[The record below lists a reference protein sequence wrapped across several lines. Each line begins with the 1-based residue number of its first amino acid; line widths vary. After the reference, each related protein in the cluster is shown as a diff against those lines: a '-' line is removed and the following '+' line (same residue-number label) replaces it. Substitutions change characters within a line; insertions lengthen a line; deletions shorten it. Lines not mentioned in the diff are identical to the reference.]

1 MALYLGQTTES
12 HASVEA
18 LDGIERRSIVSCRI
32 DSSRADI
39 AARESRDVDSVH
51 GGLFYERAFSF
62 RFVFQG
68 ERPSEQIPGMSKY
81 WLNVAL
87 LRVVLPLVLA
97 GCSIWRPVGL
107 SVVYLALML
116 YSPHVP
122 IPDAK
127 TMVGHTGH
135 YLKTCIGLSF
145 LTATSQFTFHVV
157 LLALPAY
164 GHFLHNCELM
174 EVVFRHIG
182 FVKLNQA
189 SSWEIFFWLT
199 PELIV
204 LPTSVAVYFLCRF
217 LSQKSVVDEEE
228 DASLHRN
235 AEVPIKNA
243 DGTAKIINFLGR
255 IGTYVVLASLCIAA
269 SLKPSIE
276 GGFYFLVFLGAATWW
291 ACNKELRKGFAV
303 LCRIVMAVVIL
314 HILALL
320 TYQNQVP
327 QELIPVNSTW
337 QRYFALTP
345 VYRTNCT
352 DPRNVKYADNANWS
366 IYGYCLRLFWL
377 YYVLALQ
384 ARFLSEKPKPIVNSS
399 FSPADE
405 RTPLMRFGSGRT
417 GLLQDSTGSVI
428 VQDSHQDDNI
438 QMQSLSEAAPD
449 EQSGIIEHIIMAVYS
464 IFQLII
470 DSSYLATNIIMMTW
484 SIMYHS
490 WTTFALL
497 LWALVLWMVPNKRVS
512 MMKWSPFIVT
522 YAMLLLLVQYIY
534 SMDLTEEELP
544 TKINGIT
551 VAEIGFIKADQLSR
565 WHLVVK
571 CLFISM
577 FWITMRQYT
586 AERTRQRRS
595 SALRDMVAP
604 LHVSVSTATTA
615 MNHEAPEIKSKFMKD
630 VGIVLKKLLTKFWI
644 AVVAIMLFISG
655 ITGERMT
662 VFRIIYMSLFLV
674 LVITFQI
681 SWTVWRKMM
690 YSFWITVIGYSVI
703 MLILVYTYQFHN
715 FPKYWNYLHID
726 EDLQKDIGLEKYE
739 TKDLFV
745 RLLTPTF
752 FVIITVLQIHYF
764 HKDFLDVTDIE
775 KFGPEEIPRVE
786 RSSLGHSPISTM
798 PMSSPG
804 EAFLVEEDKTSVY
817 SLRQLKQMSKLERV
831 ALFHKLVKHVWNI
844 YNYTWLFLEI
854 HMQKIIFV
862 SVMIFCVNDV
872 CAINFVFVLITVV
885 IINSRRNV
893 QICTANTIA
902 AVIALLMVAKM
913 LYQIQYI
920 DHNNWNVNC
929 TRVSPE
935 NQTQYGSNNTMYNIA
950 EWFGIKKAEPGQLA
964 KLLKG
969 YIGILVVTTF
979 RKIIRIR
986 QCFHRKVHNEPLDT
1000 PQIMFPSI
1008 TREDADKGVPQCL
1021 KFLFNYGF
1029 YKFGMEVCLIGIVAL
1044 IGTRLDFYSVLYSM
1058 WLLLFFPLKRK
1069 TVSKIWPF
1077 FKIFAIILIPVQY
1090 SFIVAPP
1097 TWFCIEYPWSESKTL
1112 RGLQEW
1118 MYLPDPDFPPN
1129 ARKLMCDFILLMMI
1143 VRQSLV
1149 FQIEERST
1157 ASGREFPAGHNY
1169 SVYQNMEKPNFV
1181 NPVKDYVSHIH
1192 SWLDIVKRGVL
1203 ISLMWITLSI
1213 MFLAGTEKNNL
1224 FSLGYLIGAFVF
1236 LWQGSDF
1243 YLRPVKTILR
1253 WWNLLIGYN
1262 VIVIFIK
1269 ALLQGVGCVLI
1280 DQLQVLTCPLIQ
1292 LFGITCLR
1300 KFQSEGDI
1308 PLEKFDCEVPQED
1321 IGMVWDG
1328 LCFGFLLFQKRLFK
1342 SYYFFHIVDE
1352 TKAMSI
1358 LASRGAELLEEL
1370 HQKRIEVQE
1379 SVEKN
1384 VLQKLKFKMDKIKAN
1399 QRKIQ
1404 GPSYREPQIHAV
1416 GAAPLARS
1424 SSESSCVS
1432 SGHTPPQGYQ
1442 TPIDEDED
1450 KPPPL
1455 TPRAAS
1461 LLQAPTPNSAVMTVS
1476 LEGYL
1481 EPTRIS
1487 FGSPPSSELNPRGPS
1502 PDETFPVFSPPPY
1515 DRGPRD
1521 RSLTSSIRHRRQS
1534 SFIGP
1539 PWMNGL
1545 QTPRQSIVS
1554 ITSRSPQSHHTYTLY
1569 PGTRPLYKVR
1579 APKTNREAIRSG
1591 DYYMFD
1597 DLDDDDVTD
1606 LIPDTESEKQEAKK
1620 RREDEKRGRRM
1631 TISELMNTLIKTDIE
1646 IATHVAMYGGTE
1658 KDALRLRRRSEPLTR
1673 KKSSM
1678 SYLSARSETDTA
1690 VATDGG
1696 DKTSLTSA
1704 DIETEEKDTSTA
1716 EQDKT
1721 PEPTDDE
1728 YGEDKKAD
1736 EKKTEE
1742 DEQKVSIGTYLKFLV
1757 VMINSTLT
1765 SMTRYL
1771 NRFSR
1776 DYRYIR
1782 KVLTKEKKVLKAKPD
1797 FRMGMRLG
1805 INQMWQPIPL
1815 MKGSSSGNTEESYD
1829 AGEGPSQSRPQ
1840 EQSALFSEIS
1850 PIQHEDEGGQL
1861 SEVDQ
1866 PPIIQLLASIWFGIL
1881 AHSCL
1886 LCYFMV
1892 FLHQIKNASVL
1903 STPLPL
1909 MVFCWGSLTI
1919 PRPSKTFWVTLIAY
1933 TEAIVIVKCIFQ
1945 LEVLPWNREASPN
1958 NPLFTPRIIGVER
1971 KHNYALW
1978 DLLLLLMVFFHRFML
1993 KSLGQWTS
2001 PTLKPRKIIPST
2013 LTVVPLK
2020 LPRPENRGQ
2029 GESTSLEDEEA
2040 VVKTPRGRT
2049 LSLAAGQG
2057 ESAQATDEYEKLVT
2071 VQGEVSP
2078 MQEEFNKAMNM
2089 TVKKYKEPMKNFF
2102 EKILSPHGKEKT
2114 NVYAYMFLCDFFNF
2128 LLLIFGF
2135 SAFGTQQGDG
2145 GVTAYLQEN
2154 RVPMPFLLML
2164 LLQFA
2169 LIVIDRALFLKK
2181 SIVGKLIFHY
2191 FLIFGVH
2198 VWMFFILPSVTERQF
2213 NERLPPQFWYMVKC
2227 FYLLLAAYQLRQ
2239 GYPTRILGNFLCKK
2253 YSIVNYVLFKGFM
2266 LVPFLFELRAV
2277 MDWIWTDTSMTIM
2290 DWFKMEDIFANIYQ
2304 IKCMRGVEADF
2315 PQPRGVKKQ
2324 QMSKYLVGGGALF
2337 FMIGLIWFPLLLFAL
2352 GGTVG
2357 VSNLPYDVSMKI
2369 RIGPYEPI
2377 YSMSAQS
2384 SSIIGYTE
2392 ADFVKF
2398 SNLYARD
2405 RPAVTFL
2412 ENYIHSDVAAVRL
2425 SGFSRKL
2432 WSISPPDLER
2442 LITELEDNS
2451 TTVVVHV
2458 EWTVSRKTDAK
2469 DATGITT
2476 KVRDIKL
2483 PPYENNEFNPVRR
2496 TLADMLSS
2504 KESMVHN
2511 GTIMLQHAFPKF
2523 LKVTG
2528 RTINLVPQ
2536 LMRMPRWLDD
2546 NIEEEDHNYLH
2557 RNISLHLS
2565 TDADCCARQKW
2576 WIVKEV
2582 CNDTLYDQLLKRVP
2596 LNNCT
2601 YIMMF
2606 LFNDKTFP
2614 EGLSFISG
2622 FGILGLYTT
2631 AVIVISQM
2639 MRKIVSDMAPKIM
2652 FDDLPYVDR
2661 ILRLCLDIYLVRES
2675 GELCLEEDLF
2685 AKLIFLYRSPETLIR
2700 WTRPPEEGER
2710 TDNEDQD
2717 DADEDAAAAR
2727 GESNV

>member
-1 MALYLGQTTES
+1 
-12 HASVEA
+12 
-18 LDGIERRSIVSCRI
+18 
-32 DSSRADI
+32 
-39 AARESRDVDSVH
+39 
-51 GGLFYERAFSF
+51 
-62 RFVFQG
+62 
-68 ERPSEQIPGMSKY
+68 MSKY

-87 LRVVLPLVLA
+87 LRVVLPLVLT
-97 GCSIWRPVGL
+97 GCIIWRPVGL
-107 SVVYLALML
+107 SLVYLALML

-122 IPDAK
+122 VPDAK
-127 TMVGHTGH
+127 TMAGHTGH

-145 LTATSQFTFHVV
+145 LTTVSQLTFHIV

-164 GHFLHNCELM
+164 GHFLHNCESM
-174 EVVFRHIG
+174 EMIFRHIG
-182 FVKLNQA
+182 FVRLDSA
-189 SSWEIFFWLT
+189 SAWEIFFWLT

-204 LPTSVAVYFLCRF
+204 LPTSIMVYLICRF
-217 LSQKSVVDEEE
+217 LSRKNVTDEE
-228 DASLHRN
+228 DNASLHRN
-235 AEVPIKNA
+235 AEAAKKSA
-243 DGTAKIINFLGR
+243 DSTAKIINFLGR
-255 IGTYVVLASLCIAA
+255 IGTYVVLASLCITAA
-269 SLKPSIE
+269 LKPSVE

-291 ACNKELRKGFAV
+291 ACNKELRKGFAI
-303 LCRIVMAVVIL
+303 LCRIVMIVVIL

-320 TYQNQVP
+320 SYQNQVP

-337 QRYFALTP
+337 QRYFALSP
-345 VYRTNCT
+345 VYQTNCT
-352 DPRNVKYADNANWS
+352 DPRDVEYTTDADWL
-366 IYGYCLRLFWL
+366 IYGYFLRLFWL

-384 ARFLSEKPKPIVNSS
+384 SQFLSKKPNVAFTNEAFQAKKVKRLSGKLENLDTPLSRHVSIRR
-399 FSPADE
+399 
-405 RTPLMRFGSGRT
+405 RTPSQRWQSARRKARLMRFGSGRT

-428 VQDSHQDDNI
+428 VQDGHQDDNI
-438 QMQSLSEAAPD
+438 QMQSLSEATPD

-470 DSSYLATNIIMMTW
+470 NSSYLATNIIMMTW

-497 LWALVLWMVPNKRVS
+497 LWALILWMVPNKRAS
-512 MMKWSPFIVT
+512 MMKCSPFIVT

-544 TKINGIT
+544 TKINGIS
-551 VAEIGFIKADQLSR
+551 VSEIGFSKSEQLSR

-604 LHVSVSTATTA
+604 LHVSVSTATAA

-630 VGIVLKKLLTKFWI
+630 VGILLKKLLTKFWI

-674 LVITFQI
+674 LIITFQI

-690 YSFWITVIGYSVI
+690 YTFWITVIGYSVI

-715 FPKYWNYLHID
+715 FPEYWNYLHID
-726 EDLQKDIGLEKYE
+726 EDLQKDIGLEIYE

-764 HKDFLDVTDIE
+764 HTDFLEVTDIE
-775 KFGPEEIPRVE
+775 KFGTEESPRVE
-786 RSSLGHSPISTM
+786 RSSLGHSPILTM
-798 PMSSPG
+798 PPSSPG
-804 EAFLVEEDKTSVY
+804 EVFLVEEEKEHIY
-817 SLRQLKQMSKLERV
+817 SLKQLKEMSKLERLQ
-831 ALFHKLVKHVWNI
+831 LFHKVIQQFLNF

-872 CAINFVFVLITVV
+872 CAINFVFVLILV
-885 IINSRRNV
+885 IMINSRRNV

-902 AVIALLMVAKM
+902 AIIAILMVVKM

-920 DHNNWNVNC
+920 DHNNWNINC
-929 TRVSPE
+929 TKFPSE

-950 EWFGIKKAEPGQLA
+950 EWFGIKKGEPGHLA
-964 KLLKG
+964 ELLKG
-969 YIGILVVTTF
+969 YIGILVVTTL

-986 QCFHRKVHNEPLDT
+986 QCFYRKAHSEPLDT
-1000 PQIMFPSI
+1000 PQVMFPSI

-1029 YKFGMEVCLIGIVAL
+1029 YKFGVEFCLIGIVAL
-1044 IGTRLDFYSVLYSM
+1044 IGTRLDFYSVLYSI
-1058 WLLLFFPLKRK
+1058 WLLLFFSLRRK
-1069 TVSKIWPF
+1069 AISRIWPF
-1077 FKIFAIILIPVQY
+1077 FKFFGIILLPIQY
-1090 SFIVAPP
+1090 SFVVAPP
-1097 TWFCIEYPWSESKTL
+1097 SWFCIEYPWSESKTL

-1129 ARKLMCDFILLMMI
+1129 ARKLMCDFILLMMV

-1157 ASGREFPAGHNY
+1157 ATNREFPAGHNY
-1169 SVYQNMEKPNFV
+1169 SVYENMEKPNFV

-1192 SWLDIVKRGVL
+1192 CWLDIIKRGVL
-1203 ISLMWITLSI
+1203 ISLMWVTLSI
-1213 MFLAGTEKNNL
+1213 MFLAGTERTNL

-1243 YLRPVKTILR
+1243 YLRPVKTILK

-1262 VIVIFIK
+1262 VVVIFSK

-1280 DQLQVLTCPLIQ
+1280 EQLQVLACPLIQ

-1300 KFQSEGDI
+1300 KFRSSVSDI
-1308 PLEKFDCEVPQED
+1308 VLEKLDCEVPQED

-1328 LCFGFLLFQKRLFK
+1328 LCFGFLLLQKRLFK

-1370 HQKRIEVQE
+1370 HQKRIEIQE
-1379 SVEKN
+1379 NVEKN

-1416 GAAPLARS
+1416 
-1424 SSESSCVS
+1424 
-1432 SGHTPPQGYQ
+1432 
-1442 TPIDEDED
+1442 D
-1450 KPPPL
+1450 
-1455 TPRAAS
+1455 
-1461 LLQAPTPNSAVMTVS
+1461 
-1476 LEGYL
+1476 
-1481 EPTRIS
+1481 
-1487 FGSPPSSELNPRGPS
+1487 
-1502 PDETFPVFSPPPY
+1502 
-1515 DRGPRD
+1515 
-1521 RSLTSSIRHRRQS
+1521 
-1534 SFIGP
+1534 
-1539 PWMNGL
+1539 
-1545 QTPRQSIVS
+1545 
-1554 ITSRSPQSHHTYTLY
+1554 TLY
-1569 PGTRPLYKVR
+1569 PGTRPLYRVR
-1579 APKTNREAIRSG
+1579 APKTNRQAVRSG

-1606 LIPDTESEKQEAKK
+1606 LIPDTESEKQEAEK
-1620 RREDEKRGRRM
+1620 RHEVEKRGRRM

-1658 KDALRLRRRSEPLTR
+1658 KDALRLRRRSVPLTR

-1690 VATDGG
+1690 VATDAA
-1696 DKTSLTSA
+1696 DKTSLASA
-1704 DIETEEKDTSTA
+1704 DTETGEKDAAAA
-1716 EQDKT
+1716 ERDKT
-1721 PEPTDDE
+1721 PVPTDDE
-1728 YGEDKKAD
+1728 YGEDKPD
-1736 EKKTEE
+1736 EKEETQE
-1742 DEQKVSIGTYLKFLV
+1742 DEQKVSIATYFKFII

-1765 SMTRYL
+1765 SMTKYL

-1782 KVLTKEKKVLKAKPD
+1782 KVLTKEKKVLKTKPD

-1805 INQMWQPIPL
+1805 ITQIWQPIPL
-1815 MKGSSSGNTEESYD
+1815 MKQGS
-1829 AGEGPSQSRPQ
+1829 
-1840 EQSALFSEIS
+1840 LFSEIS
-1850 PIQHEDEGGQL
+1850 PVQHDDEGGAL

-1919 PRPSKTFWVTLIAY
+1919 PRPSKTFWITLIAY

-1945 LEVLPWNREASPN
+1945 LEVLPWNRDAAPN
-1958 NPLFTPRIIGVER
+1958 NPLFTPRIMGVER

-2001 PTLKPRKIIPST
+2001 PSLKPRKIIPST
-2013 LTVVPLK
+2013 LTVVPAK
-2020 LPRPENRGQ
+2020 PPPPENRGQ
-2029 GESTSLEDEEA
+2029 GESASLQEEEGSST
-2040 VVKTPRGRT
+2040 VRTPKGAT
-2049 LSLAAGQG
+2049 LNLRAAGEG
-2057 ESAQATDEYEKLVT
+2057 ENAQTTNEYEKLVA
-2071 VQGEVSP
+2071 VQGEEISP
-2078 MQEEFNKAMNM
+2078 TNEEFNKAMNM
-2089 TVKKYKEPMKNFF
+2089 TVNKYKEPMKDFF
-2102 EKILSPHGKEKT
+2102 QKILSPVSKEKT

-2198 VWMFFILPSVTERQF
+2198 IWMFFILPSVTERQF
-2213 NERLPPQFWYMVKC
+2213 NERLPPQIWYMVKC

-2253 YSIVNYVLFKGFM
+2253 YSIVNYVLFKVFM

-2304 IKCMRGVEADF
+2304 IKCMRGVETDF

-2384 SSIIGYTE
+2384 SSIIEYDET
-2392 ADFVKF
+2392 DFARF

-2432 WSISPPDLER
+2432 WSISPPDLDR

-2451 TTVVVHV
+2451 TTVVIHV

-2469 DATGITT
+2469 DASGITT
-2476 KVRDIKL
+2476 QVRDIKL

-2496 TLADMLSS
+2496 TLANMLSS
-2504 KESMVHN
+2504 NDSTVHN
-2511 GTIMLQHAFPKF
+2511 GTITLQYAFPKF

-2528 RTINLVPQ
+2528 RTTDVVPQ
-2536 LMRMPRWLDD
+2536 LMRMPKWLDD
-2546 NIEEEDHNYLH
+2546 NVEEEDENHLY
-2557 RNISLHLS
+2557 RDVSLHLS

-2596 LNNCT
+2596 LNDCK

-2717 DADEDAAAAR
+2717 DVDEDVVAPR
-2727 GESNV
+2727 GESRDVSRRE

>member
-1 MALYLGQTTES
+1 
-12 HASVEA
+12 
-18 LDGIERRSIVSCRI
+18 
-32 DSSRADI
+32 
-39 AARESRDVDSVH
+39 
-51 GGLFYERAFSF
+51 
-62 RFVFQG
+62 
-68 ERPSEQIPGMSKY
+68 MSKY

-87 LRVVLPLVLA
+87 LRVVLPLVLT
-97 GCSIWRPVGL
+97 GCIIWRPVGL
-107 SVVYLALML
+107 SLVYLALML

-122 IPDAK
+122 VPDAK
-127 TMVGHTGH
+127 TMAGHTGH

-145 LTATSQFTFHVV
+145 LTAVSQLTFHIV

-164 GHFLHNCELM
+164 GHFLHNCESM
-174 EVVFRHIG
+174 EMIFRHIG
-182 FVKLNQA
+182 FVRLDSA
-189 SSWEIFFWLT
+189 SAWEIFFWLT

-204 LPTSVAVYFLCRF
+204 LPTSIMVYLICRF
-217 LSQKSVVDEEE
+217 LSRRNVTDEE
-228 DASLHRN
+228 DNASLHRN
-235 AEVPIKNA
+235 AEAAKKSA
-243 DGTAKIINFLGR
+243 DSTAKIINFLGR
-255 IGTYVVLASLCIAA
+255 IGTYVVLASLCITAA
-269 SLKPSIE
+269 LKPSVE

-291 ACNKELRKGFAV
+291 ACNKELRKGFAI
-303 LCRIVMAVVIL
+303 LCRIVMVVVIL

-320 TYQNQVP
+320 SYQNQVP

-337 QRYFALTP
+337 QRYFALSP
-345 VYRTNCT
+345 VYQTNCT
-352 DPRNVKYADNANWS
+352 DPRDVEYTTDANWL
-366 IYGYCLRLFWL
+366 IYGYFLRLFWL

-384 ARFLSEKPKPIVNSS
+384 SQFLSKKPKPIINSS
-399 FSPADE
+399 SPPVDE

-428 VQDSHQDDNI
+428 VQDGHQDDNI
-438 QMQSLSEAAPD
+438 QMQSLSEATPD

-470 DSSYLATNIIMMTW
+470 NSSYLATNIIMMTW

-497 LWALVLWMVPNKRVS
+497 LWALILWMVPNKRAS
-512 MMKWSPFIVT
+512 MMKCSPFIVI

-544 TKINGIT
+544 TKINGIS
-551 VAEIGFIKADQLSR
+551 VSEIGFSKSEQLSR

-604 LHVSVSTATTA
+604 LHVSVSTATAA

-630 VGIVLKKLLTKFWI
+630 VGILLKKLLTKFWI

-674 LVITFQI
+674 LIITFQI

-690 YSFWITVIGYSVI
+690 YTFWITVIGYSVI

-715 FPKYWNYLHID
+715 FPEYWNYLHID
-726 EDLQKDIGLEKYE
+726 EDLQKDIGLEIYE

-764 HKDFLDVTDIE
+764 HKDFLEVTDIE
-775 KFGPEEIPRVE
+775 KFGTEESPRIE
-786 RSSLGHSPISTM
+786 RSSLGHSPILTM
-798 PMSSPG
+798 PPSSPG
-804 EAFLVEEDKTSVY
+804 EVFLVEEEKEHIY
-817 SLRQLKQMSKLERV
+817 SLRQLKEMSKLERLQLLHNV
-831 ALFHKLVKHVWNI
+831 IQQLLNL
-844 YNYTWLFLEI
+844 YNYTWLFFEI
-854 HMQKIIFV
+854 HMQKIIFI

-872 CAINFVFVLITVV
+872 CAINFVFVLILV
-885 IINSRRNV
+885 IMINSRRNV

-902 AVIALLMVAKM
+902 AIIAILMVVKM

-920 DHNNWNVNC
+920 DHNNWNINC
-929 TRVSPE
+929 TKFPSE

-950 EWFGIKKAEPGQLA
+950 EWFGIKKGEPGHLA
-964 KLLKG
+964 ELLKG
-969 YIGILVVTTF
+969 YIGILVVTTL

-986 QCFHRKVHNEPLDT
+986 QCFYRKAHNKPLDT
-1000 PQIMFPSI
+1000 PQVMFPSI

-1029 YKFGMEVCLIGIVAL
+1029 YKFGVEFCLIGIVAL
-1044 IGTRLDFYSVLYSM
+1044 IGTRLDFYSVLYSI
-1058 WLLLFFPLKRK
+1058 WLLLFFSLRRK
-1069 TVSKIWPF
+1069 AISRIWPF
-1077 FKIFAIILIPVQY
+1077 FKFFGIILLPIQY
-1090 SFIVAPP
+1090 SFVVAPP
-1097 TWFCIEYPWSESKTL
+1097 SWFCIEYPWSESKTL

-1129 ARKLMCDFILLMMI
+1129 ARKLMCDFILLMMV

-1157 ASGREFPAGHNY
+1157 ATNREFPAGHNY
-1169 SVYQNMEKPNFV
+1169 SVYENMEKPNFI

-1192 SWLDIVKRGVL
+1192 CWLDIIKRGVL

-1213 MFLAGTEKNNL
+1213 MFLAGTERTNL

-1243 YLRPVKTILR
+1243 YLRPVKTILK

-1262 VIVIFIK
+1262 VVVIFSK

-1280 DQLQVLTCPLIQ
+1280 EQLQVLACPLIQ

-1300 KFQSEGDI
+1300 KFRSSVSDI
-1308 PLEKFDCEVPQED
+1308 VLEKLDCEVPQED

-1328 LCFGFLLFQKRLFK
+1328 LCFGFLLLQKRLFK

-1370 HQKRIEVQE
+1370 HQKRIEIQE
-1379 SVEKN
+1379 NVEKN

-1416 GAAPLARS
+1416 
-1424 SSESSCVS
+1424 
-1432 SGHTPPQGYQ
+1432 
-1442 TPIDEDED
+1442 D
-1450 KPPPL
+1450 
-1455 TPRAAS
+1455 
-1461 LLQAPTPNSAVMTVS
+1461 
-1476 LEGYL
+1476 
-1481 EPTRIS
+1481 
-1487 FGSPPSSELNPRGPS
+1487 
-1502 PDETFPVFSPPPY
+1502 
-1515 DRGPRD
+1515 
-1521 RSLTSSIRHRRQS
+1521 
-1534 SFIGP
+1534 
-1539 PWMNGL
+1539 
-1545 QTPRQSIVS
+1545 
-1554 ITSRSPQSHHTYTLY
+1554 TLY
-1569 PGTRPLYKVR
+1569 PGTRPLYRVR
-1579 APKTNREAIRSG
+1579 APKTNREAVRSG

-1606 LIPDTESEKQEAKK
+1606 LIPDTESEKKEAEK
-1620 RREDEKRGRRM
+1620 RHEAEKRGRRM

-1658 KDALRLRRRSEPLTR
+1658 KDALRLRRRSVPLTR

-1690 VATDGG
+1690 VATDAA
-1696 DKTSLTSA
+1696 DKTSLASA
-1704 DIETEEKDTSTA
+1704 DMETDEKDAAAA
-1716 EQDKT
+1716 ERDKT
-1721 PEPTDDE
+1721 PVPTDDE
-1728 YGEDKKAD
+1728 YGEDKPD
-1736 EKKTEE
+1736 EKEEETQE
-1742 DEQKVSIGTYLKFLV
+1742 DEQKVSIATYFKFII
-1757 VMINSTLT
+1757 VMVNSTLT
-1765 SMTRYL
+1765 SMTKYL

-1782 KVLTKEKKVLKAKPD
+1782 KVLTKEKKVLKTKPD

-1805 INQMWQPIPL
+1805 ITQIWQPIPV
-1815 MKGSSSGNTEESYD
+1815 MKQGSTNGNAEESYD
-1829 AGEGPSQSRPQ
+1829 AGEGPNQPRPQ
-1840 EQSALFSEIS
+1840 EERKSSSLMVPHIRILAPSLERGLDISSSSSLFSEIS
-1850 PIQHEDEGGQL
+1850 PVQHDDEGGAL

-1866 PPIIQLLASIWFGIL
+1866 PPIIQLLASIWFGVL

-1919 PRPSKTFWVTLIAY
+1919 PRPSKTFWITLIAY

-1945 LEVLPWNREASPN
+1945 LEVLPWNRDAAPN
-1958 NPLFTPRIIGVER
+1958 NPLFTPRIMGVER

-2001 PTLKPRKIIPST
+2001 PSLKPRKIIPST
-2013 LTVVPLK
+2013 LTVVPAK
-2020 LPRPENRGQ
+2020 PPPPENRGQ
-2029 GESTSLEDEEA
+2029 GESASLQEEEGGST
-2040 VVKTPRGRT
+2040 VRTPKGAT
-2049 LSLAAGQG
+2049 LNLRAAGEG
-2057 ESAQATDEYEKLVT
+2057 ENAQATNEYEKLVA
-2071 VQGEVSP
+2071 VQGEEISP
-2078 MQEEFNKAMNM
+2078 MNEEFNKAMNM
-2089 TVKKYKEPMKNFF
+2089 TVNKYKEPMKDFF
-2102 EKILSPHGKEKT
+2102 QKILSPISKEKT

-2198 VWMFFILPSVTERQF
+2198 IWMFFILPSVTERQF
-2213 NERLPPQFWYMVKC
+2213 NERLPPQIWYMVKC

-2253 YSIVNYVLFKGFM
+2253 YSIVNYVLFKVFM

-2304 IKCMRGVEADF
+2304 IKCMRGVETDF
-2315 PQPRGVKKQ
+2315 PQPRGVKKK
-2324 QMSKYLVGGGALF
+2324 QMSKYLIGGGALF

-2384 SSIIGYTE
+2384 SSIIEYDET
-2392 ADFVKF
+2392 DFTRF

-2432 WSISPPDLER
+2432 WSISPPDLDR

-2451 TTVVVHV
+2451 TTVVIHV

-2469 DATGITT
+2469 DASGITT
-2476 KVRDIKL
+2476 QVRDIRL

-2496 TLADMLSS
+2496 TLANMLSS
-2504 KESMVHN
+2504 NDSTVHN
-2511 GTIMLQHAFPKF
+2511 GTITLQYAFPKF

-2528 RTINLVPQ
+2528 RTTDVVPQ
-2536 LMRMPRWLDD
+2536 LMRMPKWLDD
-2546 NIEEEDHNYLH
+2546 NVEEDDENHLY
-2557 RNISLHLS
+2557 RDVSLHLS

-2596 LNNCT
+2596 LNNCK

-2639 MRKIVSDMAPKIM
+2639 MRKVVSDMAPKIM

-2717 DADEDAAAAR
+2717 DVDEDAVAPR
-2727 GESNV
+2727 GESRDVSRRE

>member
-1 MALYLGQTTES
+1 
-12 HASVEA
+12 
-18 LDGIERRSIVSCRI
+18 
-32 DSSRADI
+32 
-39 AARESRDVDSVH
+39 
-51 GGLFYERAFSF
+51 
-62 RFVFQG
+62 
-68 ERPSEQIPGMSKY
+68 MSKY

-87 LRVVLPLVLA
+87 LRVVLPLVLT
-97 GCSIWRPVGL
+97 GCIIWRPVGL
-107 SVVYLALML
+107 SLVYLALML

-122 IPDAK
+122 VPDAK
-127 TMVGHTGH
+127 TMAGHTGH

-145 LTATSQFTFHVV
+145 LTTVSQLTFHIV

-164 GHFLHNCELM
+164 GHFLHNCESM
-174 EVVFRHIG
+174 EMIFRHIG
-182 FVKLNQA
+182 FVRLDSA
-189 SSWEIFFWLT
+189 SAWEIFFWLT

-204 LPTSVAVYFLCRF
+204 LPASIMVYLICRF
-217 LSQKSVVDEEE
+217 LSRKNVTDEE
-228 DASLHRN
+228 DNASLRRN
-235 AEVPIKNA
+235 DEAAKKSA
-243 DGTAKIINFLGR
+243 DSTVKIINFLGR
-255 IGTYVVLASLCIAA
+255 IGTYVVLASLCITAA
-269 SLKPSIE
+269 LKPSVE

-291 ACNKELRKGFAV
+291 ACNKELRKGFAI
-303 LCRIVMAVVIL
+303 LCKLVMVVVIL

-320 TYQNQVP
+320 SYQNQVP

-337 QRYFALTP
+337 QRYFALSP
-345 VYRTNCT
+345 VYQTNCT
-352 DPRNVKYADNANWS
+352 DPRDVEYTTDANWL
-366 IYGYCLRLFWL
+366 IYGYFLRLFWL

-384 ARFLSEKPKPIVNSS
+384 SQFLSKK
-399 FSPADE
+399 
-405 RTPLMRFGSGRT
+405 PLMRFGSGRT

-428 VQDSHQDDNI
+428 VQDGHQDDNI
-438 QMQSLSEAAPD
+438 QMQSLSEATPD

-470 DSSYLATNIIMMTW
+470 NSSYLATNIIMMTW

-497 LWALVLWMVPNKRVS
+497 LWALILWMVPNKRAS
-512 MMKWSPFIVT
+512 MMKCSPFIVI

-544 TKINGIT
+544 TKINGIS
-551 VAEIGFIKADQLSR
+551 VSEIGFSKSEQLSR

-630 VGIVLKKLLTKFWI
+630 VGILLKKLLTKFWI

-674 LVITFQI
+674 LIITFQI

-715 FPKYWNYLHID
+715 FPEYWNYLHID
-726 EDLQKDIGLEKYE
+726 EDLQKDIGLEIYE

-764 HKDFLDVTDIE
+764 HKDFLEVTDID
-775 KFGPEEIPRVE
+775 KFGTEESPRVE
-786 RSSLGHSPISTM
+786 RSSLGHSPILTM
-798 PMSSPG
+798 PPSSPG
-804 EAFLVEEDKTSVY
+804 EVFLVEEEKERIY
-817 SLRQLKQMSKLERV
+817 SLRQLKEMSKLERLQ
-831 ALFHKLVKHVWNI
+831 LFHKIIQQFLHF
-844 YNYTWLFLEI
+844 YNYTWLFFEI
-854 HMQKIIFV
+854 HMQKIIFI

-872 CAINFVFVLITVV
+872 CAINFVFVLILV
-885 IINSRRNV
+885 IMINSRRNV

-902 AVIALLMVAKM
+902 AIIAILMVVKM

-920 DHNNWNVNC
+920 DHNNWNINC
-929 TRVSPE
+929 TKFPAE

-950 EWFGIKKAEPGQLA
+950 EWFGIKKGEPGHLA
-964 KLLKG
+964 ELLKG
-969 YIGILVVTTF
+969 YIGILVVTTL

-986 QCFHRKVHNEPLDT
+986 QCFYRKAHSEPLDT
-1000 PQIMFPSI
+1000 PQVMFPSI

-1029 YKFGMEVCLIGIVAL
+1029 YKFGVEFCLIGIVAL
-1044 IGTRLDFYSVLYSM
+1044 IGTRLDFYSVLYSI
-1058 WLLLFFPLKRK
+1058 WLLLFFSLRRK
-1069 TVSKIWPF
+1069 SISRIWPF
-1077 FKIFAIILIPVQY
+1077 FKFFGIILLPIQY
-1090 SFIVAPP
+1090 SFVVAPP
-1097 TWFCIEYPWSESKTL
+1097 SWFCIEYPWSESKTL

-1129 ARKLMCDFILLMMI
+1129 ARKLMCDFILLMMV

-1149 FQIEERST
+1149 FKIEERST
-1157 ASGREFPAGHNY
+1157 ATNREFPAGHNY
-1169 SVYQNMEKPNFV
+1169 SVYENMEKPNFV

-1192 SWLDIVKRGVL
+1192 CWLDIIKRGVL
-1203 ISLMWITLSI
+1203 ISLMWVTLSI
-1213 MFLAGTEKNNL
+1213 MFLAGTERTNL

-1243 YLRPVKTILR
+1243 YLRPVKTILK

-1262 VIVIFIK
+1262 VVVIFSK

-1280 DQLQVLTCPLIQ
+1280 EQLQVLACPLIQ

-1300 KFQSEGDI
+1300 KFRSSVSDI
-1308 PLEKFDCEVPQED
+1308 VLEKLDCEVPQED

-1328 LCFGFLLFQKRLFK
+1328 LCFGFLLLQKRLFK

-1379 SVEKN
+1379 NVEKN

-1416 GAAPLARS
+1416 
-1424 SSESSCVS
+1424 
-1432 SGHTPPQGYQ
+1432 
-1442 TPIDEDED
+1442 D
-1450 KPPPL
+1450 
-1455 TPRAAS
+1455 
-1461 LLQAPTPNSAVMTVS
+1461 
-1476 LEGYL
+1476 
-1481 EPTRIS
+1481 
-1487 FGSPPSSELNPRGPS
+1487 
-1502 PDETFPVFSPPPY
+1502 
-1515 DRGPRD
+1515 
-1521 RSLTSSIRHRRQS
+1521 
-1534 SFIGP
+1534 
-1539 PWMNGL
+1539 
-1545 QTPRQSIVS
+1545 
-1554 ITSRSPQSHHTYTLY
+1554 TLY
-1569 PGTRPLYKVR
+1569 PGTRPLYRVR
-1579 APKTNREAIRSG
+1579 APKTNREAVRSG

-1606 LIPDTESEKQEAKK
+1606 LIPDTESEKQEAEK
-1620 RREDEKRGRRM
+1620 RHEAEKRGRRM

-1690 VATDGG
+1690 VATDGA
-1696 DKTSLTSA
+1696 DKTSLASA
-1704 DIETEEKDTSTA
+1704 DTETGEKDAAAA
-1716 EQDKT
+1716 ERDKT
-1721 PEPTDDE
+1721 PVPTDDE
-1728 YGEDKKAD
+1728 YGEDKPD
-1736 EKKTEE
+1736 EKEETRE
-1742 DEQKVSIGTYLKFLV
+1742 DEQKVSIATYFKFV
-1757 VMINSTLT
+1757 IVMINSTLT
-1765 SMTRYL
+1765 SMTKYL

-1782 KVLTKEKKVLKAKPD
+1782 KVLTKEKKVLKTKPD

-1805 INQMWQPIPL
+1805 ITQIWQPIPL
-1815 MKGSSSGNTEESYD
+1815 MKQGSTNGNAEESCD
-1829 AGEGPSQSRPQ
+1829 AGEGSNQPRPQ
-1840 EQSALFSEIS
+1840 EESSLFSEIS
-1850 PIQHEDEGGQL
+1850 PVQHDDEGGTL
-1861 SEVDQ
+1861 SKADQ

-1919 PRPSKTFWVTLIAY
+1919 PRPSKTFWITLIAY

-1945 LEVLPWNREASPN
+1945 LEVLPWNRDAAPN
-1958 NPLFTPRIIGVER
+1958 NPLFTPRIMGVER

-2001 PTLKPRKIIPST
+2001 PSLKPRKIIPST
-2013 LTVVPLK
+2013 LTVVPAK
-2020 LPRPENRGQ
+2020 PPPPENRGQ
-2029 GESTSLEDEEA
+2029 GESVSLQEEENGST
-2040 VVKTPRGRT
+2040 VRTPKGAT
-2049 LSLAAGQG
+2049 LNLRAAGEG
-2057 ESAQATDEYEKLVT
+2057 ENAQTTNEYEKLVA
-2071 VQGEVSP
+2071 VQGEEISP
-2078 MQEEFNKAMNM
+2078 TNEEFNKAMSM
-2089 TVKKYKEPMKNFF
+2089 TVNKYKEPMKDFF
-2102 EKILSPHGKEKT
+2102 QKILSPVSKEKT

-2198 VWMFFILPSVTERQF
+2198 IWMFFILPSVTERQF
-2213 NERLPPQFWYMVKC
+2213 NERLPPQIWYMVKC

-2253 YSIVNYVLFKGFM
+2253 YSIVNYVLFKVFM

-2304 IKCMRGVEADF
+2304 IKCMRGVETDF

-2384 SSIIGYTE
+2384 SSIIEYDET
-2392 ADFVKF
+2392 DFMRF

-2432 WSISPPDLER
+2432 WSISPPDLDR

-2451 TTVVVHV
+2451 TTVVIHV

-2469 DATGITT
+2469 DASGITT
-2476 KVRDIKL
+2476 QVRDIKL

-2496 TLADMLSS
+2496 TLANMLSS
-2504 KESMVHN
+2504 NDSTVHN
-2511 GTIMLQHAFPKF
+2511 GTITLQYAFPKF

-2528 RTINLVPQ
+2528 RTTDVVPQ
-2536 LMRMPRWLDD
+2536 LMRMPKWLDD
-2546 NIEEEDHNYLH
+2546 SVEEEDENHLY
-2557 RNISLHLS
+2557 RDVSLHLS

-2582 CNDTLYDQLLKRVP
+2582 CNDSLYDQLLRRVP
-2596 LNNCT
+2596 LNDCK

-2717 DADEDAAAAR
+2717 DVDEDVVAPR
-2727 GESNV
+2727 GESRDVSRRE

>member
-1 MALYLGQTTES
+1 
-12 HASVEA
+12 
-18 LDGIERRSIVSCRI
+18 
-32 DSSRADI
+32 
-39 AARESRDVDSVH
+39 
-51 GGLFYERAFSF
+51 
-62 RFVFQG
+62 
-68 ERPSEQIPGMSKY
+68 MSKY

-87 LRVVLPLVLA
+87 LRVVLPLVLT
-97 GCSIWRPVGL
+97 GCIIWRPVGL
-107 SVVYLALML
+107 SLVYLALML

-122 IPDAK
+122 VPDAK
-127 TMVGHTGH
+127 TMAGHTGH

-145 LTATSQFTFHVV
+145 LTTVSQLTFHIV

-164 GHFLHNCELM
+164 GHFLHNCESM
-174 EVVFRHIG
+174 EMIFRHIG
-182 FVKLNQA
+182 FVRLDSA
-189 SSWEIFFWLT
+189 SAWEIFFWLT

-204 LPTSVAVYFLCRF
+204 LPTSIVVYLICRF
-217 LSQKSVVDEEE
+217 LSRKNVTDEED

-235 AEVPIKNA
+235 AEAAKKSA
-243 DGTAKIINFLGR
+243 DSTAKIINFLGR
-255 IGTYVVLASLCIAA
+255 IGTYVVLASLCITAA
-269 SLKPSIE
+269 LKPSVE

-291 ACNKELRKGFAV
+291 ACNKELRKGFAI
-303 LCRIVMAVVIL
+303 LCRIVMVVVIL

-320 TYQNQVP
+320 SYQNQVP

-337 QRYFALTP
+337 QRYFALSP
-345 VYRTNCT
+345 VYQTNCT
-352 DPRNVKYADNANWS
+352 DPRDVEYTTDADWL
-366 IYGYCLRLFWL
+366 IYGYFLRLFWL

-384 ARFLSEKPKPIVNSS
+384 SQFLSKKPNVAFTNEAFQAKKVKRLSGKLENLDTPLSRHVSIRR
-399 FSPADE
+399 
-405 RTPLMRFGSGRT
+405 RTPSQRWQSARRKARLMRFGSGRT

-428 VQDSHQDDNI
+428 VQDGHQDDNI
-438 QMQSLSEAAPD
+438 QMQSLSEATPD

-470 DSSYLATNIIMMTW
+470 NSSYLATNIIMMTW

-497 LWALVLWMVPNKRVS
+497 LWALILWMVPNKRAS
-512 MMKWSPFIVT
+512 MMKCSPFIVT

-544 TKINGIT
+544 TKINGIS
-551 VAEIGFIKADQLSR
+551 VSEIGFSKSEQLSR

-604 LHVSVSTATTA
+604 LHVSVSTATAA

-630 VGIVLKKLLTKFWI
+630 VGILLKKLLTKFWI

-674 LVITFQI
+674 LIITFQI

-690 YSFWITVIGYSVI
+690 YTFWITVIGYSVI

-715 FPKYWNYLHID
+715 FPEYWNYLHID
-726 EDLQKDIGLEKYE
+726 EDLQKDIGLEIYE

-764 HKDFLDVTDIE
+764 HKDFLEVTDIE
-775 KFGPEEIPRVE
+775 KFGTEESPRVE
-786 RSSLGHSPISTM
+786 RSSLGHSPILTM
-798 PMSSPG
+798 PPSSPG
-804 EAFLVEEDKTSVY
+804 EVFLVEEEKEHIY
-817 SLRQLKQMSKLERV
+817 SLKQLKEMSKLERLQ
-831 ALFHKLVKHVWNI
+831 LFHKVIQQFLNF
-844 YNYTWLFLEI
+844 YNYSWLFLEI

-872 CAINFVFVLITVV
+872 CAINFVFVLILV
-885 IINSRRNV
+885 IMINSRRNV

-902 AVIALLMVAKM
+902 AIIAILMVVKM

-920 DHNNWNVNC
+920 DHNNWNINC
-929 TRVSPE
+929 TKFPSE

-950 EWFGIKKAEPGQLA
+950 EWFGIKKGEPGHLA
-964 KLLKG
+964 ELLKG
-969 YIGILVVTTF
+969 YIGILVVTTL

-986 QCFHRKVHNEPLDT
+986 QCFYRKAHSEPLDT
-1000 PQIMFPSI
+1000 PQVMFPSI

-1029 YKFGMEVCLIGIVAL
+1029 YKFGVEFCLIGIVAL
-1044 IGTRLDFYSVLYSM
+1044 IGTRLDFYSVLYSI
-1058 WLLLFFPLKRK
+1058 WLLLFFSLRRK
-1069 TVSKIWPF
+1069 AISRIWPF
-1077 FKIFAIILIPVQY
+1077 FKFFGIILLPIQY
-1090 SFIVAPP
+1090 SFVVAPP
-1097 TWFCIEYPWSESKTL
+1097 SWFCIEYPWSESKTL

-1129 ARKLMCDFILLMMI
+1129 ARKLMCDFILLMMV

-1157 ASGREFPAGHNY
+1157 ATNREFPAGHNY
-1169 SVYQNMEKPNFV
+1169 SVYENMEKPNFV

-1192 SWLDIVKRGVL
+1192 CWLDIIKRGVL
-1203 ISLMWITLSI
+1203 ISLMWVTLSI
-1213 MFLAGTEKNNL
+1213 MFLAGTERTNL

-1243 YLRPVKTILR
+1243 YLRPVKTILK

-1262 VIVIFIK
+1262 VVVIFSK

-1280 DQLQVLTCPLIQ
+1280 EQLQVLACPLIQ

-1300 KFQSEGDI
+1300 KFRSSVSDI
-1308 PLEKFDCEVPQED
+1308 VLEKLDCEVPQED

-1328 LCFGFLLFQKRLFK
+1328 LCFGFLLLQKRLFK

-1370 HQKRIEVQE
+1370 HQKRIEIQE
-1379 SVEKN
+1379 NVEKN

-1416 GAAPLARS
+1416 
-1424 SSESSCVS
+1424 
-1432 SGHTPPQGYQ
+1432 
-1442 TPIDEDED
+1442 D
-1450 KPPPL
+1450 
-1455 TPRAAS
+1455 
-1461 LLQAPTPNSAVMTVS
+1461 
-1476 LEGYL
+1476 
-1481 EPTRIS
+1481 
-1487 FGSPPSSELNPRGPS
+1487 
-1502 PDETFPVFSPPPY
+1502 
-1515 DRGPRD
+1515 
-1521 RSLTSSIRHRRQS
+1521 
-1534 SFIGP
+1534 
-1539 PWMNGL
+1539 
-1545 QTPRQSIVS
+1545 
-1554 ITSRSPQSHHTYTLY
+1554 TLY
-1569 PGTRPLYKVR
+1569 PGTRPLYRVR
-1579 APKTNREAIRSG
+1579 APKTNRQAVRSG

-1606 LIPDTESEKQEAKK
+1606 LIPDTESEKQEAEK
-1620 RREDEKRGRRM
+1620 RHEVEKRGRRM
-1631 TISELMNTLIKTDIE
+1631 TISE
-1646 IATHVAMYGGTE
+1646 AA
-1658 KDALRLRRRSEPLTR
+1658 
-1673 KKSSM
+1673 
-1678 SYLSARSETDTA
+1678 
-1690 VATDGG
+1690 
-1696 DKTSLTSA
+1696 DKTSLASA
-1704 DIETEEKDTSTA
+1704 DTETGEKDAAAA
-1716 EQDKT
+1716 ERDKT
-1721 PEPTDDE
+1721 PVPTDDE
-1728 YGEDKKAD
+1728 YGEDKPD
-1736 EKKTEE
+1736 EKEETQE
-1742 DEQKVSIGTYLKFLV
+1742 DEQKVSIATYFKFII

-1765 SMTRYL
+1765 SMTKYL

-1782 KVLTKEKKVLKAKPD
+1782 KVLTKEKKVLKTKPD

-1805 INQMWQPIPL
+1805 ITQIWQPIPL
-1815 MKGSSSGNTEESYD
+1815 MKQGSTNGNAEESYD
-1829 AGEGPSQSRPQ
+1829 AGEGPTQPRPQ
-1840 EQSALFSEIS
+1840 EERKSSSLMVPHIRILAPSLERGLDISSSSSLFSEIS
-1850 PIQHEDEGGQL
+1850 PVQHDDEGGAL

-1919 PRPSKTFWVTLIAY
+1919 PRPSKTFWITLIAY

-1945 LEVLPWNREASPN
+1945 LEVLPWNRDAAPN
-1958 NPLFTPRIIGVER
+1958 NPLFTPRIMGVER

-2001 PTLKPRKIIPST
+2001 PSLKPRKIIPST
-2013 LTVVPLK
+2013 LTVVPAK
-2020 LPRPENRGQ
+2020 PPPPENRGQ
-2029 GESTSLEDEEA
+2029 GESVSLQEEEGSST
-2040 VVKTPRGRT
+2040 VRTPKGAT
-2049 LSLAAGQG
+2049 LNLRAAGEG
-2057 ESAQATDEYEKLVT
+2057 ENAQTTNEYEKLVA
-2071 VQGEVSP
+2071 VQGEEISP
-2078 MQEEFNKAMNM
+2078 TNEEFNKAMNM
-2089 TVKKYKEPMKNFF
+2089 TVNKYKEPMKDFF
-2102 EKILSPHGKEKT
+2102 QKILSPVSKEKT

-2198 VWMFFILPSVTERQF
+2198 IWMFFILPSVTERQF
-2213 NERLPPQFWYMVKC
+2213 NERLPPQIWYMVKC

-2253 YSIVNYVLFKGFM
+2253 YSIVNYVLFKVFM

-2304 IKCMRGVEADF
+2304 IKCMRGVETDF

-2384 SSIIGYTE
+2384 SSIIEYDET
-2392 ADFVKF
+2392 DFTRF

-2432 WSISPPDLER
+2432 WSISPPDLDR

-2451 TTVVVHV
+2451 TTVVIHV

-2469 DATGITT
+2469 DASGITT
-2476 KVRDIKL
+2476 QVRDIKL

-2496 TLADMLSS
+2496 TLANMLSS
-2504 KESMVHN
+2504 NDSTVHN
-2511 GTIMLQHAFPKF
+2511 GTITLQYAFPKF

-2528 RTINLVPQ
+2528 RTTDVVPQ
-2536 LMRMPRWLDD
+2536 LMRMPKWLDD
-2546 NIEEEDHNYLH
+2546 NVEEEDENHLY
-2557 RNISLHLS
+2557 RDVSLHLS

-2596 LNNCT
+2596 LNDCK

-2717 DADEDAAAAR
+2717 DVDEDVVAPR
-2727 GESNV
+2727 GESRDVSRRE

>member
-1 MALYLGQTTES
+1 
-12 HASVEA
+12 
-18 LDGIERRSIVSCRI
+18 
-32 DSSRADI
+32 
-39 AARESRDVDSVH
+39 
-51 GGLFYERAFSF
+51 
-62 RFVFQG
+62 
-68 ERPSEQIPGMSKY
+68 MSKY

-87 LRVVLPLVLA
+87 LRVVLPLVLT
-97 GCSIWRPVGL
+97 GCIIWRPVGL
-107 SVVYLALML
+107 SLVYLVLML
-116 YSPHVP
+116 YSPYVP
-122 IPDAK
+122 VPDAK
-127 TMVGHTGH
+127 TMAGHTGH

-145 LTATSQFTFHVV
+145 LTAVSQLTFHIV

-164 GHFLHNCELM
+164 GHFLHNCESM
-174 EVVFRHIG
+174 ETIFRHIG
-182 FVKLNQA
+182 FVRLDSVSA
-189 SSWEIFFWLT
+189 WEIFFWLT

-204 LPTSVAVYFLCRF
+204 LPTSIMVYLICRF
-217 LSQKSVVDEEE
+217 LSRKNVIDEED

-235 AEVPIKNA
+235 DEAAKKSA
-243 DGTAKIINFLGR
+243 DSTAKIINFLGR
-255 IGTYVVLASLCIAA
+255 IGTYVVLASLCITAA
-269 SLKPSIE
+269 LKPSVE

-291 ACNKELRKGFAV
+291 SCNKELRKGFAI
-303 LCRIVMAVVIL
+303 LCKFVMVVVIL

-320 TYQNQVP
+320 SYQNQVP

-337 QRYFALTP
+337 QRYFALSP
-345 VYRTNCT
+345 VYQTNCT
-352 DPRNVKYADNANWS
+352 DPRDVEYTTDADWL
-366 IYGYCLRLFWL
+366 IYGYFLRLFWL

-384 ARFLSEKPKPIVNSS
+384 SQFLSKKPAKKVKRLSGKLENLDTPLSRHVSIRR
-399 FSPADE
+399 
-405 RTPLMRFGSGRT
+405 RTPSQRWQSARRKARLMRFGSGRT

-428 VQDSHQDDNI
+428 VQDGHQDDNI
-438 QMQSLSEAAPD
+438 QMQSLSEATPD

-470 DSSYLATNIIMMTW
+470 NSSYLATNIIMMTW

-497 LWALVLWMVPNKRVS
+497 LWALILWMVPNKRAS
-512 MMKWSPFIVT
+512 MMKCSPFIVI
-522 YAMLLLLVQYIY
+522 YATLLLLVQYIY

-544 TKINGIT
+544 TKINGIS
-551 VAEIGFIKADQLSR
+551 VSEIGFSKSEQLSR

-630 VGIVLKKLLTKFWI
+630 VGILLKKLLTKFWI

-674 LVITFQI
+674 LIITFQI

-715 FPKYWNYLHID
+715 FPEYWNYLHID
-726 EDLQKDIGLEKYE
+726 EDLQKDIGLEIYE

-764 HKDFLDVTDIE
+764 HKDFLEVTDID
-775 KFGPEEIPRVE
+775 KFGTEESPRVE
-786 RSSLGHSPISTM
+786 RSSLGHSPILTM
-798 PMSSPG
+798 PPSSPG
-804 EAFLVEEDKTSVY
+804 EVFLVEEEKEHIY
-817 SLRQLKQMSKLERV
+817 SLRQLKEMSKLERLQ
-831 ALFHKLVKHVWNI
+831 LFHKIIQQFLHF
-844 YNYTWLFLEI
+844 YNYTWLFFEI

-872 CAINFVFVLITVV
+872 CAINFVFVLILV
-885 IINSRRNV
+885 IMINSRRNV

-902 AVIALLMVAKM
+902 AIIAILMVVKM

-920 DHNNWNVNC
+920 DHNNWNINC
-929 TRVSPE
+929 TKFPAE

-950 EWFGIKKAEPGQLA
+950 EWFGIKKGEPGHLA
-964 KLLKG
+964 ELLKG
-969 YIGILVVTTF
+969 YIGILVVTTL

-986 QCFHRKVHNEPLDT
+986 QCFYRKARSEPLDT
-1000 PQIMFPSI
+1000 PQVMFPSI

-1029 YKFGMEVCLIGIVAL
+1029 YKFGVEFCLIGIVAL
-1044 IGTRLDFYSVLYSM
+1044 IGTRLDFYSVLYSI
-1058 WLLLFFPLKRK
+1058 WLLLFFSLRRK
-1069 TVSKIWPF
+1069 SISRIWPF
-1077 FKIFAIILIPVQY
+1077 FKFFGIILLPIQY
-1090 SFIVAPP
+1090 SFVVAPP
-1097 TWFCIEYPWSESKTL
+1097 SWFCIEYPWSESKTL

-1129 ARKLMCDFILLMMI
+1129 ARKLMCDFILLMMV

-1149 FQIEERST
+1149 FKIEERST
-1157 ASGREFPAGHNY
+1157 ATDREFPAGHNY
-1169 SVYQNMEKPNFV
+1169 SVYENMEKPNFV

-1192 SWLDIVKRGVL
+1192 CWLDIIKRGVL
-1203 ISLMWITLSI
+1203 ISLMWVTLSI
-1213 MFLAGTEKNNL
+1213 MFLAGTERTNL

-1243 YLRPVKTILR
+1243 YLRPVKTILK

-1262 VIVIFIK
+1262 VVVIFSK

-1280 DQLQVLTCPLIQ
+1280 EQLQVLACPLIQ

-1300 KFQSEGDI
+1300 KFRSSVSDI
-1308 PLEKFDCEVPQED
+1308 VLEKLDCEVPQED

-1328 LCFGFLLFQKRLFK
+1328 LCFGFLLLQKRLFK

-1370 HQKRIEVQE
+1370 HQKRIEIQE
-1379 SVEKN
+1379 NVEKN

-1416 GAAPLARS
+1416 
-1424 SSESSCVS
+1424 
-1432 SGHTPPQGYQ
+1432 
-1442 TPIDEDED
+1442 D
-1450 KPPPL
+1450 
-1455 TPRAAS
+1455 
-1461 LLQAPTPNSAVMTVS
+1461 
-1476 LEGYL
+1476 
-1481 EPTRIS
+1481 
-1487 FGSPPSSELNPRGPS
+1487 
-1502 PDETFPVFSPPPY
+1502 
-1515 DRGPRD
+1515 
-1521 RSLTSSIRHRRQS
+1521 
-1534 SFIGP
+1534 
-1539 PWMNGL
+1539 
-1545 QTPRQSIVS
+1545 
-1554 ITSRSPQSHHTYTLY
+1554 TLY
-1569 PGTRPLYKVR
+1569 PGTRPLYRVR
-1579 APKTNREAIRSG
+1579 APKTNREAVRSG

-1606 LIPDTESEKQEAKK
+1606 LIPDTESEKQEAEK
-1620 RREDEKRGRRM
+1620 RHEAEKRGRRM

-1658 KDALRLRRRSEPLTR
+1658 KDALRLRRRSVPLTR

-1690 VATDGG
+1690 VATDGA
-1696 DKTSLTSA
+1696 DKTSIASA
-1704 DIETEEKDTSTA
+1704 DTETGEKDAAA
-1716 EQDKT
+1716 EERDKT

-1728 YGEDKKAD
+1728 YGEDKPD
-1736 EKKTEE
+1736 EKEETQE
-1742 DEQKVSIGTYLKFLV
+1742 DEQKVSIATYFKFII

-1765 SMTRYL
+1765 SMTKYL

-1782 KVLTKEKKVLKAKPD
+1782 KVLTKEKKVLKTKPD

-1805 INQMWQPIPL
+1805 ITQIWQPIPL
-1815 MKGSSSGNTEESYD
+1815 MKQGSTNGNAEESCD
-1829 AGEGPSQSRPQ
+1829 AGEGSNQPRPQ
-1840 EQSALFSEIS
+1840 EESSLFSEIS
-1850 PIQHEDEGGQL
+1850 PVQHDDEGGAL

-1919 PRPSKTFWVTLIAY
+1919 PRPSKTFWITLIAY

-1945 LEVLPWNREASPN
+1945 LEVLPWNRDAAPN
-1958 NPLFTPRIIGVER
+1958 NPLFTPRIMGVER

-2001 PTLKPRKIIPST
+2001 PSLKPRKIIPST
-2013 LTVVPLK
+2013 LTVVPSK
-2020 LPRPENRGQ
+2020 PPPPENRGQ
-2029 GESTSLEDEEA
+2029 GESASLQEEESGST
-2040 VVKTPRGRT
+2040 VRTPKGAT
-2049 LSLAAGQG
+2049 LNLRAAGEG
-2057 ESAQATDEYEKLVT
+2057 ENAQTTNEYEKLVA
-2071 VQGEVSP
+2071 VQGEEISP
-2078 MQEEFNKAMNM
+2078 ANEEFNKAMNM
-2089 TVKKYKEPMKNFF
+2089 TVNKYKEPMKDFF
-2102 EKILSPHGKEKT
+2102 QKILSPISKEKT

-2198 VWMFFILPSVTERQF
+2198 IWMFFILPSVTERQF
-2213 NERLPPQFWYMVKC
+2213 NERLPPQIWYMVKC

-2253 YSIVNYVLFKGFM
+2253 YSIVNYVLFKVFM

-2304 IKCMRGVEADF
+2304 IKCMRGVETDF

-2384 SSIIGYTE
+2384 SSIIEYDET
-2392 ADFVKF
+2392 DFMRF

-2432 WSISPPDLER
+2432 WSISPPDLDR

-2451 TTVVVHV
+2451 TTVIIHV

-2469 DATGITT
+2469 DASGITT
-2476 KVRDIKL
+2476 QVRDIKL

-2496 TLADMLSS
+2496 TLANMLSS
-2504 KESMVHN
+2504 NDSTVHN
-2511 GTIMLQHAFPKF
+2511 GTITLQYAFPKF

-2528 RTINLVPQ
+2528 RTTDVVPQ
-2536 LMRMPRWLDD
+2536 LMRMPKWLDD
-2546 NIEEEDHNYLH
+2546 NVEEEDENHLY
-2557 RNISLHLS
+2557 RDVSLHLS

-2582 CNDTLYDQLLKRVP
+2582 CNDSLYDQLLKRVP
-2596 LNNCT
+2596 LNDCK

-2717 DADEDAAAAR
+2717 DVDEDAVAPR
-2727 GESNV
+2727 GESRDVSRRE

>member
-1 MALYLGQTTES
+1 
-12 HASVEA
+12 
-18 LDGIERRSIVSCRI
+18 
-32 DSSRADI
+32 
-39 AARESRDVDSVH
+39 
-51 GGLFYERAFSF
+51 
-62 RFVFQG
+62 
-68 ERPSEQIPGMSKY
+68 MSKY

-87 LRVVLPLVLA
+87 LRVVLPLVLT
-97 GCSIWRPVGL
+97 GCIIWRPVGL
-107 SVVYLALML
+107 SLVYLALML

-122 IPDAK
+122 VPDAK
-127 TMVGHTGH
+127 TMAGHTGH

-145 LTATSQFTFHVV
+145 LTTVSQLTFHIV

-164 GHFLHNCELM
+164 GHFLHNCESM
-174 EVVFRHIG
+174 EMIFRHIG
-182 FVKLNQA
+182 FVRLDSA
-189 SSWEIFFWLT
+189 SAWEIFFWLT

-204 LPTSVAVYFLCRF
+204 LPTSIVVYLICRF
-217 LSQKSVVDEEE
+217 LSRKNVTDEED

-235 AEVPIKNA
+235 AEAAKKSA
-243 DGTAKIINFLGR
+243 DSTAKIINFLGR
-255 IGTYVVLASLCIAA
+255 IGTYVVLASLCITAA
-269 SLKPSIE
+269 LKPSVE

-291 ACNKELRKGFAV
+291 ACNKELRKGFAI
-303 LCRIVMAVVIL
+303 LCRIVMVVVIL

-320 TYQNQVP
+320 SYQNQVP

-337 QRYFALTP
+337 QRYFALSP
-345 VYRTNCT
+345 VYQTNCT
-352 DPRNVKYADNANWS
+352 DPRDVEYTTDADWL
-366 IYGYCLRLFWL
+366 IYGYFLRLFWL

-384 ARFLSEKPKPIVNSS
+384 SQFLSKKPAKKVKRLSGKLENLDTPLSRHVSIRR
-399 FSPADE
+399 
-405 RTPLMRFGSGRT
+405 RTPSQRWQSARRKARLMRFGSGRT

-428 VQDSHQDDNI
+428 VQDGHQDDNI
-438 QMQSLSEAAPD
+438 QMQSLSEATPD

-470 DSSYLATNIIMMTW
+470 NSSYLATNIIMMTW

-497 LWALVLWMVPNKRVS
+497 LWALILWMVPNKRAS
-512 MMKWSPFIVT
+512 MMKCSPFIVT

-544 TKINGIT
+544 TKINGIS
-551 VAEIGFIKADQLSR
+551 VSEIGFSKSEQLSR

-604 LHVSVSTATTA
+604 LHVSVSTATAA

-630 VGIVLKKLLTKFWI
+630 VGILLKKLLTKFWI

-674 LVITFQI
+674 LIITFQI

-690 YSFWITVIGYSVI
+690 YTFWITVIGYSVI

-715 FPKYWNYLHID
+715 FPEYWNYLHID
-726 EDLQKDIGLEKYE
+726 EDLQKDIGLEIYE

-764 HKDFLDVTDIE
+764 HKDFLEVTDIE
-775 KFGPEEIPRVE
+775 KFGTEESPRVE
-786 RSSLGHSPISTM
+786 RSSLGHSPILTM
-798 PMSSPG
+798 PPSSPG
-804 EAFLVEEDKTSVY
+804 EVFLVEEEKEHIY
-817 SLRQLKQMSKLERV
+817 SLKQLKEMSKLERLQ
-831 ALFHKLVKHVWNI
+831 LFHKVIQQFLNF

-872 CAINFVFVLITVV
+872 CAINFVFVLILV
-885 IINSRRNV
+885 IMINSRRNV

-902 AVIALLMVAKM
+902 AIIAILMVVKM

-920 DHNNWNVNC
+920 DHNNWNINC
-929 TRVSPE
+929 TKFPSE

-950 EWFGIKKAEPGQLA
+950 EWFGIKKGEPGHLA
-964 KLLKG
+964 ELLKG
-969 YIGILVVTTF
+969 YIGILVVTTL

-986 QCFHRKVHNEPLDT
+986 QCFYRKAHSEPLDT
-1000 PQIMFPSI
+1000 PQVMFPSI

-1029 YKFGMEVCLIGIVAL
+1029 YKFGVEFCLIGIVAL
-1044 IGTRLDFYSVLYSM
+1044 IGTRLDFYSVLYSI
-1058 WLLLFFPLKRK
+1058 WLLLFFSLKRK
-1069 TVSKIWPF
+1069 AISRIWPF
-1077 FKIFAIILIPVQY
+1077 FKFFGIILLPIQY
-1090 SFIVAPP
+1090 SFVVAPP
-1097 TWFCIEYPWSESKTL
+1097 SWFCIEYPWSESKTL

-1129 ARKLMCDFILLMMI
+1129 ARKLMCDFILLMMV

-1157 ASGREFPAGHNY
+1157 ATNREFPAGHNY
-1169 SVYQNMEKPNFV
+1169 SVYENMEKPNFV

-1192 SWLDIVKRGVL
+1192 CWLDIIKRGVL
-1203 ISLMWITLSI
+1203 ISLMWVTLSI
-1213 MFLAGTEKNNL
+1213 MFLAGTERTNL

-1243 YLRPVKTILR
+1243 YLRPVKTILK

-1262 VIVIFIK
+1262 VVVIFSK

-1280 DQLQVLTCPLIQ
+1280 EQLQVLACPLIQ

-1300 KFQSEGDI
+1300 KFRSSVSDI
-1308 PLEKFDCEVPQED
+1308 VLEKLDCEVPQED

-1328 LCFGFLLFQKRLFK
+1328 LCFGFLLLQKRLFK

-1370 HQKRIEVQE
+1370 HQKRIEIQE
-1379 SVEKN
+1379 NVEKN

-1416 GAAPLARS
+1416 
-1424 SSESSCVS
+1424 
-1432 SGHTPPQGYQ
+1432 
-1442 TPIDEDED
+1442 D
-1450 KPPPL
+1450 
-1455 TPRAAS
+1455 
-1461 LLQAPTPNSAVMTVS
+1461 
-1476 LEGYL
+1476 
-1481 EPTRIS
+1481 
-1487 FGSPPSSELNPRGPS
+1487 
-1502 PDETFPVFSPPPY
+1502 
-1515 DRGPRD
+1515 
-1521 RSLTSSIRHRRQS
+1521 
-1534 SFIGP
+1534 
-1539 PWMNGL
+1539 
-1545 QTPRQSIVS
+1545 
-1554 ITSRSPQSHHTYTLY
+1554 TLY
-1569 PGTRPLYKVR
+1569 PGTRPLYRVR
-1579 APKTNREAIRSG
+1579 APKTNRQAVRSG

-1606 LIPDTESEKQEAKK
+1606 LIPDTESEKQEAEK
-1620 RREDEKRGRRM
+1620 RHEVEKRGRRM

-1658 KDALRLRRRSEPLTR
+1658 KDALRLRRRSVPLTR

-1690 VATDGG
+1690 VATDAA
-1696 DKTSLTSA
+1696 DKTSLASA
-1704 DIETEEKDTSTA
+1704 DTETGEKDAAAA
-1716 EQDKT
+1716 ERDKT
-1721 PEPTDDE
+1721 PVPTDDE
-1728 YGEDKKAD
+1728 YGEDKPD
-1736 EKKTEE
+1736 EKEETQE
-1742 DEQKVSIGTYLKFLV
+1742 DEQKVSIATYFKFII

-1765 SMTRYL
+1765 SMTKYL

-1782 KVLTKEKKVLKAKPD
+1782 KVLTKEKKVLKTKPD

-1805 INQMWQPIPL
+1805 ITQIWQPIPL
-1815 MKGSSSGNTEESYD
+1815 MKQGSTNGNAEESYD
-1829 AGEGPSQSRPQ
+1829 AGEGPTQPRPQ
-1840 EQSALFSEIS
+1840 EESSLFSEIS
-1850 PIQHEDEGGQL
+1850 PVQHDDEGGAL

-1919 PRPSKTFWVTLIAY
+1919 PRPSKTFWITLIAY

-1945 LEVLPWNREASPN
+1945 LEVLPWNRDAAPN
-1958 NPLFTPRIIGVER
+1958 NPLFTPRIMGVER

-2001 PTLKPRKIIPST
+2001 PSLKPRKIIPST
-2013 LTVVPLK
+2013 LTVVPAK
-2020 LPRPENRGQ
+2020 PPPPENRGQ
-2029 GESTSLEDEEA
+2029 GESVSLQEEEGSST
-2040 VVKTPRGRT
+2040 VRTPKGAT
-2049 LSLAAGQG
+2049 LNLRAAGEG
-2057 ESAQATDEYEKLVT
+2057 ENAQTTNEYEKLVA
-2071 VQGEVSP
+2071 VQGEEISP
-2078 MQEEFNKAMNM
+2078 TNEEFNKAMNM
-2089 TVKKYKEPMKNFF
+2089 TVNKYKEPMKDFF
-2102 EKILSPHGKEKT
+2102 QKILSPVSKEKT

-2198 VWMFFILPSVTERQF
+2198 IWMFFILPSVTERQF
-2213 NERLPPQFWYMVKC
+2213 NERLPPQIWYMVKC

-2253 YSIVNYVLFKGFM
+2253 YSIVNYVLFKVFM

-2304 IKCMRGVEADF
+2304 IKCMRGVETDF

-2384 SSIIGYTE
+2384 SSIIEYDET
-2392 ADFVKF
+2392 DFTRF

-2432 WSISPPDLER
+2432 WSISPPDLDR

-2451 TTVVVHV
+2451 TTVVIHV

-2469 DATGITT
+2469 DASGITT
-2476 KVRDIKL
+2476 QVRDIKL

-2496 TLADMLSS
+2496 TLANMLSS
-2504 KESMVHN
+2504 NDSTVHN
-2511 GTIMLQHAFPKF
+2511 GTITLQYAFPKF

-2528 RTINLVPQ
+2528 RTTDVVPQ
-2536 LMRMPRWLDD
+2536 LMRMPKWLDD
-2546 NIEEEDHNYLH
+2546 NVEEEDENHLY
-2557 RNISLHLS
+2557 RDVSLHLS

-2596 LNNCT
+2596 LNDCK

-2717 DADEDAAAAR
+2717 DVDEDVVAPR
-2727 GESNV
+2727 GESRDVSRRE

>member
-1 MALYLGQTTES
+1 
-12 HASVEA
+12 
-18 LDGIERRSIVSCRI
+18 
-32 DSSRADI
+32 
-39 AARESRDVDSVH
+39 
-51 GGLFYERAFSF
+51 
-62 RFVFQG
+62 
-68 ERPSEQIPGMSKY
+68 MSKY

-87 LRVVLPLVLA
+87 LRVVLPLVLT
-97 GCSIWRPVGL
+97 GCIIWRPVGL
-107 SVVYLALML
+107 SLVYLALML

-122 IPDAK
+122 VPDAK
-127 TMVGHTGH
+127 TMAGHTGH

-145 LTATSQFTFHVV
+145 LTTVSQLTFHIV

-164 GHFLHNCELM
+164 GHFLHNCESM
-174 EVVFRHIG
+174 EMIFRHIG
-182 FVKLNQA
+182 FVRLDSA
-189 SSWEIFFWLT
+189 SAWEIFFWLT

-204 LPTSVAVYFLCRF
+204 LPTSIVVYLICRF
-217 LSQKSVVDEEE
+217 LSRKNVTDEED

-235 AEVPIKNA
+235 AEAAKKSA
-243 DGTAKIINFLGR
+243 DSTAKIINFLGR
-255 IGTYVVLASLCIAA
+255 IGTYVVLASLCITAA
-269 SLKPSIE
+269 LKPSVE

-291 ACNKELRKGFAV
+291 ACNKELRKGFAI
-303 LCRIVMAVVIL
+303 LCRIVMVVVIL

-320 TYQNQVP
+320 SYQNQVP

-337 QRYFALTP
+337 QRYFALSP
-345 VYRTNCT
+345 VYQTNCT
-352 DPRNVKYADNANWS
+352 DPRDVEYTTDADWL
-366 IYGYCLRLFWL
+366 IYGYFLRLFWL

-384 ARFLSEKPKPIVNSS
+384 SQFLSKK
-399 FSPADE
+399 
-405 RTPLMRFGSGRT
+405 PLMRFGSGRT

-428 VQDSHQDDNI
+428 VQDGHQDDNI
-438 QMQSLSEAAPD
+438 QMQSLSEATPD

-470 DSSYLATNIIMMTW
+470 NSSYLATNIIMMTW

-497 LWALVLWMVPNKRVS
+497 LWALILWMVPNKRAS
-512 MMKWSPFIVT
+512 MMKCSPFIVT

-544 TKINGIT
+544 TKINGIS
-551 VAEIGFIKADQLSR
+551 VSEIGFSKSEQLSR

-604 LHVSVSTATTA
+604 LHVSVSTATAA

-630 VGIVLKKLLTKFWI
+630 VGILLKKLLTKFWI

-674 LVITFQI
+674 LIITFQI

-690 YSFWITVIGYSVI
+690 YTFWITVIGYSVI

-715 FPKYWNYLHID
+715 FPEYWNYLHID
-726 EDLQKDIGLEKYE
+726 EDLQKDIGLEIYE

-764 HKDFLDVTDIE
+764 HKDFLEVTDIE
-775 KFGPEEIPRVE
+775 KFGTEESPRVE
-786 RSSLGHSPISTM
+786 RSSLGHSPILTM
-798 PMSSPG
+798 PPSSPG
-804 EAFLVEEDKTSVY
+804 EVFLVEEEKEHIY
-817 SLRQLKQMSKLERV
+817 SLKQLKEMSKLERLQ
-831 ALFHKLVKHVWNI
+831 LFHKVIQQFLNF

-872 CAINFVFVLITVV
+872 CAINFVFVLILV
-885 IINSRRNV
+885 IMINSRRNV

-902 AVIALLMVAKM
+902 AIIAILMVVKM

-920 DHNNWNVNC
+920 DHNNWNINC
-929 TRVSPE
+929 TKFPSE

-950 EWFGIKKAEPGQLA
+950 EWFGIKKGEPGHLA
-964 KLLKG
+964 ELLKG
-969 YIGILVVTTF
+969 YIGILVVTTL

-986 QCFHRKVHNEPLDT
+986 QCFYRKAHSEPLDT
-1000 PQIMFPSI
+1000 PQVMFPSI

-1029 YKFGMEVCLIGIVAL
+1029 YKFGVEFCLIGIVAL
-1044 IGTRLDFYSVLYSM
+1044 IGTRLDFYSVLYSI
-1058 WLLLFFPLKRK
+1058 WLLLFFSLKRK
-1069 TVSKIWPF
+1069 AISRIWPF
-1077 FKIFAIILIPVQY
+1077 FKFFGIILLPIQY
-1090 SFIVAPP
+1090 SFVVAPP
-1097 TWFCIEYPWSESKTL
+1097 SWFCIEYPWSESKTL

-1129 ARKLMCDFILLMMI
+1129 ARKLMCDFILLMMV

-1157 ASGREFPAGHNY
+1157 ATNREFPAGHNY
-1169 SVYQNMEKPNFV
+1169 SVYENMEKPNFV

-1192 SWLDIVKRGVL
+1192 CWLDIIKRGVL
-1203 ISLMWITLSI
+1203 ISLMWVTLSI
-1213 MFLAGTEKNNL
+1213 MFLAGTERTNL

-1243 YLRPVKTILR
+1243 YLRPVKTILK

-1262 VIVIFIK
+1262 VVVIFSK

-1280 DQLQVLTCPLIQ
+1280 EQLQVLACPLIQ

-1300 KFQSEGDI
+1300 KFRSSVSDI
-1308 PLEKFDCEVPQED
+1308 VLEKLDCEVPQED

-1328 LCFGFLLFQKRLFK
+1328 LCFGFLLLQKRLFK

-1370 HQKRIEVQE
+1370 HQKRIEIQE
-1379 SVEKN
+1379 NVEKN

-1416 GAAPLARS
+1416 
-1424 SSESSCVS
+1424 
-1432 SGHTPPQGYQ
+1432 
-1442 TPIDEDED
+1442 D
-1450 KPPPL
+1450 
-1455 TPRAAS
+1455 
-1461 LLQAPTPNSAVMTVS
+1461 
-1476 LEGYL
+1476 
-1481 EPTRIS
+1481 
-1487 FGSPPSSELNPRGPS
+1487 
-1502 PDETFPVFSPPPY
+1502 
-1515 DRGPRD
+1515 
-1521 RSLTSSIRHRRQS
+1521 
-1534 SFIGP
+1534 
-1539 PWMNGL
+1539 
-1545 QTPRQSIVS
+1545 
-1554 ITSRSPQSHHTYTLY
+1554 TLY
-1569 PGTRPLYKVR
+1569 PGTRPLYRVR
-1579 APKTNREAIRSG
+1579 APKTNRQAVRSG

-1606 LIPDTESEKQEAKK
+1606 LIPDTESEKQEAEK
-1620 RREDEKRGRRM
+1620 RHEVEKRGRRM

-1658 KDALRLRRRSEPLTR
+1658 KDALRLRRRSVPLTR

-1690 VATDGG
+1690 VATDAA
-1696 DKTSLTSA
+1696 DKTSLASA
-1704 DIETEEKDTSTA
+1704 DTETGEKDAAAA
-1716 EQDKT
+1716 ERDKT
-1721 PEPTDDE
+1721 PVPTDDE
-1728 YGEDKKAD
+1728 YGEDKPD
-1736 EKKTEE
+1736 EKEETQE
-1742 DEQKVSIGTYLKFLV
+1742 DEQKVSIATYFKFII

-1765 SMTRYL
+1765 SMTKYL

-1782 KVLTKEKKVLKAKPD
+1782 KVLTKEKKVLKTKPD

-1805 INQMWQPIPL
+1805 ITQIWQPIPL
-1815 MKGSSSGNTEESYD
+1815 MKQGSTNGNAEESYD
-1829 AGEGPSQSRPQ
+1829 AGEGPTQPRPQ
-1840 EQSALFSEIS
+1840 EERKSSSLMVPHIRILAPSLERGLDISSSSSLFSEIS
-1850 PIQHEDEGGQL
+1850 PVQHDDEGGAL

-1919 PRPSKTFWVTLIAY
+1919 PRPSKTFWITLIAY

-1945 LEVLPWNREASPN
+1945 LEVLPWNRDAAPN
-1958 NPLFTPRIIGVER
+1958 NPLFTPRIMGVER

-2001 PTLKPRKIIPST
+2001 PSLKPRKIIPST
-2013 LTVVPLK
+2013 LTVVPAK
-2020 LPRPENRGQ
+2020 PPPPENRGQ
-2029 GESTSLEDEEA
+2029 GESVSLQEEEGSST
-2040 VVKTPRGRT
+2040 VRTPKGAT
-2049 LSLAAGQG
+2049 LNLRAAGEG
-2057 ESAQATDEYEKLVT
+2057 ENAQTTNEYEKLVA
-2071 VQGEVSP
+2071 VQGEEISP
-2078 MQEEFNKAMNM
+2078 TNEEFNKAMNM
-2089 TVKKYKEPMKNFF
+2089 TVNKYKEPMKDFF
-2102 EKILSPHGKEKT
+2102 QKILSPVSKEKT

-2198 VWMFFILPSVTERQF
+2198 IWMFFILPSVTERQF
-2213 NERLPPQFWYMVKC
+2213 NERLPPQIWYMVKC

-2253 YSIVNYVLFKGFM
+2253 YSIVNYVLFKVFM

-2304 IKCMRGVEADF
+2304 IKCMRGVETDF

-2384 SSIIGYTE
+2384 SSIIEYDE
-2392 ADFVKF
+2392 ADFTRF

-2432 WSISPPDLER
+2432 WSISPPDLDR

-2451 TTVVVHV
+2451 TTVVIHV

-2469 DATGITT
+2469 DASGITT
-2476 KVRDIKL
+2476 QVRDIKL

-2496 TLADMLSS
+2496 TLANMLSS
-2504 KESMVHN
+2504 NDSTVHN
-2511 GTIMLQHAFPKF
+2511 GTITLQYAFPKF

-2528 RTINLVPQ
+2528 RTTDVVPQ
-2536 LMRMPRWLDD
+2536 LMRMPKWLDD
-2546 NIEEEDHNYLH
+2546 NVEEEDENHLY
-2557 RNISLHLS
+2557 RDVSLHLS

-2596 LNNCT
+2596 LNDCK

-2717 DADEDAAAAR
+2717 DVDEDVMAPR
-2727 GESNV
+2727 GESRDVSRRE

>member
-1 MALYLGQTTES
+1 
-12 HASVEA
+12 
-18 LDGIERRSIVSCRI
+18 
-32 DSSRADI
+32 
-39 AARESRDVDSVH
+39 
-51 GGLFYERAFSF
+51 
-62 RFVFQG
+62 
-68 ERPSEQIPGMSKY
+68 MSKY

-87 LRVVLPLVLA
+87 LRVVLPLVLT
-97 GCSIWRPVGL
+97 GCIIWRPVGL
-107 SVVYLALML
+107 SLVYLALML

-122 IPDAK
+122 VPDAK
-127 TMVGHTGH
+127 TMAGHTGH

-145 LTATSQFTFHVV
+145 LTTVSQLTFHIV

-164 GHFLHNCELM
+164 GHFLHNCESM
-174 EVVFRHIG
+174 EMIFRHIG
-182 FVKLNQA
+182 FVRLDSA
-189 SSWEIFFWLT
+189 SAWEIFFWLT

-204 LPTSVAVYFLCRF
+204 LPASIMVYLICRF
-217 LSQKSVVDEEE
+217 LSRKNVTDEE
-228 DASLHRN
+228 DNASLRRN
-235 AEVPIKNA
+235 DEAAKKSA
-243 DGTAKIINFLGR
+243 DSTVKIINFLGR
-255 IGTYVVLASLCIAA
+255 IGTYVVLASLCITAA
-269 SLKPSIE
+269 LKPSVE

-291 ACNKELRKGFAV
+291 ACNKELRKGFAI
-303 LCRIVMAVVIL
+303 LCKLVMVVVIL

-320 TYQNQVP
+320 SYQNQVP

-337 QRYFALTP
+337 QRYFALSP
-345 VYRTNCT
+345 VYQTNCT
-352 DPRNVKYADNANWS
+352 DPRDVEYTTDANWL
-366 IYGYCLRLFWL
+366 IYGYFLRLFWL

-384 ARFLSEKPKPIVNSS
+384 SQFLSKKPNVAFTNEAFQAKKVKRLSGKLENLDTPLSRHVSIRR
-399 FSPADE
+399 
-405 RTPLMRFGSGRT
+405 RTPSQRWQSARRKARLMRFGSGRT

-428 VQDSHQDDNI
+428 VQDGHQDDNI
-438 QMQSLSEAAPD
+438 QMQSLSED

-470 DSSYLATNIIMMTW
+470 NSSYLATNIIMMTW

-497 LWALVLWMVPNKRVS
+497 LWALILWMVPNKRAS
-512 MMKWSPFIVT
+512 MMKCSPFIVI

-544 TKINGIT
+544 TKINGIS
-551 VAEIGFIKADQLSR
+551 VSEIGFSKSEQLSR

-630 VGIVLKKLLTKFWI
+630 VGILLKKLLTKFWI

-674 LVITFQI
+674 LIITFQI

-715 FPKYWNYLHID
+715 FPEYWNYLHID
-726 EDLQKDIGLEKYE
+726 EDLQKDIGLEIYE

-764 HKDFLDVTDIE
+764 HKDFLEVTDID
-775 KFGPEEIPRVE
+775 KFGTEESPRVE
-786 RSSLGHSPISTM
+786 RSSLGHSPILTM
-798 PMSSPG
+798 PPSSPG
-804 EAFLVEEDKTSVY
+804 EVFLVEEEKERIY
-817 SLRQLKQMSKLERV
+817 SLRQLKEMSKLERLQ
-831 ALFHKLVKHVWNI
+831 LFHKIIQQFLHF
-844 YNYTWLFLEI
+844 YNYTWLFFEI
-854 HMQKIIFV
+854 HMQKIIFI

-872 CAINFVFVLITVV
+872 CAINFVFVLILV
-885 IINSRRNV
+885 IMINSRRNV

-902 AVIALLMVAKM
+902 AIIAILMVVKM

-920 DHNNWNVNC
+920 DHNNWNINC
-929 TRVSPE
+929 TKFPAE

-950 EWFGIKKAEPGQLA
+950 EWFGIKKGEPGHLA
-964 KLLKG
+964 ELLKG
-969 YIGILVVTTF
+969 YIGILVVTTL

-986 QCFHRKVHNEPLDT
+986 QCFYRKAHSEPLDT
-1000 PQIMFPSI
+1000 PQVMFPSI

-1029 YKFGMEVCLIGIVAL
+1029 YKFGVEFCLIGIVAL
-1044 IGTRLDFYSVLYSM
+1044 IGTRLDFYSVLYSI
-1058 WLLLFFPLKRK
+1058 WLLLFFSLRRK
-1069 TVSKIWPF
+1069 SISRIWPF
-1077 FKIFAIILIPVQY
+1077 FKFFGIILLPIQY
-1090 SFIVAPP
+1090 SFVVAPP
-1097 TWFCIEYPWSESKTL
+1097 SWFCIEYPWSESKTL

-1129 ARKLMCDFILLMMI
+1129 ARKLMCDFILLMMV

-1149 FQIEERST
+1149 FKIEERST
-1157 ASGREFPAGHNY
+1157 ATNREFPAGHNY
-1169 SVYQNMEKPNFV
+1169 SVYENMEKPNFV

-1192 SWLDIVKRGVL
+1192 CWLDIIKRGVL
-1203 ISLMWITLSI
+1203 ISLMWVTLSI
-1213 MFLAGTEKNNL
+1213 MFLAGTERTNL

-1243 YLRPVKTILR
+1243 YLRPVKTILK

-1262 VIVIFIK
+1262 VVVIFSK

-1280 DQLQVLTCPLIQ
+1280 EQLQVLACPLIQ

-1300 KFQSEGDI
+1300 KFRSSVSDI
-1308 PLEKFDCEVPQED
+1308 VLEKLDCEVPQED

-1328 LCFGFLLFQKRLFK
+1328 LCFGFLLLQKRLFK

-1379 SVEKN
+1379 NVEKN

-1416 GAAPLARS
+1416 
-1424 SSESSCVS
+1424 
-1432 SGHTPPQGYQ
+1432 
-1442 TPIDEDED
+1442 D
-1450 KPPPL
+1450 
-1455 TPRAAS
+1455 
-1461 LLQAPTPNSAVMTVS
+1461 
-1476 LEGYL
+1476 
-1481 EPTRIS
+1481 
-1487 FGSPPSSELNPRGPS
+1487 
-1502 PDETFPVFSPPPY
+1502 
-1515 DRGPRD
+1515 
-1521 RSLTSSIRHRRQS
+1521 
-1534 SFIGP
+1534 
-1539 PWMNGL
+1539 
-1545 QTPRQSIVS
+1545 
-1554 ITSRSPQSHHTYTLY
+1554 TLY
-1569 PGTRPLYKVR
+1569 PGTRPLYRVR
-1579 APKTNREAIRSG
+1579 APKTNREAVRSG

-1606 LIPDTESEKQEAKK
+1606 LIPDTESEKQEAEK
-1620 RREDEKRGRRM
+1620 RHEAEKRGRRM

-1690 VATDGG
+1690 VATDGA
-1696 DKTSLTSA
+1696 DKTSLASA
-1704 DIETEEKDTSTA
+1704 DTETGEKDAAAA
-1716 EQDKT
+1716 ERDKT
-1721 PEPTDDE
+1721 PVPTDDE
-1728 YGEDKKAD
+1728 YGEDKPD
-1736 EKKTEE
+1736 EKEETRE
-1742 DEQKVSIGTYLKFLV
+1742 DEQKVSIATYFKFV
-1757 VMINSTLT
+1757 IVMINSTLT
-1765 SMTRYL
+1765 SMTKYL

-1782 KVLTKEKKVLKAKPD
+1782 KVLTKEKKVLKTKPD

-1805 INQMWQPIPL
+1805 ITQIWQPIPL
-1815 MKGSSSGNTEESYD
+1815 MKQGSTNGNAEESCD
-1829 AGEGPSQSRPQ
+1829 AGEGSNQPRPQ
-1840 EQSALFSEIS
+1840 EESSLFSEIS
-1850 PIQHEDEGGQL
+1850 PVQHDDEGGTL
-1861 SEVDQ
+1861 SKADQ

-1919 PRPSKTFWVTLIAY
+1919 PRPSKTFWITLIAY

-1945 LEVLPWNREASPN
+1945 LEVLPWNRDAAPN
-1958 NPLFTPRIIGVER
+1958 NPLFTPRIMGVER

-2001 PTLKPRKIIPST
+2001 PSLKPRKIIPST
-2013 LTVVPLK
+2013 LTVVPAK
-2020 LPRPENRGQ
+2020 PPPPENRGQ
-2029 GESTSLEDEEA
+2029 GESVSLQEEENGST
-2040 VVKTPRGRT
+2040 VRTPKGAT
-2049 LSLAAGQG
+2049 LNLRAAGEG
-2057 ESAQATDEYEKLVT
+2057 ENAQTTNEYEKLVA
-2071 VQGEVSP
+2071 VQGEEISP
-2078 MQEEFNKAMNM
+2078 TNEEFNKAMSM
-2089 TVKKYKEPMKNFF
+2089 TVNKYKEPMKDFF
-2102 EKILSPHGKEKT
+2102 QKILSPVSKEKT

-2198 VWMFFILPSVTERQF
+2198 IWMFFILPSVTERQF
-2213 NERLPPQFWYMVKC
+2213 NERLPPQIWYMVKC

-2253 YSIVNYVLFKGFM
+2253 YSIVNYVLFKVFM

-2304 IKCMRGVEADF
+2304 IKCMRGVETDF

-2384 SSIIGYTE
+2384 SSIIEYDET
-2392 ADFVKF
+2392 DFMRF

-2432 WSISPPDLER
+2432 WSISPPDLDR

-2451 TTVVVHV
+2451 TTVVIHV

-2469 DATGITT
+2469 DASGITT
-2476 KVRDIKL
+2476 QVRDIKL

-2496 TLADMLSS
+2496 TLANMLSS
-2504 KESMVHN
+2504 NDSTVHN
-2511 GTIMLQHAFPKF
+2511 GTITLQYAFPKF

-2528 RTINLVPQ
+2528 RTTDVVPQ
-2536 LMRMPRWLDD
+2536 LMRMPKWLDD
-2546 NIEEEDHNYLH
+2546 SVEEEDENHLY
-2557 RNISLHLS
+2557 RDVSLHLS

-2582 CNDTLYDQLLKRVP
+2582 CNDSLYDQLLRRVP
-2596 LNNCT
+2596 LNDCK

-2717 DADEDAAAAR
+2717 DVDEDVVAPR
-2727 GESNV
+2727 GESRDVSRRE

>member
-1 MALYLGQTTES
+1 
-12 HASVEA
+12 
-18 LDGIERRSIVSCRI
+18 
-32 DSSRADI
+32 
-39 AARESRDVDSVH
+39 
-51 GGLFYERAFSF
+51 
-62 RFVFQG
+62 
-68 ERPSEQIPGMSKY
+68 MSKY

-87 LRVVLPLVLA
+87 LRVVLPLVLT
-97 GCSIWRPVGL
+97 GCIIWRPVGL
-107 SVVYLALML
+107 SLVYLALML

-122 IPDAK
+122 VPDAK
-127 TMVGHTGH
+127 TMAGHTGH

-145 LTATSQFTFHVV
+145 LTAVSQLTFHIV

-164 GHFLHNCELM
+164 GHFLHNCESM
-174 EVVFRHIG
+174 EMIFRHIG
-182 FVKLNQA
+182 FVRLDSA
-189 SSWEIFFWLT
+189 SAWEIFFWLT

-204 LPTSVAVYFLCRF
+204 LPTSIMVYLICRF
-217 LSQKSVVDEEE
+217 LSRRNVTDEED

-235 AEVPIKNA
+235 AEAAKKSA
-243 DGTAKIINFLGR
+243 DSTAKIINFLGR
-255 IGTYVVLASLCIAA
+255 IGTYVVLASLCITAA
-269 SLKPSIE
+269 LKPSVE

-291 ACNKELRKGFAV
+291 ACNKELRKGFAI
-303 LCRIVMAVVIL
+303 LCRVVMVIVIL

-320 TYQNQVP
+320 SYQNQVP

-337 QRYFALTP
+337 QRYFALSP
-345 VYRTNCT
+345 VYQTNCT
-352 DPRNVKYADNANWS
+352 DPRDVEYTTDANWL
-366 IYGYCLRLFWL
+366 IYGYFLRLFWL

-384 ARFLSEKPKPIVNSS
+384 SQFLSKKPNVAFTNEAFQAKKVKRLSGKLENLDTPLSRHVSIRR
-399 FSPADE
+399 
-405 RTPLMRFGSGRT
+405 RTPSQRWQSARRKARLMRFGSGRT

-428 VQDSHQDDNI
+428 VQDGHQDDNI
-438 QMQSLSEAAPD
+438 QMQSLSEATPD

-470 DSSYLATNIIMMTW
+470 NSSYLATNIIMMTW

-497 LWALVLWMVPNKRVS
+497 LWALILWMVPNKRAS
-512 MMKWSPFIVT
+512 MMKCSPFIVI

-544 TKINGIT
+544 TKINGIS
-551 VAEIGFIKADQLSR
+551 VSEIGFSKSEQLSR

-604 LHVSVSTATTA
+604 LHVSVSTATAA

-630 VGIVLKKLLTKFWI
+630 VGILLKKLLTKFWI

-674 LVITFQI
+674 LIITFQI

-690 YSFWITVIGYSVI
+690 YTFWITVIGYSVI

-715 FPKYWNYLHID
+715 FPEYWNYLHID
-726 EDLQKDIGLEKYE
+726 EDLQKDIGLEIYE

-764 HKDFLDVTDIE
+764 HKDFLEVTDIE
-775 KFGPEEIPRVE
+775 KFGTEESPRIE
-786 RSSLGHSPISTM
+786 RSSLGHSPILTM
-798 PMSSPG
+798 PPSSPG
-804 EAFLVEEDKTSVY
+804 EVFLVEEEKEHIY
-817 SLRQLKQMSKLERV
+817 SLRQLKEMSKLERLQLLHNV
-831 ALFHKLVKHVWNI
+831 MQQLLNL
-844 YNYTWLFLEI
+844 YNYTWLFFEI
-854 HMQKIIFV
+854 HMQKIIFI

-872 CAINFVFVLITVV
+872 CAINFVFVLILV
-885 IINSRRNV
+885 IMINSRRNV

-902 AVIALLMVAKM
+902 AIIAILMVVKM

-920 DHNNWNVNC
+920 DHNNWNINC
-929 TRVSPE
+929 TKFPSE

-950 EWFGIKKAEPGQLA
+950 EWFGIKKGEPGHLA
-964 KLLKG
+964 ELLKG
-969 YIGILVVTTF
+969 YIGILVVTTL

-986 QCFHRKVHNEPLDT
+986 QCFYRKAHSKPLDT
-1000 PQIMFPSI
+1000 PQVMFPSI

-1029 YKFGMEVCLIGIVAL
+1029 YKFGVEFCLIGIVAL
-1044 IGTRLDFYSVLYSM
+1044 IGTRLDFYSVLYSI
-1058 WLLLFFPLKRK
+1058 WLLLFFSLRRK
-1069 TVSKIWPF
+1069 AISRIWPF
-1077 FKIFAIILIPVQY
+1077 FKFFGIILLPIQY
-1090 SFIVAPP
+1090 SFVVAPP
-1097 TWFCIEYPWSESKTL
+1097 SWFCIEYPWSESKTL

-1129 ARKLMCDFILLMMI
+1129 ARKLMCDFILLMMV

-1157 ASGREFPAGHNY
+1157 ATNREFPAGHNY
-1169 SVYQNMEKPNFV
+1169 SVYENMEKPNFI

-1192 SWLDIVKRGVL
+1192 CWLDIIKRGVL
-1203 ISLMWITLSI
+1203 ISLMWVTLSI
-1213 MFLAGTEKNNL
+1213 MFLAGTERTNL

-1243 YLRPVKTILR
+1243 YLRPVKTILK

-1262 VIVIFIK
+1262 VVVIFSK

-1280 DQLQVLTCPLIQ
+1280 EQLQVLACPLIQ

-1300 KFQSEGDI
+1300 KFRSSVSDI
-1308 PLEKFDCEVPQED
+1308 VLEKLDCEVPQED

-1328 LCFGFLLFQKRLFK
+1328 LCFGFLLLQKRLFK

-1370 HQKRIEVQE
+1370 HQKRIEIQE
-1379 SVEKN
+1379 NVEKN

-1416 GAAPLARS
+1416 
-1424 SSESSCVS
+1424 
-1432 SGHTPPQGYQ
+1432 
-1442 TPIDEDED
+1442 D
-1450 KPPPL
+1450 
-1455 TPRAAS
+1455 
-1461 LLQAPTPNSAVMTVS
+1461 
-1476 LEGYL
+1476 
-1481 EPTRIS
+1481 
-1487 FGSPPSSELNPRGPS
+1487 
-1502 PDETFPVFSPPPY
+1502 
-1515 DRGPRD
+1515 
-1521 RSLTSSIRHRRQS
+1521 
-1534 SFIGP
+1534 
-1539 PWMNGL
+1539 
-1545 QTPRQSIVS
+1545 
-1554 ITSRSPQSHHTYTLY
+1554 TLY
-1569 PGTRPLYKVR
+1569 PGTRPLYRVR
-1579 APKTNREAIRSG
+1579 APKTNREAVRSG

-1606 LIPDTESEKQEAKK
+1606 LIPDTESEKKEAEK
-1620 RREDEKRGRRM
+1620 RHEAEKRGRRM

-1658 KDALRLRRRSEPLTR
+1658 KDALRLRRRSVPLTR

-1690 VATDGG
+1690 VATDAA
-1696 DKTSLTSA
+1696 DKTSLASA
-1704 DIETEEKDTSTA
+1704 DTETDEKDAAAA
-1716 EQDKT
+1716 ERDKT
-1721 PEPTDDE
+1721 PVPTDDE
-1728 YGEDKKAD
+1728 YGEDKPD
-1736 EKKTEE
+1736 EKEETQE
-1742 DEQKVSIGTYLKFLV
+1742 DEQKVSIATYFKFII
-1757 VMINSTLT
+1757 VMVNSTLT
-1765 SMTRYL
+1765 SMTKYL

-1782 KVLTKEKKVLKAKPD
+1782 KVLTKEKKVLKTKPD

-1805 INQMWQPIPL
+1805 ITQIWQPIPV
-1815 MKGSSSGNTEESYD
+1815 MKQGS
-1829 AGEGPSQSRPQ
+1829 
-1840 EQSALFSEIS
+1840 LFSEIS
-1850 PIQHEDEGGQL
+1850 PVQHDDEGGAL

-1866 PPIIQLLASIWFGIL
+1866 PPIIQLLASIWFGVL

-1919 PRPSKTFWVTLIAY
+1919 PRPSKTFWITLIAY

-1945 LEVLPWNREASPN
+1945 LEVLPWNRDAAPN
-1958 NPLFTPRIIGVER
+1958 NPLFTPRIMGVER

-2001 PTLKPRKIIPST
+2001 PSLKPRKIIPST
-2013 LTVVPLK
+2013 LTVVPAK
-2020 LPRPENRGQ
+2020 PPPPENRGQ
-2029 GESTSLEDEEA
+2029 GESASLQEEEGGST
-2040 VVKTPRGRT
+2040 VRTPKGAT
-2049 LSLAAGQG
+2049 LNLRAAGEG
-2057 ESAQATDEYEKLVT
+2057 ENAQATNEYEKLVA
-2071 VQGEVSP
+2071 VQGEEISP
-2078 MQEEFNKAMNM
+2078 MNEEFNKAMNM
-2089 TVKKYKEPMKNFF
+2089 TVNKYKEPMKDFF
-2102 EKILSPHGKEKT
+2102 QKILSPVSKEKT

-2198 VWMFFILPSVTERQF
+2198 IWMFFILPSVTERQF
-2213 NERLPPQFWYMVKC
+2213 NERLPPQIWYMVKC

-2253 YSIVNYVLFKGFM
+2253 YSIVNYVLFKVFM

-2304 IKCMRGVEADF
+2304 IKCMRGVETDF
-2315 PQPRGVKKQ
+2315 PQPRGVKKK
-2324 QMSKYLVGGGALF
+2324 QMSKYLIGGGALF

-2384 SSIIGYTE
+2384 SSIIEYDET
-2392 ADFVKF
+2392 DFTRF

-2432 WSISPPDLER
+2432 WSISPPDLDR

-2451 TTVVVHV
+2451 TTVVIHV

-2469 DATGITT
+2469 DASGITT
-2476 KVRDIKL
+2476 QVRDIKL

-2496 TLADMLSS
+2496 TLANMLSS
-2504 KESMVHN
+2504 NDSTVHN
-2511 GTIMLQHAFPKF
+2511 GTITLQYAFPKF

-2528 RTINLVPQ
+2528 RTTDVVPQ
-2536 LMRMPRWLDD
+2536 LMRMPKWLDD
-2546 NIEEEDHNYLH
+2546 NVEEDDENHLY
-2557 RNISLHLS
+2557 RDVSLHLS

-2596 LNNCT
+2596 LNNCK

-2639 MRKIVSDMAPKIM
+2639 MRKVVSDMAPKIM

-2717 DADEDAAAAR
+2717 DVDEDAVAPR
-2727 GESNV
+2727 GESRDVSRRE

>member
-1 MALYLGQTTES
+1 
-12 HASVEA
+12 
-18 LDGIERRSIVSCRI
+18 
-32 DSSRADI
+32 
-39 AARESRDVDSVH
+39 
-51 GGLFYERAFSF
+51 
-62 RFVFQG
+62 
-68 ERPSEQIPGMSKY
+68 MSKY

-87 LRVVLPLVLA
+87 LRVVLPLVLT
-97 GCSIWRPVGL
+97 GCIIWRPVGL
-107 SVVYLALML
+107 SLVYLVLML
-116 YSPHVP
+116 YSPYVP
-122 IPDAK
+122 VPDAK
-127 TMVGHTGH
+127 TMAGHTGH

-145 LTATSQFTFHVV
+145 LTAVSQLTFHIV

-164 GHFLHNCELM
+164 GHFLHNCESM
-174 EVVFRHIG
+174 ETIFRHIG
-182 FVKLNQA
+182 FVRLDSVSA
-189 SSWEIFFWLT
+189 WEIFFWLT

-204 LPTSVAVYFLCRF
+204 LPTSIMVYLICRF
-217 LSQKSVVDEEE
+217 LSRKNVIDEED

-235 AEVPIKNA
+235 DEAAKKSA
-243 DGTAKIINFLGR
+243 DSTAKIINFLGR
-255 IGTYVVLASLCIAA
+255 IGTYVVLASLCITAA
-269 SLKPSIE
+269 LKPSVE

-291 ACNKELRKGFAV
+291 SCNKELRKGFAI
-303 LCRIVMAVVIL
+303 LCKFVMVVVIL

-320 TYQNQVP
+320 SYQNQVP

-337 QRYFALTP
+337 QRYFALSP
-345 VYRTNCT
+345 VYQTNCT
-352 DPRNVKYADNANWS
+352 DPRDVEYTTDADWL
-366 IYGYCLRLFWL
+366 IYGYFLRLFWL

-384 ARFLSEKPKPIVNSS
+384 SQFLSKKPNVAFTNEAFQAKKVKRLSGKLENLDTPLSRHVSIRR
-399 FSPADE
+399 
-405 RTPLMRFGSGRT
+405 RTPSQRWQSARRKARLMRFGSGRT

-428 VQDSHQDDNI
+428 VQDGHQDDNI
-438 QMQSLSEAAPD
+438 QMQSLSED

-470 DSSYLATNIIMMTW
+470 NSSYLATNIIMMTW

-497 LWALVLWMVPNKRVS
+497 LWALILWMVPNKRAS
-512 MMKWSPFIVT
+512 MMKCSPFIVI
-522 YAMLLLLVQYIY
+522 YATLLLLVQYIY

-544 TKINGIT
+544 TKINGIS
-551 VAEIGFIKADQLSR
+551 VSEIGFSKSEQLSR

-630 VGIVLKKLLTKFWI
+630 VGILLKKLLTKFWI

-674 LVITFQI
+674 LIITFQI

-715 FPKYWNYLHID
+715 FPEYWNYLHID
-726 EDLQKDIGLEKYE
+726 EDLQKDIGLEIYE

-764 HKDFLDVTDIE
+764 HKDFLEVTDID
-775 KFGPEEIPRVE
+775 KFGTEESPRVE
-786 RSSLGHSPISTM
+786 RSSLGHSPILTM
-798 PMSSPG
+798 PPSSPG
-804 EAFLVEEDKTSVY
+804 EVFLVEEEKEHIY
-817 SLRQLKQMSKLERV
+817 SLRQLKEMSKLERLQ
-831 ALFHKLVKHVWNI
+831 LFHKIIQQFLHF
-844 YNYTWLFLEI
+844 YNYTWLFFEI

-872 CAINFVFVLITVV
+872 CAINFVFVLILV
-885 IINSRRNV
+885 IMINSRRNV

-902 AVIALLMVAKM
+902 AIIAILMVVKM

-920 DHNNWNVNC
+920 DHNNWNINC
-929 TRVSPE
+929 TKFPAE

-950 EWFGIKKAEPGQLA
+950 EWFGIKKGEPGHLA
-964 KLLKG
+964 ELLKG
-969 YIGILVVTTF
+969 YIGILVVTTL

-986 QCFHRKVHNEPLDT
+986 QCFYRKARSEPLDT
-1000 PQIMFPSI
+1000 PQVMFPSI

-1029 YKFGMEVCLIGIVAL
+1029 YKFGVEFCLIGIVAL
-1044 IGTRLDFYSVLYSM
+1044 IGTRLDFYSVLYSI
-1058 WLLLFFPLKRK
+1058 WLLLFFSLRRK
-1069 TVSKIWPF
+1069 SISRIWPF
-1077 FKIFAIILIPVQY
+1077 FKFFGIILLPIQY
-1090 SFIVAPP
+1090 SFVVAPP
-1097 TWFCIEYPWSESKTL
+1097 SWFCIEYPWSESKTL

-1129 ARKLMCDFILLMMI
+1129 ARKLMCDFILLMMV

-1149 FQIEERST
+1149 FKIEERST
-1157 ASGREFPAGHNY
+1157 ATDREFPAGHNY
-1169 SVYQNMEKPNFV
+1169 SVYENMEKPNFV

-1192 SWLDIVKRGVL
+1192 CWLDIIKRGVL
-1203 ISLMWITLSI
+1203 ISLMWVTLSI
-1213 MFLAGTEKNNL
+1213 MFLAGTERTNL

-1243 YLRPVKTILR
+1243 YLRPVKTILK

-1262 VIVIFIK
+1262 VVVIFSK

-1280 DQLQVLTCPLIQ
+1280 EQLQVLACPLIQ

-1300 KFQSEGDI
+1300 KFRSSVSDI
-1308 PLEKFDCEVPQED
+1308 VLEKLDCEVPQED

-1328 LCFGFLLFQKRLFK
+1328 LCFGFLLLQKRLFK

-1370 HQKRIEVQE
+1370 HQKRIEIQE
-1379 SVEKN
+1379 NVEKN

-1416 GAAPLARS
+1416 
-1424 SSESSCVS
+1424 
-1432 SGHTPPQGYQ
+1432 
-1442 TPIDEDED
+1442 D
-1450 KPPPL
+1450 
-1455 TPRAAS
+1455 
-1461 LLQAPTPNSAVMTVS
+1461 
-1476 LEGYL
+1476 
-1481 EPTRIS
+1481 
-1487 FGSPPSSELNPRGPS
+1487 
-1502 PDETFPVFSPPPY
+1502 
-1515 DRGPRD
+1515 
-1521 RSLTSSIRHRRQS
+1521 
-1534 SFIGP
+1534 
-1539 PWMNGL
+1539 
-1545 QTPRQSIVS
+1545 
-1554 ITSRSPQSHHTYTLY
+1554 TLY
-1569 PGTRPLYKVR
+1569 PGTRPLYRVR
-1579 APKTNREAIRSG
+1579 APKTNREAVRSG

-1606 LIPDTESEKQEAKK
+1606 LIPDTESEKQEAEK
-1620 RREDEKRGRRM
+1620 RHEAEKRGRRM

-1658 KDALRLRRRSEPLTR
+1658 KDALRLRRRSVPLTR

-1690 VATDGG
+1690 VATDGA
-1696 DKTSLTSA
+1696 DKTSIASA
-1704 DIETEEKDTSTA
+1704 DTETGEKDAAA
-1716 EQDKT
+1716 EERDKT

-1728 YGEDKKAD
+1728 YGEDKPD
-1736 EKKTEE
+1736 EKEETQE
-1742 DEQKVSIGTYLKFLV
+1742 DEQKVSIATYFKFII

-1765 SMTRYL
+1765 SMTKYL

-1782 KVLTKEKKVLKAKPD
+1782 KVLTKEKKVLKTKPD

-1805 INQMWQPIPL
+1805 ITQIWQPIPL
-1815 MKGSSSGNTEESYD
+1815 MKQGSTNGNAEESCD
-1829 AGEGPSQSRPQ
+1829 AGEGSNQPRPQ
-1840 EQSALFSEIS
+1840 EESSLFSEIS
-1850 PIQHEDEGGQL
+1850 PVQHDDEGGAL

-1919 PRPSKTFWVTLIAY
+1919 PRPSKTFWITLIAY

-1945 LEVLPWNREASPN
+1945 LEVLPWNRDAAPN
-1958 NPLFTPRIIGVER
+1958 NPLFTPRIMGVER

-2001 PTLKPRKIIPST
+2001 PSLKPRKIIPST
-2013 LTVVPLK
+2013 LTVVPSK
-2020 LPRPENRGQ
+2020 PPPPENRGQ
-2029 GESTSLEDEEA
+2029 GESASLQEEESGST
-2040 VVKTPRGRT
+2040 VRTPKGAT
-2049 LSLAAGQG
+2049 LNLRAAGEG
-2057 ESAQATDEYEKLVT
+2057 ENAQTTNEYEKLVA
-2071 VQGEVSP
+2071 VQGEEISP
-2078 MQEEFNKAMNM
+2078 ANEEFNKAMNM
-2089 TVKKYKEPMKNFF
+2089 TVNKYKEPMKDFF
-2102 EKILSPHGKEKT
+2102 QKILSPISKEKT

-2198 VWMFFILPSVTERQF
+2198 IWMFFILPSVTERQF
-2213 NERLPPQFWYMVKC
+2213 NERLPPQIWYMVKC

-2253 YSIVNYVLFKGFM
+2253 YSIVNYVLFKVFM

-2304 IKCMRGVEADF
+2304 IKCMRGVETDF

-2384 SSIIGYTE
+2384 SSIIEYDET
-2392 ADFVKF
+2392 DFMRF

-2432 WSISPPDLER
+2432 WSISPPDLDR

-2451 TTVVVHV
+2451 TTVIIHV

-2469 DATGITT
+2469 DASGITT
-2476 KVRDIKL
+2476 QVRDIKL

-2496 TLADMLSS
+2496 TLANMLSS
-2504 KESMVHN
+2504 NDSTVHN
-2511 GTIMLQHAFPKF
+2511 GTITLQYAFPKF

-2528 RTINLVPQ
+2528 RTTDVVPQ
-2536 LMRMPRWLDD
+2536 LMRMPKWLDD
-2546 NIEEEDHNYLH
+2546 NVEEEDENHLY
-2557 RNISLHLS
+2557 RDVSLHLS

-2582 CNDTLYDQLLKRVP
+2582 CNDSLYDQLLKRVP
-2596 LNNCT
+2596 LNDCK

-2717 DADEDAAAAR
+2717 DVDEDAVAPR
-2727 GESNV
+2727 GESRDVSRRE

>member
-1 MALYLGQTTES
+1 
-12 HASVEA
+12 
-18 LDGIERRSIVSCRI
+18 
-32 DSSRADI
+32 
-39 AARESRDVDSVH
+39 
-51 GGLFYERAFSF
+51 
-62 RFVFQG
+62 
-68 ERPSEQIPGMSKY
+68 MSKY

-87 LRVVLPLVLA
+87 LRVVLPLVLT
-97 GCSIWRPVGL
+97 GCIIWRPVGL
-107 SVVYLALML
+107 SLVYLALVL

-122 IPDAK
+122 VPDAK
-127 TMVGHTGH
+127 TMAGHTGH

-145 LTATSQFTFHVV
+145 LTTVSQLTFHIV

-164 GHFLHNCELM
+164 GHFLHNCESM
-174 EVVFRHIG
+174 EMIFRHIG
-182 FVKLNQA
+182 FVRLDSA
-189 SSWEIFFWLT
+189 SAWEIFFWLT

-204 LPTSVAVYFLCRF
+204 LPTSIMVYLICRF
-217 LSQKSVVDEEE
+217 LSRKNVTDEED

-235 AEVPIKNA
+235 AEAAKKSA
-243 DGTAKIINFLGR
+243 DSTAKIINFLGR
-255 IGTYVVLASLCIAA
+255 IGTYVVLASLCITAA
-269 SLKPSIE
+269 LKPSVE

-291 ACNKELRKGFAV
+291 ACNKELRKGFAI
-303 LCRIVMAVVIL
+303 LCRIVMVVVIL

-320 TYQNQVP
+320 SYQNQVP

-337 QRYFALTP
+337 QRYFALSP
-345 VYRTNCT
+345 VYQTNCT
-352 DPRNVKYADNANWS
+352 DPRDVEYTTDADWL
-366 IYGYCLRLFWL
+366 IYGYFLRLFWL

-384 ARFLSEKPKPIVNSS
+384 SQFLSKKPNVAFTNEAFQAKKVKRLSGKLENLDTPLSRHVSIRR
-399 FSPADE
+399 
-405 RTPLMRFGSGRT
+405 RTPSQRWQSARRKARLMRFGSGRT

-428 VQDSHQDDNI
+428 VQDGHQDDNI
-438 QMQSLSEAAPD
+438 QMQSLSEATPD

-470 DSSYLATNIIMMTW
+470 NSSYLATNIIMMTW

-497 LWALVLWMVPNKRVS
+497 LWALILWMVPNKRAS
-512 MMKWSPFIVT
+512 MMKCSPFIVT

-544 TKINGIT
+544 TKINGIS
-551 VAEIGFIKADQLSR
+551 VSEIGFSKSEQLSR

-604 LHVSVSTATTA
+604 LHVSVSTATAA

-630 VGIVLKKLLTKFWI
+630 VGILLKKLLTKFWI

-674 LVITFQI
+674 LIITFQI

-690 YSFWITVIGYSVI
+690 YTFWITVIGYSVI

-715 FPKYWNYLHID
+715 FPEYWNYLHID
-726 EDLQKDIGLEKYE
+726 EDLQKDIGLEIYE

-764 HKDFLDVTDIE
+764 HTDFLEVTDIE
-775 KFGPEEIPRVE
+775 KFGTEESPRVE
-786 RSSLGHSPISTM
+786 RSSLGHSPILTM
-798 PMSSPG
+798 PPSSPG
-804 EAFLVEEDKTSVY
+804 EVFLVEEEKEHIY
-817 SLRQLKQMSKLERV
+817 SLKQLKEMSKLERLQ
-831 ALFHKLVKHVWNI
+831 LFHKVIQQFLNF

-872 CAINFVFVLITVV
+872 CAINFVFVLILV
-885 IINSRRNV
+885 IMINSRRNV

-902 AVIALLMVAKM
+902 AIIAILMVVKM

-920 DHNNWNVNC
+920 DHNNWNINC
-929 TRVSPE
+929 TKFPSE

-950 EWFGIKKAEPGQLA
+950 EWFGIKKGEPGHLA
-964 KLLKG
+964 ELLKG
-969 YIGILVVTTF
+969 YIGILVVTTL

-986 QCFHRKVHNEPLDT
+986 QCFYRKAHSEPLDT
-1000 PQIMFPSI
+1000 PQVMFPSI

-1029 YKFGMEVCLIGIVAL
+1029 YKFGVEFCLIGIVAL
-1044 IGTRLDFYSVLYSM
+1044 IGTRLDFYSVLYSI
-1058 WLLLFFPLKRK
+1058 WLLLFFSLRRK
-1069 TVSKIWPF
+1069 AISRIWPF
-1077 FKIFAIILIPVQY
+1077 FKFFGIILLPIQY
-1090 SFIVAPP
+1090 SFVVAPP
-1097 TWFCIEYPWSESKTL
+1097 SWFCIEYPWSESKTL

-1129 ARKLMCDFILLMMI
+1129 ARKLMCDFILLMMV

-1157 ASGREFPAGHNY
+1157 ATNREFPAGHNY
-1169 SVYQNMEKPNFV
+1169 SVYENMEKPNFV

-1192 SWLDIVKRGVL
+1192 CWLDIIKRGVL
-1203 ISLMWITLSI
+1203 ISLMWVTLSI
-1213 MFLAGTEKNNL
+1213 MFLAGTERTNL

-1243 YLRPVKTILR
+1243 YLRPVKTILK

-1262 VIVIFIK
+1262 VVVIFSK

-1280 DQLQVLTCPLIQ
+1280 EQLQVLACPLIQ

-1300 KFQSEGDI
+1300 KFRSSVSDI
-1308 PLEKFDCEVPQED
+1308 VLEKLDCEVPQED

-1328 LCFGFLLFQKRLFK
+1328 LCFGFLLLQKRLFK

-1370 HQKRIEVQE
+1370 HQKRIEIQE
-1379 SVEKN
+1379 NVEKN

-1416 GAAPLARS
+1416 
-1424 SSESSCVS
+1424 
-1432 SGHTPPQGYQ
+1432 
-1442 TPIDEDED
+1442 D
-1450 KPPPL
+1450 
-1455 TPRAAS
+1455 
-1461 LLQAPTPNSAVMTVS
+1461 
-1476 LEGYL
+1476 
-1481 EPTRIS
+1481 
-1487 FGSPPSSELNPRGPS
+1487 
-1502 PDETFPVFSPPPY
+1502 
-1515 DRGPRD
+1515 
-1521 RSLTSSIRHRRQS
+1521 
-1534 SFIGP
+1534 
-1539 PWMNGL
+1539 
-1545 QTPRQSIVS
+1545 
-1554 ITSRSPQSHHTYTLY
+1554 TLY
-1569 PGTRPLYKVR
+1569 PGTRPLYRVR
-1579 APKTNREAIRSG
+1579 APKTNRQAVRSG

-1606 LIPDTESEKQEAKK
+1606 LIPDTESEKQEAEK
-1620 RREDEKRGRRM
+1620 RHEVEKRGRRM

-1658 KDALRLRRRSEPLTR
+1658 KDALRLRRRSVPLTR

-1690 VATDGG
+1690 VATDAA
-1696 DKTSLTSA
+1696 DKTSLASA
-1704 DIETEEKDTSTA
+1704 DTETGEKDAAAA
-1716 EQDKT
+1716 ERDKT
-1721 PEPTDDE
+1721 PVPTDDE
-1728 YGEDKKAD
+1728 YGEDKPD
-1736 EKKTEE
+1736 EKEETQE
-1742 DEQKVSIGTYLKFLV
+1742 DEQKVSIATYFKFII

-1765 SMTRYL
+1765 SMTKYL

-1782 KVLTKEKKVLKAKPD
+1782 KVLTKEKKVLKTKPD

-1805 INQMWQPIPL
+1805 ITQIWQPIPL
-1815 MKGSSSGNTEESYD
+1815 MKQGS
-1829 AGEGPSQSRPQ
+1829 
-1840 EQSALFSEIS
+1840 LFSEIS
-1850 PIQHEDEGGQL
+1850 PVQHDDEGGAL

-1919 PRPSKTFWVTLIAY
+1919 PRPSKTFWITLIAY

-1945 LEVLPWNREASPN
+1945 LEVLPWNRDAAPN
-1958 NPLFTPRIIGVER
+1958 NPLFTPRIMGVER

-2001 PTLKPRKIIPST
+2001 PSLKPRKIIPST
-2013 LTVVPLK
+2013 LTVVPAK
-2020 LPRPENRGQ
+2020 PPPPENRGQ
-2029 GESTSLEDEEA
+2029 GESASLQEEEGSST
-2040 VVKTPRGRT
+2040 VRTPKGAT
-2049 LSLAAGQG
+2049 LNLRAAGEG
-2057 ESAQATDEYEKLVT
+2057 ENAQTTNEYEKLVA
-2071 VQGEVSP
+2071 VQGEEISP
-2078 MQEEFNKAMNM
+2078 TNEEFNKAMNM
-2089 TVKKYKEPMKNFF
+2089 TVNKYKEPMKDFF
-2102 EKILSPHGKEKT
+2102 QKILSPVSKEKT

-2198 VWMFFILPSVTERQF
+2198 IWMFFILPSVTERQF
-2213 NERLPPQFWYMVKC
+2213 NERLPPQIWYMVKC

-2253 YSIVNYVLFKGFM
+2253 YSIVNYVLFKVFM

-2304 IKCMRGVEADF
+2304 IKCMRGVETDF

-2384 SSIIGYTE
+2384 SSIIEYDET
-2392 ADFVKF
+2392 DFTRF

-2432 WSISPPDLER
+2432 WSISPPDLDR

-2451 TTVVVHV
+2451 TTVVIHV

-2469 DATGITT
+2469 DASGITT
-2476 KVRDIKL
+2476 QVRDIKL

-2496 TLADMLSS
+2496 TLANMLSS
-2504 KESMVHN
+2504 NDSTVHN
-2511 GTIMLQHAFPKF
+2511 GTITLQYAFPKF

-2528 RTINLVPQ
+2528 RTTDVVPQ
-2536 LMRMPRWLDD
+2536 LMRMPKWLDD
-2546 NIEEEDHNYLH
+2546 NVEEEDENHLY
-2557 RNISLHLS
+2557 RDVSLHLS

-2596 LNNCT
+2596 LNDCK

-2717 DADEDAAAAR
+2717 DVDEDVVAPR
-2727 GESNV
+2727 GESRDVSRRE

>member
-1 MALYLGQTTES
+1 
-12 HASVEA
+12 
-18 LDGIERRSIVSCRI
+18 
-32 DSSRADI
+32 
-39 AARESRDVDSVH
+39 
-51 GGLFYERAFSF
+51 
-62 RFVFQG
+62 
-68 ERPSEQIPGMSKY
+68 MSKY

-87 LRVVLPLVLA
+87 LRVVLPLVFT
-97 GCSIWRPVGL
+97 GCTIWRPVGL
-107 SVVYLALML
+107 SLVYLALML

-122 IPDAK
+122 VPDAK
-127 TMVGHTGH
+127 TMAGHTGH

-145 LTATSQFTFHVV
+145 LTATSQLTFHIV
-157 LLALPAY
+157 LLALPTY
-164 GHFLHNCELM
+164 GHFLHNCESM
-174 EVVFRHIG
+174 EMIFRHIG
-182 FVKLNQA
+182 FVRLDEA
-189 SSWEIFFWLT
+189 SGWEIFFWLT

-204 LPTSVAVYFLCRF
+204 LPISVAVYFLCRF

-228 DASLHRN
+228 DPSLHQN
-235 AEVPIKNA
+235 AEAPKKNA

-255 IGTYVVLASLCIAA
+255 IGTYVVLASLCITA

-327 QELIPVNSTW
+327 QQLIPVNSTW

-352 DPRNVKYADNANWS
+352 DPRDVKYADNADWL

-384 ARFLSEKPKPIVNSS
+384 SRFLSEKPAKEVKRLSGKLENLDTPLSRHVSIRR
-399 FSPADE
+399 
-405 RTPLMRFGSGRT
+405 RTPSQRWQSARRKARLMRFGSGRT

-428 VQDSHQDDNI
+428 VQDGHQDDNI
-438 QMQSLSEAAPD
+438 QMQSLSEGSSKYTHIAAPD

-470 DSSYLATNIIMMTW
+470 NSSYLATNIIMMTW

-512 MMKWSPFIVT
+512 MMKCSPFIVT

-544 TKINGIT
+544 TKINGIS
-551 VAEIGFIKADQLSR
+551 VSEIGFIKADQLSR

-577 FWITMRQYT
+577 FWITLRQYT

-644 AVVAIMLFISG
+644 AVVAIMLFVSG

-764 HKDFLDVTDIE
+764 HKDFLEVTDIE

-786 RSSLGHSPISTM
+786 RPSLGHSPILAM
-798 PMSSPG
+798 PTLSPG
-804 EAFLVEEDKTSVY
+804 EVFLVEEDKTSVY
-817 SLRQLKQMSKLERV
+817 SLRQLKQMSKLKRL
-831 ALFHKLVKHVWNI
+831 ALFHKLVEHVWNF

-872 CAINFVFVLITVV
+872 CAINFVFVLITVI
-885 IINSRRNV
+885 IINSRSNI

-902 AVIALLMVAKM
+902 AVIALLMVVKM

-964 KLLKG
+964 ELLKG
-969 YIGILVVTTF
+969 YIGILVVTTL

-986 QCFHRKVHNEPLDT
+986 QCFHRKVHSEPLDT

-1029 YKFGMEVCLIGIVAL
+1029 YKFGVEVCLVGIVAL
-1044 IGTRLDFYSVLYSM
+1044 IGTRLDFYSVLYSI

-1077 FKIFAIILIPVQY
+1077 FKIFAITLIPVQY
-1090 SFIVAPP
+1090 SFVVAPP

-1213 MFLAGTEKNNL
+1213 MFLAGTERTNL

-1253 WWNLLIGYN
+1253 WWNFLIGYN
-1262 VIVIFIK
+1262 VTVIFFK

-1280 DQLQVLTCPLIQ
+1280 DQLQLLTCPLIQ

-1300 KFQSEGDI
+1300 KFRSAVGDI
-1308 PLEKFDCEVPQED
+1308 TLEKFDCEVPQED

-1416 GAAPLARS
+1416 
-1424 SSESSCVS
+1424 
-1432 SGHTPPQGYQ
+1432 
-1442 TPIDEDED
+1442 D
-1450 KPPPL
+1450 
-1455 TPRAAS
+1455 
-1461 LLQAPTPNSAVMTVS
+1461 
-1476 LEGYL
+1476 
-1481 EPTRIS
+1481 
-1487 FGSPPSSELNPRGPS
+1487 
-1502 PDETFPVFSPPPY
+1502 
-1515 DRGPRD
+1515 
-1521 RSLTSSIRHRRQS
+1521 
-1534 SFIGP
+1534 
-1539 PWMNGL
+1539 
-1545 QTPRQSIVS
+1545 
-1554 ITSRSPQSHHTYTLY
+1554 TLY
-1569 PGTRPLYKVR
+1569 PGTRPLYRVR

-1606 LIPDTESEKQEAKK
+1606 LIPDTESEKQEAEK
-1620 RREDEKRGRRM
+1620 RREVEKRGRRM
-1631 TISELMNTLIKTDIE
+1631 TISELMNTLLKTDIE

-1704 DIETEEKDTSTA
+1704 DIETEEKDASTA

-1728 YGEDKKAD
+1728 YGEDKEAD

-1742 DEQKVSIGTYLKFLV
+1742 DDQKVSIATYLKFLI

-1840 EQSALFSEIS
+1840 EQRKRSSLTIPHIRILAPSLERGLDMSSSSALFSEIS
-1850 PIQHEDEGGQL
+1850 PVQHEDEGGQL

-1886 LCYFMV
+1886 LCYFVV

-1919 PRPSKTFWVTLIAY
+1919 PRPSKTFWITLIAY

-2057 ESAQATDEYEKLVT
+2057 ESAQATDEYEKLVA
-2071 VQGEVSP
+2071 VQGEEVSP

-2089 TVKKYKEPMKNFF
+2089 TVKKYKEPVKNFF

-2213 NERLPPQFWYMVKC
+2213 NERFPPQIWYMVKC

-2304 IKCMRGVEADF
+2304 IKCMRGVESDF

-2357 VSNLPYDVSMKI
+2357 VSNLPYDVSMRI

-2384 SSIIGYTE
+2384 SSIIEYNE
-2392 ADFVKF
+2392 AEFTRF

-2412 ENYIHSDVAAVRL
+2412 ENYIHSDVAAVKL

-2504 KESMVHN
+2504 NESTVHN

-2546 NIEEEDHNYLH
+2546 DVEEEDHNYLY

-2596 LNNCT
+2596 LNNCK

-2717 DADEDAAAAR
+2717 DADEDAVAAR

>member
-1 MALYLGQTTES
+1 
-12 HASVEA
+12 
-18 LDGIERRSIVSCRI
+18 
-32 DSSRADI
+32 
-39 AARESRDVDSVH
+39 
-51 GGLFYERAFSF
+51 
-62 RFVFQG
+62 
-68 ERPSEQIPGMSKY
+68 MSKY

-87 LRVVLPLVLA
+87 LRVVLPLVLT
-97 GCSIWRPVGL
+97 GCIIWRPVGL
-107 SVVYLALML
+107 SLVYLALML

-122 IPDAK
+122 VPDAK
-127 TMVGHTGH
+127 TMAGHTGH

-145 LTATSQFTFHVV
+145 LTTVSQLTFHIV

-164 GHFLHNCELM
+164 GHFLHNCESM
-174 EVVFRHIG
+174 EMIFRHIG
-182 FVKLNQA
+182 FVRLDSA
-189 SSWEIFFWLT
+189 SAWEIFFWLT

-204 LPTSVAVYFLCRF
+204 LPTSIVVYLICRF
-217 LSQKSVVDEEE
+217 LSRKNVTDEED

-235 AEVPIKNA
+235 AEAAKKSA
-243 DGTAKIINFLGR
+243 DSTAKIINFLGR
-255 IGTYVVLASLCIAA
+255 IGTYVVLASLCITAA
-269 SLKPSIE
+269 LKPSVE

-291 ACNKELRKGFAV
+291 ACNKELRKGFAI
-303 LCRIVMAVVIL
+303 LCRIVMVVVIL

-320 TYQNQVP
+320 SYQNQVP

-337 QRYFALTP
+337 QRYFALSP
-345 VYRTNCT
+345 VYQTNCT
-352 DPRNVKYADNANWS
+352 DPRDVEYTTDADWL
-366 IYGYCLRLFWL
+366 IYGYFLRLFWL

-384 ARFLSEKPKPIVNSS
+384 SQFLSKKPAKKVKRLSGKLENLDTPLSRHVSIRR
-399 FSPADE
+399 
-405 RTPLMRFGSGRT
+405 RTPSQRWQSARRKARLMRFGSGRT

-428 VQDSHQDDNI
+428 VQDGHQDDNI
-438 QMQSLSEAAPD
+438 QMQSLSEATPD

-470 DSSYLATNIIMMTW
+470 NSSYLATNIIMMTW

-497 LWALVLWMVPNKRVS
+497 LWALILWMVPNKRAS
-512 MMKWSPFIVT
+512 MMKCSPFIVT

-544 TKINGIT
+544 TKINGIS
-551 VAEIGFIKADQLSR
+551 VSEIGFSKSEQLSR

-604 LHVSVSTATTA
+604 LHVSVSTATAA

-630 VGIVLKKLLTKFWI
+630 VGILLKKLLTKFWI

-674 LVITFQI
+674 LIITFQI

-690 YSFWITVIGYSVI
+690 YTFWITVIGYSVI

-715 FPKYWNYLHID
+715 FPEYWNYLHID
-726 EDLQKDIGLEKYE
+726 EDLQKDIGLEIYE

-764 HKDFLDVTDIE
+764 HKDFLEVTDIE
-775 KFGPEEIPRVE
+775 KFGTEESPRVE
-786 RSSLGHSPISTM
+786 RSSLGHSPILTM
-798 PMSSPG
+798 PPSSPG
-804 EAFLVEEDKTSVY
+804 EVFLVEEEKEHIY
-817 SLRQLKQMSKLERV
+817 SLKQLKEMSKLERLQ
-831 ALFHKLVKHVWNI
+831 LFHKVIQQFLNF

-872 CAINFVFVLITVV
+872 CAINFVFVLILV
-885 IINSRRNV
+885 IMINSRRNV

-902 AVIALLMVAKM
+902 AIIAILMVVKM

-920 DHNNWNVNC
+920 DHNNWNINC
-929 TRVSPE
+929 TKFPSE

-950 EWFGIKKAEPGQLA
+950 EWFGIKKGEPGHLA
-964 KLLKG
+964 ELLKG
-969 YIGILVVTTF
+969 YIGILVVTTL

-986 QCFHRKVHNEPLDT
+986 QCFYRKAHSEPLDT
-1000 PQIMFPSI
+1000 PQVMFPSI

-1029 YKFGMEVCLIGIVAL
+1029 YKFGVEFCLIGIVAL
-1044 IGTRLDFYSVLYSM
+1044 IGTRLDFYSVLYSI
-1058 WLLLFFPLKRK
+1058 WLLLFFSLKRK
-1069 TVSKIWPF
+1069 AISRIWPF
-1077 FKIFAIILIPVQY
+1077 FKFFGIILLPIQY
-1090 SFIVAPP
+1090 SFVVAPP
-1097 TWFCIEYPWSESKTL
+1097 SWFCIEYPWSESKTL

-1129 ARKLMCDFILLMMI
+1129 ARKLMCDFILLMMV

-1157 ASGREFPAGHNY
+1157 ATNREFPAGHNY
-1169 SVYQNMEKPNFV
+1169 SVYENMEKPNFV

-1192 SWLDIVKRGVL
+1192 CWLDIIKRGVL
-1203 ISLMWITLSI
+1203 ISLMWVTLSI
-1213 MFLAGTEKNNL
+1213 MFLAGTERTNL

-1243 YLRPVKTILR
+1243 YLRPVKTILK

-1262 VIVIFIK
+1262 VVVIFSK

-1280 DQLQVLTCPLIQ
+1280 EQLQVLACPLIQ

-1300 KFQSEGDI
+1300 KFRSSVSDI
-1308 PLEKFDCEVPQED
+1308 VLEKLDCEVPQED

-1328 LCFGFLLFQKRLFK
+1328 LCFGFLLLQKRLFK

-1370 HQKRIEVQE
+1370 HQKRIEIQE
-1379 SVEKN
+1379 NVEKN

-1416 GAAPLARS
+1416 
-1424 SSESSCVS
+1424 
-1432 SGHTPPQGYQ
+1432 
-1442 TPIDEDED
+1442 
-1450 KPPPL
+1450 
-1455 TPRAAS
+1455 
-1461 LLQAPTPNSAVMTVS
+1461 AV
-1476 LEGYL
+1476 
-1481 EPTRIS
+1481 
-1487 FGSPPSSELNPRGPS
+1487 
-1502 PDETFPVFSPPPY
+1502 
-1515 DRGPRD
+1515 
-1521 RSLTSSIRHRRQS
+1521 
-1534 SFIGP
+1534 
-1539 PWMNGL
+1539 
-1545 QTPRQSIVS
+1545 
-1554 ITSRSPQSHHTYTLY
+1554 
-1569 PGTRPLYKVR
+1569 
-1579 APKTNREAIRSG
+1579 RSG

-1606 LIPDTESEKQEAKK
+1606 LIPDTESEKQEAEK
-1620 RREDEKRGRRM
+1620 RHEVEKRGRRM

-1658 KDALRLRRRSEPLTR
+1658 KDALRLRRRSVPLTR

-1690 VATDGG
+1690 VATDAA
-1696 DKTSLTSA
+1696 DKTSLASA
-1704 DIETEEKDTSTA
+1704 DTETGEKDAAAA
-1716 EQDKT
+1716 ERDKT
-1721 PEPTDDE
+1721 PVPTDDE
-1728 YGEDKKAD
+1728 YGEDKPD
-1736 EKKTEE
+1736 EKEETQE
-1742 DEQKVSIGTYLKFLV
+1742 DEQKVSIATYFKFII

-1765 SMTRYL
+1765 SMTKYL

-1782 KVLTKEKKVLKAKPD
+1782 KVLTKEKKVLKTKPD

-1805 INQMWQPIPL
+1805 ITQIWQPIPL
-1815 MKGSSSGNTEESYD
+1815 MKQGSTNGNAEESYD
-1829 AGEGPSQSRPQ
+1829 AGEGPTQPRPQ
-1840 EQSALFSEIS
+1840 EESSLFSEIS
-1850 PIQHEDEGGQL
+1850 PVQHDDEGGAL

-1919 PRPSKTFWVTLIAY
+1919 PRPSKTFWITLIAY

-1945 LEVLPWNREASPN
+1945 LEVLPWNRDAAPN
-1958 NPLFTPRIIGVER
+1958 NPLFTPRIMGVER

-2001 PTLKPRKIIPST
+2001 PSLKPRKIIPST
-2013 LTVVPLK
+2013 LTVVPAK
-2020 LPRPENRGQ
+2020 PPPPENRGQ
-2029 GESTSLEDEEA
+2029 GESVSLQEEEGSST
-2040 VVKTPRGRT
+2040 VRTPKGAT
-2049 LSLAAGQG
+2049 LNLRAAGEG
-2057 ESAQATDEYEKLVT
+2057 ENAQTTNEYEKLVA
-2071 VQGEVSP
+2071 VQGEEISP
-2078 MQEEFNKAMNM
+2078 TNEEFNKAMNM
-2089 TVKKYKEPMKNFF
+2089 TVNKYKEPMKDFF
-2102 EKILSPHGKEKT
+2102 QKILSPVSKEKT

-2198 VWMFFILPSVTERQF
+2198 IWMFFILPSVTERQF
-2213 NERLPPQFWYMVKC
+2213 NERLPPQIWYMVKC

-2253 YSIVNYVLFKGFM
+2253 YSIVNYVLFKVFM

-2304 IKCMRGVEADF
+2304 IKCMRGVETDF

-2384 SSIIGYTE
+2384 SSIIEYDET
-2392 ADFVKF
+2392 DFTRF

-2432 WSISPPDLER
+2432 WSISPPDLDR

-2451 TTVVVHV
+2451 TTVVIHV

-2469 DATGITT
+2469 DASGITT
-2476 KVRDIKL
+2476 QVRDIKL

-2496 TLADMLSS
+2496 TLANMLSS
-2504 KESMVHN
+2504 NDSTVHN
-2511 GTIMLQHAFPKF
+2511 GTITLQYAFPKF

-2528 RTINLVPQ
+2528 RTTDVVPQ
-2536 LMRMPRWLDD
+2536 LMRMPKWLDD
-2546 NIEEEDHNYLH
+2546 NVEEEDENHLY
-2557 RNISLHLS
+2557 RDVSLHLS

-2596 LNNCT
+2596 LNDCK

-2717 DADEDAAAAR
+2717 DVDEDVVAPR
-2727 GESNV
+2727 GESRDVSRRE

>member
-1 MALYLGQTTES
+1 
-12 HASVEA
+12 
-18 LDGIERRSIVSCRI
+18 
-32 DSSRADI
+32 
-39 AARESRDVDSVH
+39 
-51 GGLFYERAFSF
+51 
-62 RFVFQG
+62 
-68 ERPSEQIPGMSKY
+68 MSKY

-87 LRVVLPLVLA
+87 LRVVLPLVLT
-97 GCSIWRPVGL
+97 GCIIWRPVGL
-107 SVVYLALML
+107 SLVYLALML

-122 IPDAK
+122 VPDAK
-127 TMVGHTGH
+127 TMAGHTGH

-145 LTATSQFTFHVV
+145 LTTVSQLTFHIV

-164 GHFLHNCELM
+164 GHFLHNCESM
-174 EVVFRHIG
+174 EMIFRHIG
-182 FVKLNQA
+182 FVRLDSA
-189 SSWEIFFWLT
+189 SAWEIFFWLT

-204 LPTSVAVYFLCRF
+204 LPTSIVVYLICRF
-217 LSQKSVVDEEE
+217 LSRKNVTDEED

-235 AEVPIKNA
+235 AEAAKKSA
-243 DGTAKIINFLGR
+243 DSTAKIINFLGR
-255 IGTYVVLASLCIAA
+255 IGTYVVLASLCITAA
-269 SLKPSIE
+269 LKPSVE

-291 ACNKELRKGFAV
+291 ACNKELRKGFAI
-303 LCRIVMAVVIL
+303 LCRIVMVVVIL

-320 TYQNQVP
+320 SYQNQVP

-337 QRYFALTP
+337 QRYFALSP
-345 VYRTNCT
+345 VYQTNCT
-352 DPRNVKYADNANWS
+352 DPRDVEYTTDADWL
-366 IYGYCLRLFWL
+366 IYGYFLRLFWL

-384 ARFLSEKPKPIVNSS
+384 SQFLSKK
-399 FSPADE
+399 
-405 RTPLMRFGSGRT
+405 PLMRFGSGRT

-428 VQDSHQDDNI
+428 VQDGHQDDNI
-438 QMQSLSEAAPD
+438 QMQSLSED

-470 DSSYLATNIIMMTW
+470 NSSYLATNIIMMTW

-497 LWALVLWMVPNKRVS
+497 LWALILWMVPNKRAS
-512 MMKWSPFIVT
+512 MMKCSPFIVT

-544 TKINGIT
+544 TKINGIS
-551 VAEIGFIKADQLSR
+551 VSEIGFSKSEQLSR

-604 LHVSVSTATTA
+604 LHVSVSTATAA

-630 VGIVLKKLLTKFWI
+630 VGILLKKLLTKFWI

-674 LVITFQI
+674 LIITFQI

-690 YSFWITVIGYSVI
+690 YTFWITVIGYSVI

-715 FPKYWNYLHID
+715 FPEYWNYLHID
-726 EDLQKDIGLEKYE
+726 EDLQKDIGLEIYE

-764 HKDFLDVTDIE
+764 HKDFLEVTDIE
-775 KFGPEEIPRVE
+775 KFGTEESPRVE
-786 RSSLGHSPISTM
+786 RSSLGHSPILTM
-798 PMSSPG
+798 PPSSPG
-804 EAFLVEEDKTSVY
+804 EVFLVEEEKEHIY
-817 SLRQLKQMSKLERV
+817 SLKQLKEMSKLERLQ
-831 ALFHKLVKHVWNI
+831 LFHKVIQQFLNF

-872 CAINFVFVLITVV
+872 CAINFVFVLILV
-885 IINSRRNV
+885 IMINSRRNV

-902 AVIALLMVAKM
+902 AIIAILMVVKM

-920 DHNNWNVNC
+920 DHNNWNINC
-929 TRVSPE
+929 TKFPSE

-950 EWFGIKKAEPGQLA
+950 EWFGIKKGEPGHLA
-964 KLLKG
+964 ELLKG
-969 YIGILVVTTF
+969 YIGILVVTTL

-986 QCFHRKVHNEPLDT
+986 QCFYRKAHSEPLDT
-1000 PQIMFPSI
+1000 PQVMFPSI

-1029 YKFGMEVCLIGIVAL
+1029 YKFGVEFCLIGIVAL
-1044 IGTRLDFYSVLYSM
+1044 IGTRLDFYSVLYSI
-1058 WLLLFFPLKRK
+1058 WLLLFFSLKRK
-1069 TVSKIWPF
+1069 AISRIWPF
-1077 FKIFAIILIPVQY
+1077 FKFFGIILLPIQY
-1090 SFIVAPP
+1090 SFVVAPP
-1097 TWFCIEYPWSESKTL
+1097 SWFCIEYPWSESKTL

-1129 ARKLMCDFILLMMI
+1129 ARKLMCDFILLMMV

-1157 ASGREFPAGHNY
+1157 ATNREFPAGHNY
-1169 SVYQNMEKPNFV
+1169 SVYENMEKPNFV

-1192 SWLDIVKRGVL
+1192 CWLDIIKRGVL
-1203 ISLMWITLSI
+1203 ISLMWVTLSI
-1213 MFLAGTEKNNL
+1213 MFLAGTERTNL

-1243 YLRPVKTILR
+1243 YLRPVKTILK

-1262 VIVIFIK
+1262 VVVIFSK

-1280 DQLQVLTCPLIQ
+1280 EQLQVLACPLIQ

-1300 KFQSEGDI
+1300 KFRSSVSDI
-1308 PLEKFDCEVPQED
+1308 VLEKLDCEVPQED

-1328 LCFGFLLFQKRLFK
+1328 LCFGFLLLQKRLFK

-1370 HQKRIEVQE
+1370 HQKRIEIQE
-1379 SVEKN
+1379 NVEKN

-1416 GAAPLARS
+1416 
-1424 SSESSCVS
+1424 
-1432 SGHTPPQGYQ
+1432 
-1442 TPIDEDED
+1442 D
-1450 KPPPL
+1450 
-1455 TPRAAS
+1455 
-1461 LLQAPTPNSAVMTVS
+1461 
-1476 LEGYL
+1476 
-1481 EPTRIS
+1481 
-1487 FGSPPSSELNPRGPS
+1487 
-1502 PDETFPVFSPPPY
+1502 
-1515 DRGPRD
+1515 
-1521 RSLTSSIRHRRQS
+1521 
-1534 SFIGP
+1534 
-1539 PWMNGL
+1539 
-1545 QTPRQSIVS
+1545 
-1554 ITSRSPQSHHTYTLY
+1554 TLY
-1569 PGTRPLYKVR
+1569 PGTRPLYRVR
-1579 APKTNREAIRSG
+1579 APKTNRQAVRSG

-1606 LIPDTESEKQEAKK
+1606 LIPDTESEKQEAEK
-1620 RREDEKRGRRM
+1620 RHEVEKRGRRM

-1658 KDALRLRRRSEPLTR
+1658 KDALRLRRRSVPLTR

-1690 VATDGG
+1690 VATDAA
-1696 DKTSLTSA
+1696 DKTSLASA
-1704 DIETEEKDTSTA
+1704 DTETGEKDAAAA
-1716 EQDKT
+1716 ERDKT
-1721 PEPTDDE
+1721 PVPTDDE
-1728 YGEDKKAD
+1728 YGEDKPD
-1736 EKKTEE
+1736 EKEETQE
-1742 DEQKVSIGTYLKFLV
+1742 DEQKVSIATYFKFII

-1765 SMTRYL
+1765 SMTKYL

-1782 KVLTKEKKVLKAKPD
+1782 KVLTKEKKVLKTKPD

-1805 INQMWQPIPL
+1805 ITQIWQPIPL
-1815 MKGSSSGNTEESYD
+1815 MKQGSTNGNAEESYD
-1829 AGEGPSQSRPQ
+1829 AGEGPTQPRPQ
-1840 EQSALFSEIS
+1840 EESSLFSEIS
-1850 PIQHEDEGGQL
+1850 PVQHDDEGGAL

-1919 PRPSKTFWVTLIAY
+1919 PRPSKTFWITLIAY

-1945 LEVLPWNREASPN
+1945 LEVLPWNRDAAPN
-1958 NPLFTPRIIGVER
+1958 NPLFTPRIMGVER

-2001 PTLKPRKIIPST
+2001 PSLKPRKIIPST
-2013 LTVVPLK
+2013 LTVVPAK
-2020 LPRPENRGQ
+2020 PPPPENRGQ
-2029 GESTSLEDEEA
+2029 GESVSLQEEEGSST
-2040 VVKTPRGRT
+2040 VRTPKGAT
-2049 LSLAAGQG
+2049 LNLRAAGEG
-2057 ESAQATDEYEKLVT
+2057 ENAQTTNEYEKLVA
-2071 VQGEVSP
+2071 VQGEEISP
-2078 MQEEFNKAMNM
+2078 TNEEFNKAMNM
-2089 TVKKYKEPMKNFF
+2089 TVNKYKEPMKDFF
-2102 EKILSPHGKEKT
+2102 QKILSPVSKEKT

-2198 VWMFFILPSVTERQF
+2198 IWMFFILPSVTERQF
-2213 NERLPPQFWYMVKC
+2213 NERLPPQIWYMVKC

-2253 YSIVNYVLFKGFM
+2253 YSIVNYVLFKVFM

-2304 IKCMRGVEADF
+2304 IKCMRGVETDF

-2384 SSIIGYTE
+2384 SSIIEYDET
-2392 ADFVKF
+2392 DFTRF

-2432 WSISPPDLER
+2432 WSISPPDLDR

-2451 TTVVVHV
+2451 TTVVIHV

-2469 DATGITT
+2469 DASGITT
-2476 KVRDIKL
+2476 QVRDIKL

-2496 TLADMLSS
+2496 TLANMLSS
-2504 KESMVHN
+2504 NDSTVHN
-2511 GTIMLQHAFPKF
+2511 GTITLQYAFPKF

-2528 RTINLVPQ
+2528 RTTDVVPQ
-2536 LMRMPRWLDD
+2536 LMRMPKWLDD
-2546 NIEEEDHNYLH
+2546 NVEEEDENHLY
-2557 RNISLHLS
+2557 RDVSLHLS

-2596 LNNCT
+2596 LNDCK

-2717 DADEDAAAAR
+2717 DVDEDVVAPR
-2727 GESNV
+2727 GESRDVSRRE

>member
-1 MALYLGQTTES
+1 
-12 HASVEA
+12 
-18 LDGIERRSIVSCRI
+18 
-32 DSSRADI
+32 
-39 AARESRDVDSVH
+39 
-51 GGLFYERAFSF
+51 
-62 RFVFQG
+62 
-68 ERPSEQIPGMSKY
+68 MSKY

-87 LRVVLPLVLA
+87 LRVVLPLVLT
-97 GCSIWRPVGL
+97 GCIIWRPVGL
-107 SVVYLALML
+107 SLVYLALML

-122 IPDAK
+122 VPDAK
-127 TMVGHTGH
+127 TMAGHTGH

-145 LTATSQFTFHVV
+145 LTAVSQLTFHIV

-164 GHFLHNCELM
+164 GHFLHNCESM
-174 EVVFRHIG
+174 EMIFRHIG
-182 FVKLNQA
+182 FVRLDSA
-189 SSWEIFFWLT
+189 SAWEIFFWLT

-204 LPTSVAVYFLCRF
+204 LPTSIMVYLICRF
-217 LSQKSVVDEEE
+217 LSRRNVTDEE
-228 DASLHRN
+228 DNASLHRN
-235 AEVPIKNA
+235 AEAAKKSA
-243 DGTAKIINFLGR
+243 DSTAKIINFLGR
-255 IGTYVVLASLCIAA
+255 IGTYVVLASLCITAA
-269 SLKPSIE
+269 LKPSVE

-291 ACNKELRKGFAV
+291 ACNKELRKGFAI
-303 LCRIVMAVVIL
+303 LCRIVMVVVIL

-320 TYQNQVP
+320 SYQNQVP

-337 QRYFALTP
+337 QRYFALSP
-345 VYRTNCT
+345 VYQTNCT
-352 DPRNVKYADNANWS
+352 DPRDVEYTTDANWL
-366 IYGYCLRLFWL
+366 IYGYFLRLFWL

-384 ARFLSEKPKPIVNSS
+384 SQFLSKKPNVAFTNEAFQAKKVKRLSGKLENLDTPLSRHVSIRR
-399 FSPADE
+399 
-405 RTPLMRFGSGRT
+405 RTPSQRWQSARRKARLMRFGSGRT

-428 VQDSHQDDNI
+428 VQDGHQDDNI
-438 QMQSLSEAAPD
+438 QMQSLSEATPD

-470 DSSYLATNIIMMTW
+470 NSSYLATNIIMMTW

-497 LWALVLWMVPNKRVS
+497 LWALILWMVPNKRAS
-512 MMKWSPFIVT
+512 MMKCSPFIVI

-544 TKINGIT
+544 TKINGIS
-551 VAEIGFIKADQLSR
+551 VSEIGFSKSEQLSR

-604 LHVSVSTATTA
+604 LHVSVSTATAA

-630 VGIVLKKLLTKFWI
+630 VGILLKKLLTKFWI

-674 LVITFQI
+674 LIITFQI

-690 YSFWITVIGYSVI
+690 YTFWITVIGYSVI

-715 FPKYWNYLHID
+715 FPEYWNYLHID
-726 EDLQKDIGLEKYE
+726 EDLQKDIGLEIYE

-764 HKDFLDVTDIE
+764 HKDFLEVTDIE
-775 KFGPEEIPRVE
+775 KFGTEESPRIE
-786 RSSLGHSPISTM
+786 RSSLGHSPILTM
-798 PMSSPG
+798 PPSSPG
-804 EAFLVEEDKTSVY
+804 EVFLVEEEKEHIY
-817 SLRQLKQMSKLERV
+817 SLRQLKEMSKLERLQLLHNV
-831 ALFHKLVKHVWNI
+831 IQQLLNL
-844 YNYTWLFLEI
+844 YNYTWLFFEI
-854 HMQKIIFV
+854 HMQKIIFI

-872 CAINFVFVLITVV
+872 CAINFVFVLILV
-885 IINSRRNV
+885 IMINSRRNV

-902 AVIALLMVAKM
+902 AIIAILMVVKM

-920 DHNNWNVNC
+920 DHNNWNINC
-929 TRVSPE
+929 TKFPSE

-950 EWFGIKKAEPGQLA
+950 EWFGIKKGEPGHLA
-964 KLLKG
+964 ELLKG
-969 YIGILVVTTF
+969 YIGILVVTTL

-986 QCFHRKVHNEPLDT
+986 QCFYRKAHNKPLDT
-1000 PQIMFPSI
+1000 PQVMFPSI

-1029 YKFGMEVCLIGIVAL
+1029 YKFGVEFCLIGIVAL
-1044 IGTRLDFYSVLYSM
+1044 IGTRLDFYSVLYSI
-1058 WLLLFFPLKRK
+1058 WLLLFFSLRRK
-1069 TVSKIWPF
+1069 AISRIWPF
-1077 FKIFAIILIPVQY
+1077 FKFFGIILLPIQY
-1090 SFIVAPP
+1090 SFVVAPP
-1097 TWFCIEYPWSESKTL
+1097 SWFCIEYPWSESKTL

-1129 ARKLMCDFILLMMI
+1129 ARKLMCDFILLMMV

-1157 ASGREFPAGHNY
+1157 ATNREFPAGHNY
-1169 SVYQNMEKPNFV
+1169 SVYENMEKPNFI

-1192 SWLDIVKRGVL
+1192 CWLDIIKRGVL

-1213 MFLAGTEKNNL
+1213 MFLAGTERTNL

-1243 YLRPVKTILR
+1243 YLRPVKTILK

-1262 VIVIFIK
+1262 VVVIFSK

-1280 DQLQVLTCPLIQ
+1280 EQLQVLACPLIQ

-1300 KFQSEGDI
+1300 KFRSSVSDI
-1308 PLEKFDCEVPQED
+1308 VLEKLDCEVPQED

-1328 LCFGFLLFQKRLFK
+1328 LCFGFLLLQKRLFK

-1370 HQKRIEVQE
+1370 HQKRIEIQE
-1379 SVEKN
+1379 NVEKN

-1416 GAAPLARS
+1416 
-1424 SSESSCVS
+1424 
-1432 SGHTPPQGYQ
+1432 
-1442 TPIDEDED
+1442 D
-1450 KPPPL
+1450 
-1455 TPRAAS
+1455 
-1461 LLQAPTPNSAVMTVS
+1461 
-1476 LEGYL
+1476 
-1481 EPTRIS
+1481 
-1487 FGSPPSSELNPRGPS
+1487 
-1502 PDETFPVFSPPPY
+1502 
-1515 DRGPRD
+1515 
-1521 RSLTSSIRHRRQS
+1521 
-1534 SFIGP
+1534 
-1539 PWMNGL
+1539 
-1545 QTPRQSIVS
+1545 
-1554 ITSRSPQSHHTYTLY
+1554 TLY
-1569 PGTRPLYKVR
+1569 PGTRPLYRVR
-1579 APKTNREAIRSG
+1579 APKTNREAVRSG

-1606 LIPDTESEKQEAKK
+1606 LIPDTESEKKEAEK
-1620 RREDEKRGRRM
+1620 RHEAEKRGRRM

-1658 KDALRLRRRSEPLTR
+1658 KDALRLRRRSVPLTR

-1690 VATDGG
+1690 VATDAA
-1696 DKTSLTSA
+1696 DKTSLASA
-1704 DIETEEKDTSTA
+1704 DMETDEKDAAAA
-1716 EQDKT
+1716 ERDKT
-1721 PEPTDDE
+1721 PVPTDDE
-1728 YGEDKKAD
+1728 YGEDKPD
-1736 EKKTEE
+1736 EKEEETQE
-1742 DEQKVSIGTYLKFLV
+1742 DEQKVSIATYFKFII
-1757 VMINSTLT
+1757 VMVNSTLT
-1765 SMTRYL
+1765 SMTKYL

-1782 KVLTKEKKVLKAKPD
+1782 KVLTKEKKVLKTKPD

-1805 INQMWQPIPL
+1805 ITQIWQPIPV
-1815 MKGSSSGNTEESYD
+1815 MKQGSTNGNAEESYD
-1829 AGEGPSQSRPQ
+1829 AGEGPNQPRPQ
-1840 EQSALFSEIS
+1840 EESSLFSEIS
-1850 PIQHEDEGGQL
+1850 PVQHDDEGGAL

-1866 PPIIQLLASIWFGIL
+1866 PPIIQLLASIWFGVL

-1919 PRPSKTFWVTLIAY
+1919 PRPSKTFWITLIAY

-1945 LEVLPWNREASPN
+1945 LEVLPWNRDAAPN
-1958 NPLFTPRIIGVER
+1958 NPLFTPRIMGVER

-2001 PTLKPRKIIPST
+2001 PSLKPRKIIPST
-2013 LTVVPLK
+2013 LTVVPAK
-2020 LPRPENRGQ
+2020 PPPPENRGQ
-2029 GESTSLEDEEA
+2029 GESASLQEEEGGST
-2040 VVKTPRGRT
+2040 VRTPKGAT
-2049 LSLAAGQG
+2049 LNLRAAGEG
-2057 ESAQATDEYEKLVT
+2057 ENAQATNEYEKLVA
-2071 VQGEVSP
+2071 VQGEEISP
-2078 MQEEFNKAMNM
+2078 MNEEFNKAMNM
-2089 TVKKYKEPMKNFF
+2089 TVNKYKEPMKDFF
-2102 EKILSPHGKEKT
+2102 QKILSPISKEKT

-2198 VWMFFILPSVTERQF
+2198 IWMFFILPSVTERQF
-2213 NERLPPQFWYMVKC
+2213 NERLPPQIWYMVKC

-2253 YSIVNYVLFKGFM
+2253 YSIVNYVLFKVFM

-2304 IKCMRGVEADF
+2304 IKCMRGVETDF
-2315 PQPRGVKKQ
+2315 PQPRGVKKK
-2324 QMSKYLVGGGALF
+2324 QMSKYLIGGGALF

-2384 SSIIGYTE
+2384 SSIIEYDET
-2392 ADFVKF
+2392 DFTRF

-2432 WSISPPDLER
+2432 WSISPPDLDR

-2451 TTVVVHV
+2451 TTVVIHV

-2469 DATGITT
+2469 DASGITT
-2476 KVRDIKL
+2476 QVRDIRL

-2496 TLADMLSS
+2496 TLANMLSS
-2504 KESMVHN
+2504 NDSTVHN
-2511 GTIMLQHAFPKF
+2511 GTITLQYAFPKF

-2528 RTINLVPQ
+2528 RTTDVVPQ
-2536 LMRMPRWLDD
+2536 LMRMPKWLDD
-2546 NIEEEDHNYLH
+2546 NVEEDDENHLY
-2557 RNISLHLS
+2557 RDVSLHLS

-2596 LNNCT
+2596 LNNCK

-2639 MRKIVSDMAPKIM
+2639 MRKVVSDMAPKIM

-2717 DADEDAAAAR
+2717 DVDEDAVAPR
-2727 GESNV
+2727 GESRDVSRRE

>member
-1 MALYLGQTTES
+1 
-12 HASVEA
+12 
-18 LDGIERRSIVSCRI
+18 
-32 DSSRADI
+32 
-39 AARESRDVDSVH
+39 
-51 GGLFYERAFSF
+51 
-62 RFVFQG
+62 
-68 ERPSEQIPGMSKY
+68 MSKY

-87 LRVVLPLVLA
+87 LRVVLPLVLT
-97 GCSIWRPVGL
+97 GCIIWRPVGL
-107 SVVYLALML
+107 SLVYLVLML
-116 YSPHVP
+116 YSPYVP
-122 IPDAK
+122 VPDAK
-127 TMVGHTGH
+127 TMAGHTGH

-145 LTATSQFTFHVV
+145 LTAVSQLTFHIV

-164 GHFLHNCELM
+164 GHFLHNCESM
-174 EVVFRHIG
+174 ETIFRHIG
-182 FVKLNQA
+182 FVRLDSVSA
-189 SSWEIFFWLT
+189 WEIFFWLT

-204 LPTSVAVYFLCRF
+204 LPTSIMVYLICRF
-217 LSQKSVVDEEE
+217 LSRKNVIDEED

-235 AEVPIKNA
+235 DEAAKKSA
-243 DGTAKIINFLGR
+243 DSTAKIINFLGR
-255 IGTYVVLASLCIAA
+255 IGTYVVLASLCITAA
-269 SLKPSIE
+269 LKPSVE

-291 ACNKELRKGFAV
+291 SCNKELRKGFAI
-303 LCRIVMAVVIL
+303 LCKFVMVVVIL

-320 TYQNQVP
+320 SYQNQVP

-337 QRYFALTP
+337 QRYFALSP
-345 VYRTNCT
+345 VYQTNCT
-352 DPRNVKYADNANWS
+352 DPRDVEYTTDADWL
-366 IYGYCLRLFWL
+366 IYGYFLRLFWL

-384 ARFLSEKPKPIVNSS
+384 SQFLSKKPNVAFTNEAFQAKKVKRLSGKLENLDTPLSRHVSIRR
-399 FSPADE
+399 
-405 RTPLMRFGSGRT
+405 RTPSQRWQSARRKARLMRFGSGRT

-428 VQDSHQDDNI
+428 VQDGHQDDNI
-438 QMQSLSEAAPD
+438 QMQSLSEATPD

-470 DSSYLATNIIMMTW
+470 NSSYLATNIIMMTW

-497 LWALVLWMVPNKRVS
+497 LWALILWMVPNKRAS
-512 MMKWSPFIVT
+512 MMKCSPFIVI
-522 YAMLLLLVQYIY
+522 YATLLLLVQYIY

-544 TKINGIT
+544 TKINGIS
-551 VAEIGFIKADQLSR
+551 VSEIGFSKSEQLSR

-630 VGIVLKKLLTKFWI
+630 VGILLKKLLTKFWI

-674 LVITFQI
+674 LIITFQI

-715 FPKYWNYLHID
+715 FPEYWNYLHID
-726 EDLQKDIGLEKYE
+726 EDLQKDIGLEIYE

-764 HKDFLDVTDIE
+764 HKDFLEVTDID
-775 KFGPEEIPRVE
+775 KFGTEESPRVE
-786 RSSLGHSPISTM
+786 RSSLGHSPILTM
-798 PMSSPG
+798 PPSSPG
-804 EAFLVEEDKTSVY
+804 EVFLVEEEKEHIY
-817 SLRQLKQMSKLERV
+817 SLRQLKEMSKLERLQ
-831 ALFHKLVKHVWNI
+831 LFHKIIQQFLHF
-844 YNYTWLFLEI
+844 YNYTWLFFEI

-872 CAINFVFVLITVV
+872 CAINFVFVLILV
-885 IINSRRNV
+885 IMINSRRNV

-902 AVIALLMVAKM
+902 AIIAILMVVKM

-920 DHNNWNVNC
+920 DHNNWNINC
-929 TRVSPE
+929 TKFPAE

-950 EWFGIKKAEPGQLA
+950 EWFGIKKGEPGHLA
-964 KLLKG
+964 ELLKG
-969 YIGILVVTTF
+969 YIGILVVTTL

-986 QCFHRKVHNEPLDT
+986 QCFYRKARSEPLDT
-1000 PQIMFPSI
+1000 PQVMFPSI

-1029 YKFGMEVCLIGIVAL
+1029 YKFGVEFCLIGIVAL
-1044 IGTRLDFYSVLYSM
+1044 IGTRLDFYSVLYSI
-1058 WLLLFFPLKRK
+1058 WLLLFFSLRRK
-1069 TVSKIWPF
+1069 SISRIWPF
-1077 FKIFAIILIPVQY
+1077 FKFFGIILLPIQY
-1090 SFIVAPP
+1090 SFVVAPP
-1097 TWFCIEYPWSESKTL
+1097 SWFCIEYPWSESKTL

-1129 ARKLMCDFILLMMI
+1129 ARKLMCDFILLMMV

-1149 FQIEERST
+1149 FKIEERST
-1157 ASGREFPAGHNY
+1157 ATDREFPAGHNY
-1169 SVYQNMEKPNFV
+1169 SVYENMEKPNFV

-1192 SWLDIVKRGVL
+1192 CWLDIIKRGVL
-1203 ISLMWITLSI
+1203 ISLMWVTLSI
-1213 MFLAGTEKNNL
+1213 MFLAGTERTNL

-1243 YLRPVKTILR
+1243 YLRPVKTILK

-1262 VIVIFIK
+1262 VVVIFSK

-1280 DQLQVLTCPLIQ
+1280 EQLQVLACPLIQ

-1300 KFQSEGDI
+1300 KFRSSVSDI
-1308 PLEKFDCEVPQED
+1308 VLEKLDCEVPQED

-1328 LCFGFLLFQKRLFK
+1328 LCFGFLLLQKRLFK

-1370 HQKRIEVQE
+1370 HQKRIEIQE
-1379 SVEKN
+1379 NVEKN

-1416 GAAPLARS
+1416 
-1424 SSESSCVS
+1424 
-1432 SGHTPPQGYQ
+1432 
-1442 TPIDEDED
+1442 D
-1450 KPPPL
+1450 
-1455 TPRAAS
+1455 
-1461 LLQAPTPNSAVMTVS
+1461 
-1476 LEGYL
+1476 
-1481 EPTRIS
+1481 
-1487 FGSPPSSELNPRGPS
+1487 
-1502 PDETFPVFSPPPY
+1502 
-1515 DRGPRD
+1515 
-1521 RSLTSSIRHRRQS
+1521 
-1534 SFIGP
+1534 
-1539 PWMNGL
+1539 
-1545 QTPRQSIVS
+1545 
-1554 ITSRSPQSHHTYTLY
+1554 TLY
-1569 PGTRPLYKVR
+1569 PGTRPLYRVR
-1579 APKTNREAIRSG
+1579 APKTNREAVRSG

-1606 LIPDTESEKQEAKK
+1606 LIPDTESEKQEAEK
-1620 RREDEKRGRRM
+1620 RHEAEKRGRRM

-1658 KDALRLRRRSEPLTR
+1658 KDALRLRRRSVPLTR

-1690 VATDGG
+1690 VATDGA
-1696 DKTSLTSA
+1696 DKTSIASA
-1704 DIETEEKDTSTA
+1704 DTETGEKDAAA
-1716 EQDKT
+1716 EERDKT

-1728 YGEDKKAD
+1728 YGEDKPD
-1736 EKKTEE
+1736 EKEETQE
-1742 DEQKVSIGTYLKFLV
+1742 DEQKVSIATYFKFII

-1765 SMTRYL
+1765 SMTKYL

-1782 KVLTKEKKVLKAKPD
+1782 KVLTKEKKVLKTKPD

-1805 INQMWQPIPL
+1805 ITQIWQPIPL
-1815 MKGSSSGNTEESYD
+1815 MKQGS
-1829 AGEGPSQSRPQ
+1829 
-1840 EQSALFSEIS
+1840 LFSEIS
-1850 PIQHEDEGGQL
+1850 PVQHDDEGGAL

-1919 PRPSKTFWVTLIAY
+1919 PRPSKTFWITLIAY

-1945 LEVLPWNREASPN
+1945 LEVLPWNRDAAPN
-1958 NPLFTPRIIGVER
+1958 NPLFTPRIMGVER

-2001 PTLKPRKIIPST
+2001 PSLKPRKIIPST
-2013 LTVVPLK
+2013 LTVVPSK
-2020 LPRPENRGQ
+2020 PPPPENRGQ
-2029 GESTSLEDEEA
+2029 GESASLQEEESGST
-2040 VVKTPRGRT
+2040 VRTPKGAT
-2049 LSLAAGQG
+2049 LNLRAAGEG
-2057 ESAQATDEYEKLVT
+2057 ENAQTTNEYEKLVA
-2071 VQGEVSP
+2071 VQGEEISP
-2078 MQEEFNKAMNM
+2078 ANEEFNKAMNM
-2089 TVKKYKEPMKNFF
+2089 TVNKYKEPMKDFF
-2102 EKILSPHGKEKT
+2102 QKILSPISKEKT

-2198 VWMFFILPSVTERQF
+2198 IWMFFILPSVTERQF
-2213 NERLPPQFWYMVKC
+2213 NERLPPQIWYMVKC

-2253 YSIVNYVLFKGFM
+2253 YSIVNYVLFKVFM

-2304 IKCMRGVEADF
+2304 IKCMRGVETDF

-2384 SSIIGYTE
+2384 SSIIEYDET
-2392 ADFVKF
+2392 DFMRF

-2432 WSISPPDLER
+2432 WSISPPDLDR

-2451 TTVVVHV
+2451 TTVIIHV

-2469 DATGITT
+2469 DASGITT
-2476 KVRDIKL
+2476 QVRDIKL

-2496 TLADMLSS
+2496 TLANMLSS
-2504 KESMVHN
+2504 NDSTVHN
-2511 GTIMLQHAFPKF
+2511 GTITLQYAFPKF

-2528 RTINLVPQ
+2528 RTTDVVPQ
-2536 LMRMPRWLDD
+2536 LMRMPKWLDD
-2546 NIEEEDHNYLH
+2546 NVEEEDENHLY
-2557 RNISLHLS
+2557 RDVSLHLS

-2582 CNDTLYDQLLKRVP
+2582 CNDSLYDQLLKRVP
-2596 LNNCT
+2596 LNDCK

-2717 DADEDAAAAR
+2717 DVDEDAVAPR
-2727 GESNV
+2727 GESRDVSRRE

>member
-1 MALYLGQTTES
+1 
-12 HASVEA
+12 
-18 LDGIERRSIVSCRI
+18 
-32 DSSRADI
+32 
-39 AARESRDVDSVH
+39 
-51 GGLFYERAFSF
+51 
-62 RFVFQG
+62 
-68 ERPSEQIPGMSKY
+68 MSKY

-87 LRVVLPLVLA
+87 LRVVLPLVLT
-97 GCSIWRPVGL
+97 GCIIWRPVGL
-107 SVVYLALML
+107 SLVYLALML

-122 IPDAK
+122 VPDAK
-127 TMVGHTGH
+127 TMAGHTGH

-145 LTATSQFTFHVV
+145 LTTVSQLTFHIV

-164 GHFLHNCELM
+164 GHFLHNCESM
-174 EVVFRHIG
+174 EMIFRHIG
-182 FVKLNQA
+182 FVRLDSA
-189 SSWEIFFWLT
+189 SAWEIFFWLT

-204 LPTSVAVYFLCRF
+204 LPTSIMVYLICRF
-217 LSQKSVVDEEE
+217 LSRKNVTDEE
-228 DASLHRN
+228 DNASLHRN
-235 AEVPIKNA
+235 AEAAKKSA
-243 DGTAKIINFLGR
+243 DSTAKIINFLGR
-255 IGTYVVLASLCIAA
+255 IGTYVVLASLCITAA
-269 SLKPSIE
+269 LKPSVE

-291 ACNKELRKGFAV
+291 ACNKELRKGFAI
-303 LCRIVMAVVIL
+303 LCRIVMIVVIL

-320 TYQNQVP
+320 SYQNQVP

-337 QRYFALTP
+337 QRYFALSP
-345 VYRTNCT
+345 VYQTNCT
-352 DPRNVKYADNANWS
+352 DPRDVEYTTDADWL
-366 IYGYCLRLFWL
+366 IYGYFLRLFWL

-384 ARFLSEKPKPIVNSS
+384 SQFLSKKPKPIINSS
-399 FSPADE
+399 SLPVDE

-428 VQDSHQDDNI
+428 VQDGHQDDNI
-438 QMQSLSEAAPD
+438 QMQSLSEATPD

-470 DSSYLATNIIMMTW
+470 NSSYLATNIIMMTW

-497 LWALVLWMVPNKRVS
+497 LWALILWMVPNKRAS
-512 MMKWSPFIVT
+512 MMKCSPFIVT

-544 TKINGIT
+544 TKINGIS
-551 VAEIGFIKADQLSR
+551 VSEIGFSKSEQLSR

-604 LHVSVSTATTA
+604 LHVSVSTATAA

-630 VGIVLKKLLTKFWI
+630 VGILLKKLLTKFWI

-674 LVITFQI
+674 LIITFQI

-690 YSFWITVIGYSVI
+690 YTFWITVIGYSVI

-715 FPKYWNYLHID
+715 FPEYWNYLHID
-726 EDLQKDIGLEKYE
+726 EDLQKDIGLEIYE

-764 HKDFLDVTDIE
+764 HTDFLEVTDIE
-775 KFGPEEIPRVE
+775 KFGTEESPRVE
-786 RSSLGHSPISTM
+786 RSSLGHSPILTM
-798 PMSSPG
+798 PPSSPG
-804 EAFLVEEDKTSVY
+804 EVFLVEEEKEHIY
-817 SLRQLKQMSKLERV
+817 SLKQLKEMSKLERLQ
-831 ALFHKLVKHVWNI
+831 LFHKVIQQFLNF

-872 CAINFVFVLITVV
+872 CAINFVFVLILV
-885 IINSRRNV
+885 IMINSRRNV

-902 AVIALLMVAKM
+902 AIIAILMVVKM

-920 DHNNWNVNC
+920 DHNNWNINC
-929 TRVSPE
+929 TKFPSE

-950 EWFGIKKAEPGQLA
+950 EWFGIKKGEPGHLA
-964 KLLKG
+964 ELLKG
-969 YIGILVVTTF
+969 YIGILVVTTL

-986 QCFHRKVHNEPLDT
+986 QCFYRKAHSEPLDT
-1000 PQIMFPSI
+1000 PQVMFPSI

-1029 YKFGMEVCLIGIVAL
+1029 YKFGVEFCLIGIVAL
-1044 IGTRLDFYSVLYSM
+1044 IGTRLDFYSVLYSI
-1058 WLLLFFPLKRK
+1058 WLLLFFSLRRK
-1069 TVSKIWPF
+1069 AISRIWPF
-1077 FKIFAIILIPVQY
+1077 FKFFGIILLPIQY
-1090 SFIVAPP
+1090 SFVVAPP
-1097 TWFCIEYPWSESKTL
+1097 SWFCIEYPWSESKTL

-1129 ARKLMCDFILLMMI
+1129 ARKLMCDFILLMMV

-1157 ASGREFPAGHNY
+1157 ATNREFPAGHNY
-1169 SVYQNMEKPNFV
+1169 SVYENMEKPNFV

-1192 SWLDIVKRGVL
+1192 CWLDIIKRGVL
-1203 ISLMWITLSI
+1203 ISLMWVTLSI
-1213 MFLAGTEKNNL
+1213 MFLAGTERTNL

-1243 YLRPVKTILR
+1243 YLRPVKTILK

-1262 VIVIFIK
+1262 VVVIFSK

-1280 DQLQVLTCPLIQ
+1280 EQLQVLACPLIQ

-1300 KFQSEGDI
+1300 KFRSSVSDI
-1308 PLEKFDCEVPQED
+1308 VLEKLDCEVPQED

-1328 LCFGFLLFQKRLFK
+1328 LCFGFLLLQKRLFK

-1370 HQKRIEVQE
+1370 HQKRIEIQE
-1379 SVEKN
+1379 NVEKN

-1416 GAAPLARS
+1416 
-1424 SSESSCVS
+1424 
-1432 SGHTPPQGYQ
+1432 
-1442 TPIDEDED
+1442 D
-1450 KPPPL
+1450 
-1455 TPRAAS
+1455 
-1461 LLQAPTPNSAVMTVS
+1461 
-1476 LEGYL
+1476 
-1481 EPTRIS
+1481 
-1487 FGSPPSSELNPRGPS
+1487 
-1502 PDETFPVFSPPPY
+1502 
-1515 DRGPRD
+1515 
-1521 RSLTSSIRHRRQS
+1521 
-1534 SFIGP
+1534 
-1539 PWMNGL
+1539 
-1545 QTPRQSIVS
+1545 
-1554 ITSRSPQSHHTYTLY
+1554 TLY
-1569 PGTRPLYKVR
+1569 PGTRPLYRVR
-1579 APKTNREAIRSG
+1579 APKTNRQAVRSG

-1606 LIPDTESEKQEAKK
+1606 LIPDTESEKQEAEK
-1620 RREDEKRGRRM
+1620 RHEVEKRGRRM

-1658 KDALRLRRRSEPLTR
+1658 KDALRLRRRSVPLTR

-1690 VATDGG
+1690 VATDAA
-1696 DKTSLTSA
+1696 DKTSLASA
-1704 DIETEEKDTSTA
+1704 DTETGEKDAAAA
-1716 EQDKT
+1716 ERDKT
-1721 PEPTDDE
+1721 PVPTDDE
-1728 YGEDKKAD
+1728 YGEDKPD
-1736 EKKTEE
+1736 EKEETQE
-1742 DEQKVSIGTYLKFLV
+1742 DEQKVSIATYFKFII

-1765 SMTRYL
+1765 SMTKYL

-1782 KVLTKEKKVLKAKPD
+1782 KVLTKEKKVLKTKPD

-1805 INQMWQPIPL
+1805 ITQIWQPIPL
-1815 MKGSSSGNTEESYD
+1815 MKQGSTNGNAEESYD
-1829 AGEGPSQSRPQ
+1829 AGEGPTQPRPQ
-1840 EQSALFSEIS
+1840 EERKSSSLMVPHIRILAPSLERGLDISSSSSLFSEIS
-1850 PIQHEDEGGQL
+1850 PVQHDDEGGAL

-1919 PRPSKTFWVTLIAY
+1919 PRPSKTFWITLIAY

-1945 LEVLPWNREASPN
+1945 LEVLPWNRDAAPN
-1958 NPLFTPRIIGVER
+1958 NPLFTPRIMGVER

-2001 PTLKPRKIIPST
+2001 PSLKPRKIIPST
-2013 LTVVPLK
+2013 LTVVPAK
-2020 LPRPENRGQ
+2020 PPPPENRGQ
-2029 GESTSLEDEEA
+2029 GESASLQEEEGSST
-2040 VVKTPRGRT
+2040 VRTPKGAT
-2049 LSLAAGQG
+2049 LNLRAAGEG
-2057 ESAQATDEYEKLVT
+2057 ENAQTTNEYEKLVA
-2071 VQGEVSP
+2071 VQGEEISP
-2078 MQEEFNKAMNM
+2078 TNEEFNKAMNM
-2089 TVKKYKEPMKNFF
+2089 TVNKYKEPMKDFF
-2102 EKILSPHGKEKT
+2102 QKILSPVSKEKT

-2198 VWMFFILPSVTERQF
+2198 IWMFFILPSVTERQF
-2213 NERLPPQFWYMVKC
+2213 NERLPPQIWYMVKC

-2253 YSIVNYVLFKGFM
+2253 YSIVNYVLFKVFM

-2304 IKCMRGVEADF
+2304 IKCMRGVETDF

-2384 SSIIGYTE
+2384 SSIIEYDET
-2392 ADFVKF
+2392 DFARF

-2432 WSISPPDLER
+2432 WSISPPDLDR

-2451 TTVVVHV
+2451 TTVVIHV

-2469 DATGITT
+2469 DASGITT
-2476 KVRDIKL
+2476 QVRDIKL

-2496 TLADMLSS
+2496 TLANMLSS
-2504 KESMVHN
+2504 NDSTVHN
-2511 GTIMLQHAFPKF
+2511 GTITLQYAFPKF

-2528 RTINLVPQ
+2528 RTTDVVPQ
-2536 LMRMPRWLDD
+2536 LMRMPKWLDD
-2546 NIEEEDHNYLH
+2546 NVEEEDENHLY
-2557 RNISLHLS
+2557 RDVSLHLS

-2596 LNNCT
+2596 LNDCK

-2717 DADEDAAAAR
+2717 DVDEDVVAPR
-2727 GESNV
+2727 GESRDVSRRE

>member
-1 MALYLGQTTES
+1 
-12 HASVEA
+12 
-18 LDGIERRSIVSCRI
+18 
-32 DSSRADI
+32 
-39 AARESRDVDSVH
+39 
-51 GGLFYERAFSF
+51 
-62 RFVFQG
+62 
-68 ERPSEQIPGMSKY
+68 MSKY

-87 LRVVLPLVLA
+87 LRVVLPLVLT
-97 GCSIWRPVGL
+97 GCIIWRPVGL
-107 SVVYLALML
+107 SLVYLALVL

-122 IPDAK
+122 VPDAK
-127 TMVGHTGH
+127 TMAGHTGH

-145 LTATSQFTFHVV
+145 LTTVSQLTFHIV

-164 GHFLHNCELM
+164 GHFLHNCESM
-174 EVVFRHIG
+174 EMIFRHIG
-182 FVKLNQA
+182 FVRLDSA
-189 SSWEIFFWLT
+189 SAWEIFFWLT

-204 LPTSVAVYFLCRF
+204 LPTSIMVYLICRF
-217 LSQKSVVDEEE
+217 LSRKNVTDEED

-235 AEVPIKNA
+235 AEAAKKSA
-243 DGTAKIINFLGR
+243 DSTAKIINFLGR
-255 IGTYVVLASLCIAA
+255 IGTYVVLASLCITAA
-269 SLKPSIE
+269 LKPSVE

-291 ACNKELRKGFAV
+291 ACNKELRKGFAI
-303 LCRIVMAVVIL
+303 LCRIVMVVVIL

-320 TYQNQVP
+320 SYQNQVP

-337 QRYFALTP
+337 QRYFALSP
-345 VYRTNCT
+345 VYQTNCT
-352 DPRNVKYADNANWS
+352 DPRDVEYTTDADWL
-366 IYGYCLRLFWL
+366 IYGYFLRLFWL

-384 ARFLSEKPKPIVNSS
+384 SQFLSKKPNVAFTNEAFQAKKVKRLSGKLENLDTPLSRHVSIRR
-399 FSPADE
+399 
-405 RTPLMRFGSGRT
+405 RTPSQRWQSARRKARLMRFGSGRT

-428 VQDSHQDDNI
+428 VQDGHQDDNI
-438 QMQSLSEAAPD
+438 QMQSLSEATPD

-470 DSSYLATNIIMMTW
+470 NSSYLATNIIMMTW

-497 LWALVLWMVPNKRVS
+497 LWALILWMVPNKRAS
-512 MMKWSPFIVT
+512 MMKCSPFIVT

-544 TKINGIT
+544 TKINGIS
-551 VAEIGFIKADQLSR
+551 VSEIGFSKSEQLSR

-604 LHVSVSTATTA
+604 LHVSVSTATAA

-630 VGIVLKKLLTKFWI
+630 VGILLKKLLTKFWI

-674 LVITFQI
+674 LIITFQI

-690 YSFWITVIGYSVI
+690 YTFWITVIGYSVI

-715 FPKYWNYLHID
+715 FPEYWNYLHID
-726 EDLQKDIGLEKYE
+726 EDLQKDIGLEIYE

-764 HKDFLDVTDIE
+764 HTDFLEVTDIE
-775 KFGPEEIPRVE
+775 KFGTEESPRVE
-786 RSSLGHSPISTM
+786 RSSLGHSPILTM
-798 PMSSPG
+798 PPSSPG
-804 EAFLVEEDKTSVY
+804 EVFLVEEEKEHIY
-817 SLRQLKQMSKLERV
+817 SLKQLKEMSKLERLQ
-831 ALFHKLVKHVWNI
+831 LFHKVIQQFLNF

-872 CAINFVFVLITVV
+872 CAINFVFVLILV
-885 IINSRRNV
+885 IMINSRRNV

-902 AVIALLMVAKM
+902 AIIAILMVVKM

-920 DHNNWNVNC
+920 DHNNWNINC
-929 TRVSPE
+929 TKFPSE

-950 EWFGIKKAEPGQLA
+950 EWFGIKKGEPGHLA
-964 KLLKG
+964 ELLKG
-969 YIGILVVTTF
+969 YIGILVVTTL

-986 QCFHRKVHNEPLDT
+986 QCFYRKAHSEPLDT
-1000 PQIMFPSI
+1000 PQVMFPSI

-1029 YKFGMEVCLIGIVAL
+1029 YKFGVEFCLIGIVAL
-1044 IGTRLDFYSVLYSM
+1044 IGTRLDFYSVLYSI
-1058 WLLLFFPLKRK
+1058 WLLLFFSLRRK
-1069 TVSKIWPF
+1069 AISRIWPF
-1077 FKIFAIILIPVQY
+1077 FKFFGIILLPIQY
-1090 SFIVAPP
+1090 SFVVAPP
-1097 TWFCIEYPWSESKTL
+1097 SWFCIEYPWSESKTL

-1129 ARKLMCDFILLMMI
+1129 ARKLMCDFILLMMV

-1157 ASGREFPAGHNY
+1157 ATNREFPAGHNY
-1169 SVYQNMEKPNFV
+1169 SVYENMEKPNFV

-1192 SWLDIVKRGVL
+1192 CWLDIIKRGVL
-1203 ISLMWITLSI
+1203 ISLMWVTLSI
-1213 MFLAGTEKNNL
+1213 MFLAGTERTNL

-1243 YLRPVKTILR
+1243 YLRPVKTILK

-1262 VIVIFIK
+1262 VVVIFSK

-1280 DQLQVLTCPLIQ
+1280 EQLQVLACPLIQ

-1300 KFQSEGDI
+1300 KFRSSVSDI
-1308 PLEKFDCEVPQED
+1308 VLEKLDCEVPQED

-1328 LCFGFLLFQKRLFK
+1328 LCFGFLLLQKRLFK

-1370 HQKRIEVQE
+1370 HQKRIEIQE
-1379 SVEKN
+1379 NVEKN

-1416 GAAPLARS
+1416 
-1424 SSESSCVS
+1424 
-1432 SGHTPPQGYQ
+1432 
-1442 TPIDEDED
+1442 
-1450 KPPPL
+1450 
-1455 TPRAAS
+1455 
-1461 LLQAPTPNSAVMTVS
+1461 AV
-1476 LEGYL
+1476 
-1481 EPTRIS
+1481 
-1487 FGSPPSSELNPRGPS
+1487 
-1502 PDETFPVFSPPPY
+1502 
-1515 DRGPRD
+1515 
-1521 RSLTSSIRHRRQS
+1521 
-1534 SFIGP
+1534 
-1539 PWMNGL
+1539 
-1545 QTPRQSIVS
+1545 
-1554 ITSRSPQSHHTYTLY
+1554 
-1569 PGTRPLYKVR
+1569 
-1579 APKTNREAIRSG
+1579 RSG

-1606 LIPDTESEKQEAKK
+1606 LIPDTESEKQEAEK
-1620 RREDEKRGRRM
+1620 RHEVEKRGRRM

-1658 KDALRLRRRSEPLTR
+1658 KDALRLRRRSVPLTR

-1690 VATDGG
+1690 VATDAA
-1696 DKTSLTSA
+1696 DKTSLASA
-1704 DIETEEKDTSTA
+1704 DTETGEKDAAAA
-1716 EQDKT
+1716 ERDKT
-1721 PEPTDDE
+1721 PVPTDDE
-1728 YGEDKKAD
+1728 YGEDKPD
-1736 EKKTEE
+1736 EKEETQE
-1742 DEQKVSIGTYLKFLV
+1742 DEQKVSIATYFKFII

-1765 SMTRYL
+1765 SMTKYL

-1782 KVLTKEKKVLKAKPD
+1782 KVLTKEKKVLKTKPD

-1805 INQMWQPIPL
+1805 ITQIWQPIPL
-1815 MKGSSSGNTEESYD
+1815 MKQGSSNGNAEESYD
-1829 AGEGPSQSRPQ
+1829 AGEGPTQPRPQ
-1840 EQSALFSEIS
+1840 EESSLFSEIS
-1850 PIQHEDEGGQL
+1850 PVQHDDEGGAL

-1919 PRPSKTFWVTLIAY
+1919 PRPSKTFWITLIAY

-1945 LEVLPWNREASPN
+1945 LEVLPWNRDAAPN
-1958 NPLFTPRIIGVER
+1958 NPLFTPRIMGVER

-2001 PTLKPRKIIPST
+2001 PSLKPRKIIPST
-2013 LTVVPLK
+2013 LTVVPAK
-2020 LPRPENRGQ
+2020 PPPPENRGQ
-2029 GESTSLEDEEA
+2029 GESASLQEEEGSST
-2040 VVKTPRGRT
+2040 VRTPKGAT
-2049 LSLAAGQG
+2049 LNLRAAGEG
-2057 ESAQATDEYEKLVT
+2057 ENAQTTNEYEKLVA
-2071 VQGEVSP
+2071 VQGEEISP
-2078 MQEEFNKAMNM
+2078 TNEEFNKAMNM
-2089 TVKKYKEPMKNFF
+2089 TVNKYKEPMKDFF
-2102 EKILSPHGKEKT
+2102 QKILSPVSKEKT

-2198 VWMFFILPSVTERQF
+2198 IWMFFILPSVTERQF
-2213 NERLPPQFWYMVKC
+2213 NERLPPQIWYMVKC

-2253 YSIVNYVLFKGFM
+2253 YSIVNYVLFKVFM

-2304 IKCMRGVEADF
+2304 IKCMRGVETDF

-2384 SSIIGYTE
+2384 SSIIEYDET
-2392 ADFVKF
+2392 DFTRF

-2432 WSISPPDLER
+2432 WSISPPDLDR

-2451 TTVVVHV
+2451 TTVVIHV

-2469 DATGITT
+2469 DASGITT
-2476 KVRDIKL
+2476 QVRDIKL

-2496 TLADMLSS
+2496 TLANMLSS
-2504 KESMVHN
+2504 NDSTVHN
-2511 GTIMLQHAFPKF
+2511 GTITLQYAFPKF

-2528 RTINLVPQ
+2528 RTTDVVPQ
-2536 LMRMPRWLDD
+2536 LMRMPKWLDD
-2546 NIEEEDHNYLH
+2546 NVEEEDENHLY
-2557 RNISLHLS
+2557 RDVSLHLS

-2596 LNNCT
+2596 LNDCK

-2717 DADEDAAAAR
+2717 DVDEDVVAPR
-2727 GESNV
+2727 GESRDVSRRE

>member
-1 MALYLGQTTES
+1 
-12 HASVEA
+12 
-18 LDGIERRSIVSCRI
+18 
-32 DSSRADI
+32 
-39 AARESRDVDSVH
+39 
-51 GGLFYERAFSF
+51 
-62 RFVFQG
+62 
-68 ERPSEQIPGMSKY
+68 MSKY

-87 LRVVLPLVLA
+87 LRVVLPLVLT
-97 GCSIWRPVGL
+97 GCIIWRPVGL
-107 SVVYLALML
+107 SLVYLVLML
-116 YSPHVP
+116 YSPYVP
-122 IPDAK
+122 VPDAK
-127 TMVGHTGH
+127 TMAGHTGH

-145 LTATSQFTFHVV
+145 LTAVSQLTFHIV

-164 GHFLHNCELM
+164 GHFLHNCESM
-174 EVVFRHIG
+174 ETIFRHIG
-182 FVKLNQA
+182 FVRLDSVSA
-189 SSWEIFFWLT
+189 WEIFFWLT

-204 LPTSVAVYFLCRF
+204 LPTSIMVYLICRF
-217 LSQKSVVDEEE
+217 LSRKNVIDEED

-235 AEVPIKNA
+235 DEAAKKSA
-243 DGTAKIINFLGR
+243 DSTAKIINFLGR
-255 IGTYVVLASLCIAA
+255 IGTYVVLASLCITAA
-269 SLKPSIE
+269 LKPSVE

-291 ACNKELRKGFAV
+291 SCNKELRKGFAI
-303 LCRIVMAVVIL
+303 LCKFVMVVVIL

-320 TYQNQVP
+320 SYQNQVP

-337 QRYFALTP
+337 QRYFALSP
-345 VYRTNCT
+345 VYQTNCT
-352 DPRNVKYADNANWS
+352 DPRDVEYTTDADWL
-366 IYGYCLRLFWL
+366 IYGYFLRLFWL

-384 ARFLSEKPKPIVNSS
+384 SQFLSKK
-399 FSPADE
+399 
-405 RTPLMRFGSGRT
+405 PLMRFGSGRT

-428 VQDSHQDDNI
+428 VQDGHQDDNI
-438 QMQSLSEAAPD
+438 QMQSLSED

-470 DSSYLATNIIMMTW
+470 NSSYLATNIIMMTW

-497 LWALVLWMVPNKRVS
+497 LWALILWMVPNKRAS
-512 MMKWSPFIVT
+512 MMKCSPFIVI
-522 YAMLLLLVQYIY
+522 YATLLLLVQYIY

-544 TKINGIT
+544 TKINGIS
-551 VAEIGFIKADQLSR
+551 VSEIGFSKSEQLSR

-630 VGIVLKKLLTKFWI
+630 VGILLKKLLTKFWI

-674 LVITFQI
+674 LIITFQI

-715 FPKYWNYLHID
+715 FPEYWNYLHID
-726 EDLQKDIGLEKYE
+726 EDLQKDIGLEIYE

-764 HKDFLDVTDIE
+764 HKDFLEVTDID
-775 KFGPEEIPRVE
+775 KFGTEESPRVE
-786 RSSLGHSPISTM
+786 RSSLGHSPILTM
-798 PMSSPG
+798 PPSSPG
-804 EAFLVEEDKTSVY
+804 EVFLVEEEKEHIY
-817 SLRQLKQMSKLERV
+817 SLRQLKEMSKLERLQ
-831 ALFHKLVKHVWNI
+831 LFHKIIQQFLHF
-844 YNYTWLFLEI
+844 YNYTWLFFEI

-872 CAINFVFVLITVV
+872 CAINFVFVLILV
-885 IINSRRNV
+885 IMINSRRNV

-902 AVIALLMVAKM
+902 AIIAILMVVKM

-920 DHNNWNVNC
+920 DHNNWNINC
-929 TRVSPE
+929 TKFPAE

-950 EWFGIKKAEPGQLA
+950 EWFGIKKGEPGHLA
-964 KLLKG
+964 ELLKG
-969 YIGILVVTTF
+969 YIGILVVTTL

-986 QCFHRKVHNEPLDT
+986 QCFYRKARSEPLDT
-1000 PQIMFPSI
+1000 PQVMFPSI

-1029 YKFGMEVCLIGIVAL
+1029 YKFGVEFCLIGIVAL
-1044 IGTRLDFYSVLYSM
+1044 IGTRLDFYSVLYSI
-1058 WLLLFFPLKRK
+1058 WLLLFFSLRRK
-1069 TVSKIWPF
+1069 SISRIWPF
-1077 FKIFAIILIPVQY
+1077 FKFFGIILLPIQY
-1090 SFIVAPP
+1090 SFVVAPP
-1097 TWFCIEYPWSESKTL
+1097 SWFCIEYPWSESKTL

-1129 ARKLMCDFILLMMI
+1129 ARKLMCDFILLMMV

-1149 FQIEERST
+1149 FKIEERST
-1157 ASGREFPAGHNY
+1157 ATDREFPAGHNY
-1169 SVYQNMEKPNFV
+1169 SVYENMEKPNFV

-1192 SWLDIVKRGVL
+1192 CWLDIIKRGVL
-1203 ISLMWITLSI
+1203 ISLMWVTLSI
-1213 MFLAGTEKNNL
+1213 MFLAGTERTNL

-1243 YLRPVKTILR
+1243 YLRPVKTILK

-1262 VIVIFIK
+1262 VVVIFSK

-1280 DQLQVLTCPLIQ
+1280 EQLQVLACPLIQ

-1300 KFQSEGDI
+1300 KFRSSVSDI
-1308 PLEKFDCEVPQED
+1308 VLEKLDCEVPQED

-1328 LCFGFLLFQKRLFK
+1328 LCFGFLLLQKRLFK

-1370 HQKRIEVQE
+1370 HQKRIEIQE
-1379 SVEKN
+1379 NVEKN

-1416 GAAPLARS
+1416 
-1424 SSESSCVS
+1424 
-1432 SGHTPPQGYQ
+1432 
-1442 TPIDEDED
+1442 D
-1450 KPPPL
+1450 
-1455 TPRAAS
+1455 
-1461 LLQAPTPNSAVMTVS
+1461 
-1476 LEGYL
+1476 
-1481 EPTRIS
+1481 
-1487 FGSPPSSELNPRGPS
+1487 
-1502 PDETFPVFSPPPY
+1502 
-1515 DRGPRD
+1515 
-1521 RSLTSSIRHRRQS
+1521 
-1534 SFIGP
+1534 
-1539 PWMNGL
+1539 
-1545 QTPRQSIVS
+1545 
-1554 ITSRSPQSHHTYTLY
+1554 TLY
-1569 PGTRPLYKVR
+1569 PGTRPLYRVR
-1579 APKTNREAIRSG
+1579 APKTNREAVRSG

-1606 LIPDTESEKQEAKK
+1606 LIPDTESEKQEAEK
-1620 RREDEKRGRRM
+1620 RHEAEKRGRRM

-1658 KDALRLRRRSEPLTR
+1658 KDALRLRRRSVPLTR

-1690 VATDGG
+1690 VATDGA
-1696 DKTSLTSA
+1696 DKTSIASA
-1704 DIETEEKDTSTA
+1704 DTETGEKDAAA
-1716 EQDKT
+1716 EERDKT

-1728 YGEDKKAD
+1728 YGEDKPD
-1736 EKKTEE
+1736 EKEETQE
-1742 DEQKVSIGTYLKFLV
+1742 DEQKVSIATYFKFII

-1765 SMTRYL
+1765 SMTKYL

-1782 KVLTKEKKVLKAKPD
+1782 KVLTKEKKVLKTKPD

-1805 INQMWQPIPL
+1805 ITQIWQPIPL
-1815 MKGSSSGNTEESYD
+1815 MKQGSTNGNAEESCD
-1829 AGEGPSQSRPQ
+1829 AGEGSNQPRPQ
-1840 EQSALFSEIS
+1840 EESSLFSEIS
-1850 PIQHEDEGGQL
+1850 PVQHDDEGGAL

-1919 PRPSKTFWVTLIAY
+1919 PRPSKTFWITLIAY

-1945 LEVLPWNREASPN
+1945 LEVLPWNRDAAPN
-1958 NPLFTPRIIGVER
+1958 NPLFTPRIMGVER

-2001 PTLKPRKIIPST
+2001 PSLKPRKIIPST
-2013 LTVVPLK
+2013 LTVVPSK
-2020 LPRPENRGQ
+2020 PPPPENRGQ
-2029 GESTSLEDEEA
+2029 GESASLQEEESGST
-2040 VVKTPRGRT
+2040 VRTPKGAT
-2049 LSLAAGQG
+2049 LNLRAAGEG
-2057 ESAQATDEYEKLVT
+2057 ENAQTTNEYEKLVA
-2071 VQGEVSP
+2071 VQGEEISP
-2078 MQEEFNKAMNM
+2078 ANEEFNKAMNM
-2089 TVKKYKEPMKNFF
+2089 TVNKYKEPMKDFF
-2102 EKILSPHGKEKT
+2102 QKILSPISKEKT

-2198 VWMFFILPSVTERQF
+2198 IWMFFILPSVTERQF
-2213 NERLPPQFWYMVKC
+2213 NERLPPQIWYMVKC

-2253 YSIVNYVLFKGFM
+2253 YSIVNYVLFKVFM

-2304 IKCMRGVEADF
+2304 IKCMRGVETDF

-2384 SSIIGYTE
+2384 SSIIEYDET
-2392 ADFVKF
+2392 DFMRF

-2432 WSISPPDLER
+2432 WSISPPDLDR

-2451 TTVVVHV
+2451 TTVIIHV

-2469 DATGITT
+2469 DASGITT
-2476 KVRDIKL
+2476 QVRDIKL

-2496 TLADMLSS
+2496 TLANMLSS
-2504 KESMVHN
+2504 NDSTVHN
-2511 GTIMLQHAFPKF
+2511 GTITLQYAFPKF

-2528 RTINLVPQ
+2528 RTTDVVPQ
-2536 LMRMPRWLDD
+2536 LMRMPKWLDD
-2546 NIEEEDHNYLH
+2546 NVEEEDENHLY
-2557 RNISLHLS
+2557 RDVSLHLS

-2582 CNDTLYDQLLKRVP
+2582 CNDSLYDQLLKRVP
-2596 LNNCT
+2596 LNDCK

-2717 DADEDAAAAR
+2717 DVDEDAVAPR
-2727 GESNV
+2727 GESRDVSRRE

>member
-1 MALYLGQTTES
+1 
-12 HASVEA
+12 
-18 LDGIERRSIVSCRI
+18 
-32 DSSRADI
+32 
-39 AARESRDVDSVH
+39 
-51 GGLFYERAFSF
+51 
-62 RFVFQG
+62 
-68 ERPSEQIPGMSKY
+68 MSKY

-87 LRVVLPLVLA
+87 LRVVLPLVLT
-97 GCSIWRPVGL
+97 GCIIWRPVGL
-107 SVVYLALML
+107 SLVYLALML

-122 IPDAK
+122 VPDAK
-127 TMVGHTGH
+127 TMAGHTGH

-145 LTATSQFTFHVV
+145 LTAVSQLTFHIV
-157 LLALPAY
+157 LLALPTY
-164 GHFLHNCELM
+164 GHFLHNCESM
-174 EVVFRHIG
+174 EMIFRHIG
-182 FVKLNQA
+182 FVRLDSA
-189 SSWEIFFWLT
+189 SAWEIFFWLT

-204 LPTSVAVYFLCRF
+204 LPTSIMVYLICRF
-217 LSQKSVVDEEE
+217 LSRKNVTDEED

-235 AEVPIKNA
+235 AEAAKKSA
-243 DGTAKIINFLGR
+243 DSTAKIINFLGR
-255 IGTYVVLASLCIAA
+255 IGTYVVLASLCITAA
-269 SLKPSIE
+269 LKPSVE

-291 ACNKELRKGFAV
+291 ACNKELRKGFAI
-303 LCRIVMAVVIL
+303 LCRIVMVVVIL

-320 TYQNQVP
+320 SYQNQVP

-337 QRYFALTP
+337 QRYFALSP
-345 VYRTNCT
+345 VYQTNCT
-352 DPRNVKYADNANWS
+352 DPRDVEYTTDADWL
-366 IYGYCLRLFWL
+366 IYGYFLRLFWL

-384 ARFLSEKPKPIVNSS
+384 SQFLSKK
-399 FSPADE
+399 
-405 RTPLMRFGSGRT
+405 PLMRFGSGRT

-428 VQDSHQDDNI
+428 VQDGHQDDNI
-438 QMQSLSEAAPD
+438 QMQSLSED

-470 DSSYLATNIIMMTW
+470 NSSYLATNIIMMTW

-497 LWALVLWMVPNKRVS
+497 LWALILWMVPNKRAS
-512 MMKWSPFIVT
+512 MMKCSPFIVI

-544 TKINGIT
+544 TKINGIS
-551 VAEIGFIKADQLSR
+551 VSEIGFSKSEQLSR

-604 LHVSVSTATTA
+604 LHVSVSTATAA

-630 VGIVLKKLLTKFWI
+630 VGILLKKLLTKFWI

-674 LVITFQI
+674 LIITFQI

-690 YSFWITVIGYSVI
+690 YTFWITVIGYSVI

-715 FPKYWNYLHID
+715 FPEYWNYLHID
-726 EDLQKDIGLEKYE
+726 EDLQKDIGLEIYE

-764 HKDFLDVTDIE
+764 HKDFLEVTDIE
-775 KFGPEEIPRVE
+775 KFGTEESPRVE
-786 RSSLGHSPISTM
+786 RSSLGHSPILTM
-798 PMSSPG
+798 PPSSPG
-804 EAFLVEEDKTSVY
+804 EVFLVEEEKEHIY
-817 SLRQLKQMSKLERV
+817 SLRQLKEMSKLERLQ
-831 ALFHKLVKHVWNI
+831 LFHKVIQQFLNF

-872 CAINFVFVLITVV
+872 CAINFVFVLILV
-885 IINSRRNV
+885 IMINSRRNV

-902 AVIALLMVAKM
+902 AIIAILMVVKM

-920 DHNNWNVNC
+920 DHNNWNINC
-929 TRVSPE
+929 TKFPSE

-950 EWFGIKKAEPGQLA
+950 EWFGIKKGEPGHLA
-964 KLLKG
+964 ELLKG
-969 YIGILVVTTF
+969 YIGILVVTTL

-986 QCFHRKVHNEPLDT
+986 QCFYRKAHSEPLDT
-1000 PQIMFPSI
+1000 PQVMFPSI

-1029 YKFGMEVCLIGIVAL
+1029 YKFGVEFCLIGIVAL
-1044 IGTRLDFYSVLYSM
+1044 IGTRLDFYSVLYSI
-1058 WLLLFFPLKRK
+1058 WLLLFFSLRRK
-1069 TVSKIWPF
+1069 AISRIWPF
-1077 FKIFAIILIPVQY
+1077 FKFFGIILLPIQY
-1090 SFIVAPP
+1090 SFVVAPP
-1097 TWFCIEYPWSESKTL
+1097 SWFCIEYPWSESKTL

-1129 ARKLMCDFILLMMI
+1129 ARKLMCDFILLMMV

-1157 ASGREFPAGHNY
+1157 ATNREFPAGHNY
-1169 SVYQNMEKPNFV
+1169 SVYENMEKPNFV

-1192 SWLDIVKRGVL
+1192 CWLDIIKRGVL
-1203 ISLMWITLSI
+1203 ISLMWVTLSI
-1213 MFLAGTEKNNL
+1213 MFLAGTERTNL

-1243 YLRPVKTILR
+1243 YLRPVKTILK

-1262 VIVIFIK
+1262 VVVIFFK

-1280 DQLQVLTCPLIQ
+1280 EQLQVLACPLIQ

-1300 KFQSEGDI
+1300 KFRSSVSDI
-1308 PLEKFDCEVPQED
+1308 VLEKLDCEVPQED

-1328 LCFGFLLFQKRLFK
+1328 LCFGFLLLQKRLFK

-1370 HQKRIEVQE
+1370 HQKRIEIQE
-1379 SVEKN
+1379 NVEKN

-1416 GAAPLARS
+1416 
-1424 SSESSCVS
+1424 
-1432 SGHTPPQGYQ
+1432 
-1442 TPIDEDED
+1442 D
-1450 KPPPL
+1450 
-1455 TPRAAS
+1455 
-1461 LLQAPTPNSAVMTVS
+1461 
-1476 LEGYL
+1476 
-1481 EPTRIS
+1481 
-1487 FGSPPSSELNPRGPS
+1487 
-1502 PDETFPVFSPPPY
+1502 
-1515 DRGPRD
+1515 
-1521 RSLTSSIRHRRQS
+1521 
-1534 SFIGP
+1534 
-1539 PWMNGL
+1539 
-1545 QTPRQSIVS
+1545 
-1554 ITSRSPQSHHTYTLY
+1554 TLY
-1569 PGTRPLYKVR
+1569 PGTRPLYRVR
-1579 APKTNREAIRSG
+1579 APKTNREAVRSG

-1606 LIPDTESEKQEAKK
+1606 LIPDTESEKQEAEK
-1620 RREDEKRGRRM
+1620 RHEVEKRGRRM

-1658 KDALRLRRRSEPLTR
+1658 KDALRLRRRSVPLTR

-1690 VATDGG
+1690 VATDAA
-1696 DKTSLTSA
+1696 DKTSLASA
-1704 DIETEEKDTSTA
+1704 DTETGEKDAAAT
-1716 EQDKT
+1716 ERDKT
-1721 PEPTDDE
+1721 PVPTDDE
-1728 YGEDKKAD
+1728 YGEDKPD
-1736 EKKTEE
+1736 EKQETQE
-1742 DEQKVSIGTYLKFLV
+1742 DEQKVSIATYFKFII

-1765 SMTRYL
+1765 SMTKYL

-1782 KVLTKEKKVLKAKPD
+1782 KVLTKEKKVLKTKPD

-1805 INQMWQPIPL
+1805 ITQIWQPIPL
-1815 MKGSSSGNTEESYD
+1815 MKQGSTNGNAEESYD
-1829 AGEGPSQSRPQ
+1829 AGEGPNQPRPQ
-1840 EQSALFSEIS
+1840 EESSLFSEIS
-1850 PIQHEDEGGQL
+1850 PVQHDDEGGAL

-1919 PRPSKTFWVTLIAY
+1919 PRPSKTFWITLIAY

-1945 LEVLPWNREASPN
+1945 LEVLPWNRDAAPN
-1958 NPLFTPRIIGVER
+1958 NPLFTPRIMGVER

-2001 PTLKPRKIIPST
+2001 PSLKPRKIIPST
-2013 LTVVPLK
+2013 LTAVPAK
-2020 LPRPENRGQ
+2020 PPPPENRGQ
-2029 GESTSLEDEEA
+2029 GESVSLREEEGGST
-2040 VVKTPRGRT
+2040 VRTPKGAT
-2049 LSLAAGQG
+2049 LNLRAAGEG
-2057 ESAQATDEYEKLVT
+2057 ENAQTTNEYEKLVA
-2071 VQGEVSP
+2071 VQGEEINP
-2078 MQEEFNKAMNM
+2078 TNEEFNKAMNM
-2089 TVKKYKEPMKNFF
+2089 TVNKYKEPMKDFF
-2102 EKILSPHGKEKT
+2102 QKILSPVSKEKT

-2198 VWMFFILPSVTERQF
+2198 IWMFFILPSVTERQF
-2213 NERLPPQFWYMVKC
+2213 NERLPPQIWYMVKC

-2253 YSIVNYVLFKGFM
+2253 YSIVNYVLFKVFM

-2304 IKCMRGVEADF
+2304 IKCMRGVETDF

-2384 SSIIGYTE
+2384 SSIIEYDET
-2392 ADFVKF
+2392 DFTRF

-2432 WSISPPDLER
+2432 WSISPPDLDR

-2451 TTVVVHV
+2451 TTVVIHV

-2469 DATGITT
+2469 DASGITT
-2476 KVRDIKL
+2476 QVRDIKL

-2496 TLADMLSS
+2496 TLANMLSS
-2504 KESMVHN
+2504 NDSTVHN
-2511 GTIMLQHAFPKF
+2511 GTITLQYAFPKF

-2528 RTINLVPQ
+2528 RTTDVVPQ
-2536 LMRMPRWLDD
+2536 LMRMPKWLDD
-2546 NIEEEDHNYLH
+2546 NVEEEDENHLY
-2557 RNISLHLS
+2557 RDVSLHLS

-2596 LNNCT
+2596 LNDCK

-2717 DADEDAAAAR
+2717 DVDEDAEAPR
-2727 GESNV
+2727 GESRDVSRRE